1 MAFTVQ
7 REQRNHDFAQAGRR
21 ARSMLEQDKKT
32 IEAEEQRAKEYA
44 QKPVTKPI
52 SEPVPQKKKENIS
65 FWEKL
70 LSAFGDAGYS
80 ADTTTPLA
88 MTNQAI
94 TDDYRKSNM
103 QESKT
108 AEAGGNI
115 VKSAAKSAESAY
127 ENAAGTFLNKR
138 SGTQIMGVTV
148 ADNAVSQE
156 DKDKADAA
164 RKRNQESI
172 YAKADK
178 AAAAAA
184 EASEKAKDNLGGSK
198 AAGAFVDIASGGLQL
213 GADMALNA
221 LLPGAGLANMGLRS
235 YGSGSREAR
244 LDGASEGEQVAYG
257 AAAAAVDV
265 LTEKIFDVGKLFGG
279 GAADDVAEKLIGKL
293 AKTDAGRSVL
303 RALTNAVGEG
313 AEEAVADILNP
324 AIRTIYDKGA
334 AVKSSYTT
342 AEGAKEMLAQ
352 SAYDAMIGAALST
365 FGTAAG
371 IVKGIDAQK
380 NAALRAGEPAANVN
394 AEASAK
400 PADAETI
407 AAEAQADAAPVETAQ
422 DAPAAQ
428 EENAAPADIRETG
441 LETRIAGIKGNDT
454 ASVGNAS
461 TAMEN
466 TLWMRRGTQSEPGW
480 GETYGT
486 AQEAFNEAMK
496 RIDSGL
502 FSAMEKAVN
511 EAERGI
517 NAKENLRLIS
527 TMISA
532 AEFVR
537 HYDVSPAAAATVII
551 NSYHNDA
558 LDSIRDRRGDLTD
571 YALEQMRSIDNAV
584 ESYGSNPVS
593 ENDLSVAQNA
603 EYPGNAEDA
612 TGMREPAQN
621 PTQER
626 ATEAGQSTERDA
638 NRQPQEY
645 TPEDHIDNRSDEYIA
660 KRSTKSFQY
669 NHPELHE
676 HFERVAE
683 DLAPMIYGS
692 MRSDRYKRGKGT
704 ITNNSRVVQ
713 DVIDKTGLS
722 RPEILRALDA
732 IIKDNGAENY
742 ADAKRVEKAL
752 DSLLVDGYTKPNGE
766 YVAPDAAY
774 MEAKSQISGG
784 TDPYSWEYYRDNDL
798 SLLLGE
804 ITEEESYNDWR
815 AERDARE
822 AAKAAQE
829 QSQNSDNF
837 ADVQQR
843 ETETDAGQRG
853 TLPEGQGAKSAEF
866 GYDEAKTQARS
877 LKNLFEKGDRE
888 KLGLTEQDLSHK
900 VEHDAEAEAK
910 AQERFE
916 SDYEGEKAD
925 LFGEK
930 RDWDKT
936 DTLLADKIMGA
947 ELDKAHKSGSMDDYA
962 EVARLVKRWYAQGTD
977 VGQVMQMRQVLSK
990 SPKLMEAEAI
1000 ELLMDEKRTRKM
1012 SDEQRKKI
1020 LDSVSQNAERLLSIE
1035 KGDVDGV
1042 VDLIKDMSME
1052 RRTNSLWSNKMG
1064 RTMEKALEQA
1074 KKLPDGESFLRDIA
1088 ASQVRGIAYD
1098 YAKPS
1103 VLEQIKT
1110 YRYLSMLSKPA
1121 TPARNLIGNMVYD
1134 PVEAVSNNIG
1144 VGLDMLL
1151 SKCTGTRSVAVDM
1164 SYLSKAKRK
1173 GMGEARLKSYIE
1185 MGLDASVSNARG
1197 KYGTGGS
1204 RSYKMTGNFLE
1215 RFLSTWEKYSNYAM
1229 VTTDQM
1235 QKGGIQAEA
1244 QRGIDELEAKGKVAK
1259 GALDGRAEETAR
1271 ERTFQN
1277 DSKLAQ
1283 ATGVVRRGLNVFS
1296 IKDKRGGRFGVGDLI
1311 LPFTNV
1317 PGNIA
1322 SAAIQYSP
1330 AGFINAGAEVVKVL
1344 HKAKAGTL
1352 TAAEQAKAVTDFGR
1366 AFNGTMGIALFAVL
1380 AGAGVMNVAGDDD
1393 KDKEALEKSEGV
1405 SGTQLNLSALN
1416 RWIAGE
1422 STEWRDGDDLVSIGF
1437 LDPINAQMTYGA
1449 LLADCYE
1456 EDGKI
1461 TFGDV
1466 TRENL
1471 SSIYQSVMDLPAM
1484 SQFQEIENSLKY
1496 SKADNDGGKL
1506 ADATLRYGA
1515 SQVTSFIPNVVS
1527 GVAQGI
1533 DGTVRDTYN
1542 GDTVWE
1548 NSLNAMK
1555 SKIPWL
1561 RETLPAALDNW
1572 GQEKKYTGTAAENF
1586 LNATLNPG
1594 SVTKYRT
1601 SAVNQEL
1608 YRLDSLNI
1616 DVKYP
1621 EKKTPSD
1628 VSRNGKKVTLNQDEK
1643 RQYQMAYG
1651 QTAYDNIQKVI
1662 QSSVYKQSSD
1672 AEKAAA
1678 IQNLLKVATAAGKKK
1693 AKLDGSDTPSWT
1705 TKSSGSVADNAVYR
1719 AKLGTAKDT
1728 LPADARDRNGD
1739 VMQAIIKTVVGK
1751 RGGSDQLAL
1760 NVMAQEIESGTLAKV
1775 ETAYNGGY
1783 ELKQIVDF
1791 YQAMYAKKPGTSQK
1805 KYKKP
1810 DLYVWAMQ
1818 NGYTAKQFNQLW
1830 NLFGKTKK

>member
-1 MAFTVQ
+1 MASDFLKQ
-7 REQRNHDFAQAGRR
+7 YAKSSREKIDREYGKKAYGGSKYKMDKVWGQTAT
-21 ARSMLEQDKKT
+21 QDT
-32 IEAEEQRAKEYA
+32 AAK

-70 LSAFGDAGYS
+70 LNAFGDAGYS

-88 MTNQAI
+88 LTNQAI
-94 TDDYRKSNM
+94 SDDYRKSNM

-115 VKSAAKSAESAY
+115 AKSAYEGAKSAY

-148 ADNAVSQE
+148 ADNAVPQE
-156 DKDKADAA
+156 DKDKAEAA

-221 LLPGAGLANMGLRS
+221 LLPGVGLANMGLRS

-293 AKTDAGRSVL
+293 AKTDAGRSVV

-324 AIRTIYDKGA
+324 AIRAIYDKGA
-334 AVKSSYTT
+334 AAKSSYTT

-371 IVKGIDAQK
+371 IAKGIDAQK
-380 NAALRAGEPAANVN
+380 NAALRAGEPAASVN

-400 PADAETI
+400 PAEAENI
-407 AAEAQADAAPVETAQ
+407 AAEAQAEAAPVETAQ
-422 DAPAAQ
+422 VEDSQATVRTLLKKGIISNSEANRVLADA
-428 EENAAPADIRETG
+428 G
-441 LETRIAGIKGNDT
+441 LRTEFERQT
-454 ASVGNAS
+454 
-461 TAMEN
+461 
-466 TLWMRRGTQSEPGW
+466 
-480 GETYGT
+480 GETLTGT
-486 AQEAFNEAMK
+486 KADQRAQIK
-496 RIDSGL
+496 RVALTQNITGETAKSEEQSQKTG
-502 FSAMEKAVN
+502 EIVN
-511 EAERGI
+511 ESAE
-517 NAKENLRLIS
+517 
-527 TMISA
+527 
-532 AEFVR
+532 
-537 HYDVSPAAAATVII
+537 
-551 NSYHNDA
+551 
-558 LDSIRDRRGDLTD
+558 
-571 YALEQMRSIDNAV
+571 NAV
-584 ESYGSNPVS
+584 E
-593 ENDLSVAQNA
+593 A
-603 EYPGNAEDA
+603 
-612 TGMREPAQN
+612 
-621 PTQER
+621 
-626 ATEAGQSTERDA
+626 
-638 NRQPQEY
+638 
-645 TPEDHIDNRSDEYIA
+645 
-660 KRSTKSFQY
+660 
-669 NHPELHE
+669 
-676 HFERVAE
+676 
-683 DLAPMIYGS
+683 
-692 MRSDRYKRGKGT
+692 
-704 ITNNSRVVQ
+704 
-713 DVIDKTGLS
+713 
-722 RPEILRALDA
+722 
-732 IIKDNGAENY
+732 
-742 ADAKRVEKAL
+742 
-752 DSLLVDGYTKPNGE
+752 
-766 YVAPDAAY
+766 
-774 MEAKSQISGG
+774 
-784 TDPYSWEYYRDNDL
+784 
-798 SLLLGE
+798 
-804 ITEEESYNDWR
+804 
-815 AERDARE
+815 
-822 AAKAAQE
+822 
-829 QSQNSDNF
+829 QNSDNF

-843 ETETDAGQRG
+843 EAETDAGQRG

-866 GYDEAKTQARS
+866 GYDEARTQTHSTDGVLTDDERAMQGLRP
-877 LKNLFEKGDRE
+877 EDR
-888 KLGLTEQDLSHK
+888 THK
-900 VEHDAEAEAK
+900 VNHDEEVNAK

-925 LFGEK
+925 LFGTK
-930 RDWDKT
+930 QDWDDT
-936 DTLLADKIMGA
+936 DTVL
-947 ELDKAHKSGSMDDYA
+947 AHKIIVKEVAKARESGSKDAYA
-962 EVARLVKRWYAQGTD
+962 EVAKLMKEWDAHGTEA
-977 VGQVMQMRQVLSK
+977 GQALRQRRQFASD
-990 SPKLMEAEAI
+990 PALMEADAI
-1000 ELLMDEKRTRKM
+1000 QLLSDSERTRKM

-1020 LDSVSQNAERLLSIE
+1020 LDSVSQNAEKLRSIE

-1042 VDLIKDMSME
+1042 VDLIKGMSTE
-1052 RRTNSLWSNKMG
+1052 RRTNGLWSNKMG

-1074 KKLPDGESFLRDIA
+1074 KKLPGGEAFLRDVA

-1103 VLEQIKT
+1103 TLEQIKA

-1121 TPARNLIGNMVYD
+1121 TPGRNLVGNMVYD

-1151 SKCTGTRSVAVDM
+1151 SKYTGTRSVAADK
-1164 SYLSKAKRK
+1164 SYFSKTKRK
-1173 GMGEARLKSYIE
+1173 GMGEATLKSYIE
-1185 MGLDASVSNARG
+1185 TGLDASVSNAQG
-1197 KYGTGGS
+1197 KYETGGS
-1204 RSYKMTGNFLE
+1204 RSFKMTGNFLE

-1229 VTTDQM
+1229 VTSDQM

-1244 QRGIDELEAKGKVAK
+1244 QRGIDALEAKGKVAK

-1277 DSKLAQ
+1277 EGKLAQ
-1283 ATGVVRRGLNVFS
+1283 ATGVVRRALNVFS
-1296 IKDKRGGRFGVGDLI
+1296 IKDKRGGSFGVGDLI

-1344 HKAKAGTL
+1344 NKAKAGTL
-1352 TAAEQAKAVTDFGR
+1352 TASEQAKAVTDFGR
-1366 AFNGTMGIALFAVL
+1366 AFNGTMGIAFFAVL
-1380 AGAGVMNVAGDDD
+1380 AGAGIMNVAGDDD

-1449 LLADCYE
+1449 LLADCYKDE
-1456 EDGKI
+1456 GL
-1461 TFGDV
+1461 TFANVAGG
-1466 TRENL
+1466 NL
-1471 SSIYQSVMDLPAM
+1471 ESAFQSVMDLPAM

-1496 SKADNDGGKL
+1496 SKADTTGGKL
-1506 ADATLRYGA
+1506 ADATFRYGA
-1515 SQVTSFIPNVVS
+1515 SQATSFVPNVVS
-1527 GVAQGI
+1527 GVAQGV

-1548 NSLNAMK
+1548 NSLSAMK
-1555 SKIPWL
+1555 SKIPGL

-1608 YRLDSLNI
+1608 YRLGENI
-1616 DVKYP
+1616 DIKYP
-1621 EKKTPSD
+1621 EKKAPNSGNRD
-1628 VSRNGKKVTLNQDEK
+1628 GEKVSLDQDER

-1662 QSSVYKQSSD
+1662 RSSVYKQSSD

-1678 IQNLLKVATAAGKKK
+1678 IQNLLEVATSAGKKK
-1693 AKLDGSDTPSWT
+1693 AKLDGGDTPAWT
-1705 TKSSGSVADNAVYR
+1705 TKSTGTIGENAVYK
-1719 AKLGTAKDT
+1719 AMLGTAKDA
-1728 LPADARDRNGD
+1728 LPEDKRT
-1739 VMQAIIKTVVGK
+1739 KTGNVLQSVLKTAGNK
-1751 RGGSDQLAL
+1751 RGGDNLML
-1760 NVMAQEIESGTLAKV
+1760 NIMAQQLSEGTQDKF

-1791 YQAMYAKKPGTSQK
+1791 YQAKYATKPGTSQR
-1805 KYKKP
+1805 KYKKA
-1810 DLYVWAMQ
+1810 DLYAWAMQ

-1830 NLFGKTKK
+1830 KLFS

>member
-1 MAFTVQ
+1 MASDFLKQ
-7 REQRNHDFAQAGRR
+7 YAKSSREKIDREYGKKAYGGSKYKMDKVWGQTAT
-21 ARSMLEQDKKT
+21 QDT
-32 IEAEEQRAKEYA
+32 AAK

-70 LSAFGDAGYS
+70 LNAFGDAGYS

-88 MTNQAI
+88 LTNQAI
-94 TDDYRKSNM
+94 SDDYRKSNM

-115 VKSAAKSAESAY
+115 AKSAYEGAKSAY

-148 ADNAVSQE
+148 ADNAVPQE
-156 DKDKADAA
+156 DKDKAEAA

-221 LLPGAGLANMGLRS
+221 LLPGVGLANMGLRS

-293 AKTDAGRSVL
+293 AKTDAGRSVV

-324 AIRTIYDKGA
+324 AIRAIYDKGA
-334 AVKSSYTT
+334 AAKSSYTT

-352 SAYDAMIGAALST
+352 SAYDAMIGAVLST

-371 IVKGIDAQK
+371 IAKGIDAQK
-380 NAALRAGEPAANVN
+380 NAALRAGEPAASVN

-400 PADAETI
+400 PAEAENI
-407 AAEAQADAAPVETAQ
+407 AAEAQAEAAPVETAQ
-422 DAPAAQ
+422 VEDSQATVRTLLKKGIISNSEANRVLADA
-428 EENAAPADIRETG
+428 G
-441 LETRIAGIKGNDT
+441 LRTEFERQT
-454 ASVGNAS
+454 
-461 TAMEN
+461 
-466 TLWMRRGTQSEPGW
+466 
-480 GETYGT
+480 GETLTGT
-486 AQEAFNEAMK
+486 KADQRAQIK
-496 RIDSGL
+496 RVALTQNITGETAKSEEQSQKTG
-502 FSAMEKAVN
+502 EIVN
-511 EAERGI
+511 ESAE
-517 NAKENLRLIS
+517 
-527 TMISA
+527 
-532 AEFVR
+532 
-537 HYDVSPAAAATVII
+537 
-551 NSYHNDA
+551 
-558 LDSIRDRRGDLTD
+558 
-571 YALEQMRSIDNAV
+571 NAV
-584 ESYGSNPVS
+584 E
-593 ENDLSVAQNA
+593 A
-603 EYPGNAEDA
+603 
-612 TGMREPAQN
+612 
-621 PTQER
+621 
-626 ATEAGQSTERDA
+626 
-638 NRQPQEY
+638 
-645 TPEDHIDNRSDEYIA
+645 
-660 KRSTKSFQY
+660 
-669 NHPELHE
+669 
-676 HFERVAE
+676 
-683 DLAPMIYGS
+683 
-692 MRSDRYKRGKGT
+692 
-704 ITNNSRVVQ
+704 
-713 DVIDKTGLS
+713 
-722 RPEILRALDA
+722 
-732 IIKDNGAENY
+732 
-742 ADAKRVEKAL
+742 
-752 DSLLVDGYTKPNGE
+752 
-766 YVAPDAAY
+766 
-774 MEAKSQISGG
+774 
-784 TDPYSWEYYRDNDL
+784 
-798 SLLLGE
+798 
-804 ITEEESYNDWR
+804 
-815 AERDARE
+815 
-822 AAKAAQE
+822 
-829 QSQNSDNF
+829 QNSDNF

-843 ETETDAGQRG
+843 EAETDAGQRG

-866 GYDEAKTQARS
+866 GYDEARTQTHSTDGVLTDDERAMQGLRP
-877 LKNLFEKGDRE
+877 EDR
-888 KLGLTEQDLSHK
+888 THK
-900 VEHDAEAEAK
+900 VNHDEEVNAK

-925 LFGEK
+925 LFGTK
-930 RDWDKT
+930 QDWDDT
-936 DTLLADKIMGA
+936 DTVL
-947 ELDKAHKSGSMDDYA
+947 AHKIIVKEVAKARESGSKDAYA
-962 EVARLVKRWYAQGTD
+962 EVAKLMKEWDAHGTEA
-977 VGQVMQMRQVLSK
+977 GQALRQRRQFASD
-990 SPKLMEAEAI
+990 PALMEADAI
-1000 ELLMDEKRTRKM
+1000 QLLSDSERTRKM

-1020 LDSVSQNAERLLSIE
+1020 LDSVSQNAEKLRSIE

-1042 VDLIKDMSME
+1042 VDLIKGMSTE
-1052 RRTNSLWSNKMG
+1052 RRTNGLWSNKMG

-1074 KKLPDGESFLRDIA
+1074 KKLPGGEAFLRDVA

-1103 VLEQIKT
+1103 TLEQIKA

-1121 TPARNLIGNMVYD
+1121 TPGRNLVGNMVYD

-1151 SKCTGTRSVAVDM
+1151 SKYTGTRSVAADK
-1164 SYLSKAKRK
+1164 SYFSKTKRK
-1173 GMGEARLKSYIE
+1173 GMGEATLKSYIE
-1185 MGLDASVSNARG
+1185 TGLDASVSNAQG
-1197 KYGTGGS
+1197 KYETGGS
-1204 RSYKMTGNFLE
+1204 RSFKMTGNFLE

-1244 QRGIDELEAKGKVAK
+1244 QRGIDALEAKGKVAK
-1259 GALDGRAEETAR
+1259 GALDGRAEEIAR

-1277 DSKLAQ
+1277 EGKLAQ
-1283 ATGVVRRGLNVFS
+1283 ATGVVRRALNVFS
-1296 IKDKRGGRFGVGDLI
+1296 IKDKRGGSFGVGDLI

-1344 HKAKAGTL
+1344 NKAKAGTL
-1352 TAAEQAKAVTDFGR
+1352 TASEQAKAVTDFGR
-1366 AFNGTMGIALFAVL
+1366 AFNGTMGIAFFAVL
-1380 AGAGVMNVAGDDD
+1380 AGAGIMNVAGDDD

-1449 LLADCYE
+1449 LLADCYKDE
-1456 EDGKI
+1456 GL
-1461 TFGDV
+1461 TFANVAGG
-1466 TRENL
+1466 NL
-1471 SSIYQSVMDLPAM
+1471 ESAFQSVMDLPAM

-1496 SKADNDGGKL
+1496 SKADTTGGKL
-1506 ADATLRYGA
+1506 ADATFRYGA
-1515 SQVTSFIPNVVS
+1515 SQATSFVPNVVS
-1527 GVAQGI
+1527 GVAQGV

-1548 NSLNAMK
+1548 NSLSAMK
-1555 SKIPWL
+1555 SKIPGL

-1572 GQEKKYTGTAAENF
+1572 GQEKKYTCTAAENF

-1608 YRLDSLNI
+1608 YRLGENI
-1616 DVKYP
+1616 DIKYP
-1621 EKKTPSD
+1621 EKKAPNSGNRD
-1628 VSRNGKKVTLNQDEK
+1628 GEKVSLDQDER

-1662 QSSVYKQSSD
+1662 RSSVYKQSSD

-1678 IQNLLKVATAAGKKK
+1678 IQNLLEVATSAGKKK
-1693 AKLDGSDTPSWT
+1693 AKLDGGDTPAWT
-1705 TKSSGSVADNAVYR
+1705 TKSTGTIGENAVYK
-1719 AKLGTAKDT
+1719 AMLGTAKDA
-1728 LPADARDRNGD
+1728 LPEDKRT
-1739 VMQAIIKTVVGK
+1739 KTGNVLQSVLKTAGNK
-1751 RGGSDQLAL
+1751 RGGDNLML
-1760 NVMAQEIESGTLAKV
+1760 NIMAQQLSEGTQDKF

-1791 YQAMYAKKPGTSQK
+1791 YQAKYATKPGTSQR
-1805 KYKKP
+1805 KYKKA
-1810 DLYVWAMQ
+1810 DLYAWAMQ

-1830 NLFGKTKK
+1830 KLFS

>member
-1 MAFTVQ
+1 MASEFLKQ
-7 REQRNHDFAQAGRR
+7 YAKSSREKIDREYGKKAYGG
-21 ARSMLEQDKKT
+21 SKYKMDKVWGQT
-32 IEAEEQRAKEYA
+32 ATQETAAK
-44 QKPVTKPI
+44 QKPVTEPI

-70 LSAFGDAGYS
+70 LNAFGDAGYS

-88 MTNQAI
+88 LTNQAI
-94 TDDYRKSNM
+94 SDDYRESNM

-108 AEAGGNI
+108 AETGGNI
-115 VKSAAKSAESAY
+115 AKSAVKSAESAY

-148 ADNAVSQE
+148 ADNAVPQE
-156 DKDKADAA
+156 DKDKAEAA

-279 GAADDVAEKLIGKL
+279 GAADDVAEKLVGKL
-293 AKTDAGRSVL
+293 AKTDAGRSVV

-324 AIRTIYDKGA
+324 AIRAIYDKGA
-334 AVKSSYTT
+334 AAKSSYTT

-371 IVKGIDAQK
+371 IAKGIDAQK

-400 PADAETI
+400 PAEAENI
-407 AAEAQADAAPVETAQ
+407 AAEAQAEAAPVETAQ

-428 EENAAPADIRETG
+428 EKPQENSTLRMVEEAAG
-441 LETRIAGIKGNDT
+441 L
-454 ASVGNAS
+454 
-461 TAMEN
+461 
-466 TLWMRRGTQSEPGW
+466 
-480 GETYGT
+480 
-486 AQEAFNEAMK
+486 
-496 RIDSGL
+496 
-502 FSAMEKAVN
+502 
-511 EAERGI
+511 
-517 NAKENLRLIS
+517 
-527 TMISA
+527 
-532 AEFVR
+532 
-537 HYDVSPAAAATVII
+537 
-551 NSYHNDA
+551 
-558 LDSIRDRRGDLTD
+558 
-571 YALEQMRSIDNAV
+571 
-584 ESYGSNPVS
+584 
-593 ENDLSVAQNA
+593 
-603 EYPGNAEDA
+603 
-612 TGMREPAQN
+612 REPAQS
-621 PTQER
+621 PARER
-626 ATEAGQSTERDA
+626 ATEAGRSEERDA

-645 TPEDHIDNRSDEYIA
+645 TPEDHIDNRTDEYVA

-683 DLAPMIYGS
+683 DLTTMIYGS
-692 MRSDRYKRGKGT
+692 MQSDRHKRGEGT

-713 DVIDKTGLS
+713 HVIDKTDLS

-742 ADAKRVEKAL
+742 ANAKRVEKAL

-766 YVAPDAAY
+766 YAAPDAAY

-784 TDPYSWEYYRDNDL
+784 TDPYSWEYYRDNGL
-798 SLLLGE
+798 SLMLGE
-804 ITEEESYNDWR
+804 ITEEEAYNDWR
-815 AERDARE
+815 AQHDARE

-829 QSQNSDNF
+829 QSQKTGEIVNESAENAVESQNSDNF

-866 GYDEAKTQARS
+866 GYAEAQTQTRSTDGVLTDDEHAMEGLRP
-877 LKNLFEKGDRE
+877 EDR
-888 KLGLTEQDLSHK
+888 THK
-900 VEHDAEAEAK
+900 VNHDEEVNAK

-930 RDWDKT
+930 QDWNDT
-936 DTLLADKIMGA
+936 DTVL
-947 ELDKAHKSGSMDDYA
+947 AHKIIVKEVAKARESGSKDAYA
-962 EVARLVKRWYAQGTD
+962 EVAKLMKEWDAHGTEA
-977 VGQVMQMRQVLSK
+977 GQALRQRRQLASD
-990 SPKLMEAEAI
+990 PALMEADAI
-1000 ELLMDEKRTRKM
+1000 QLLNDSERTRKM

-1020 LDSVSQNAERLLSIE
+1020 LDSVSQNAEKLRSIE

-1042 VDLIKDMSME
+1042 VDLIKDMSTE
-1052 RRTNSLWSNKMG
+1052 RRTNGLWSNKMG

-1074 KKLPDGESFLRDIA
+1074 KKLPGGEAFLRDVA

-1103 VLEQIKT
+1103 TLEQIKT

-1121 TPARNLIGNMVYD
+1121 TAARNLVGNMVYD

-1151 SKCTGTRSVAVDM
+1151 SKYTGTRSVAADK

-1173 GMGEARLKSYIE
+1173 GMGEATLKSYIE
-1185 MGLDASVSNARG
+1185 TGLDASVSNAQG
-1197 KYGTGGS
+1197 KYETGGS
-1204 RSYKMTGNFLE
+1204 RSFKMTGNFLE

-1229 VTTDQM
+1229 VTSDQM

-1244 QRGIDELEAKGKVAK
+1244 QRGIDALEAKGKVAK
-1259 GALDGRAEETAR
+1259 GALDGRAEETTR

-1277 DSKLAQ
+1277 EGKLAQ
-1283 ATGVVRRGLNVFS
+1283 ATGVVRRALNVFS
-1296 IKDKRGGRFGVGDLI
+1296 IKDKRGGSFGVGDLI

-1344 HKAKAGTL
+1344 NKAKAGTL
-1352 TAAEQAKAVTDFGR
+1352 TASEQAKAVTDFGR
-1366 AFNGTMGIALFAVL
+1366 AFNGTMGIAFFAVL
-1380 AGAGVMNVAGDDD
+1380 AGAGIMNVAGDDD

-1449 LLADCYE
+1449 LLADCYKDE
-1456 EDGKI
+1456 GL
-1461 TFGDV
+1461 TFANVAGG
-1466 TRENL
+1466 NL
-1471 SSIYQSVMDLPAM
+1471 ESAFQSVMDLPAM

-1496 SKADNDGGKL
+1496 SKADTTGGKL
-1506 ADATLRYGA
+1506 ADATFRYGA
-1515 SQVTSFIPNVVS
+1515 SQATSFVPNVVS
-1527 GVAQGI
+1527 GVAQGV

-1548 NSLNAMK
+1548 NSLSAMK
-1555 SKIPWL
+1555 SKIPGL

-1608 YRLDSLNI
+1608 YRLGENI
-1616 DVKYP
+1616 DIKYP
-1621 EKKTPSD
+1621 EKKAPNSGNRD
-1628 VSRNGKKVTLNQDEK
+1628 GEKVSLDQDER

-1662 QSSVYKQSSD
+1662 RSSVYKQSSD

-1678 IQNLLKVATAAGKKK
+1678 IQNLLEVATSAGKKK
-1693 AKLDGSDTPSWT
+1693 AKLDGGDTPAWT
-1705 TKSSGSVADNAVYR
+1705 TKSTGTIGENAVYK
-1719 AKLGTAKDT
+1719 AMLGTAKDA
-1728 LPADARDRNGD
+1728 LPEDKRT
-1739 VMQAIIKTVVGK
+1739 KTGNVLQSVLKTAGNK
-1751 RGGSDQLAL
+1751 RGGDNLML
-1760 NVMAQEIESGTLAKV
+1760 NIMAQQLSEGTQDKF

-1791 YQAMYAKKPGTSQK
+1791 YQAKYATKPGTSQR
-1805 KYKKP
+1805 KYKKA
-1810 DLYVWAMQ
+1810 DLYAWAMQ

-1830 NLFGKTKK
+1830 KLFS

>member
-1 MAFTVQ
+1 MASDFLKQ
-7 REQRNHDFAQAGRR
+7 YAKSSREKIDREYGKKAYGGSKYKMDKVWGQTAT
-21 ARSMLEQDKKT
+21 QDT
-32 IEAEEQRAKEYA
+32 AAK

-70 LSAFGDAGYS
+70 LNAFGDAGYS

-88 MTNQAI
+88 LTNQAI
-94 TDDYRKSNM
+94 SDDYRKSNM

-115 VKSAAKSAESAY
+115 AKSAYEGAKSAY

-148 ADNAVSQE
+148 ADNVVPQE
-156 DKDKADAA
+156 DKDKAEAA

-221 LLPGAGLANMGLRS
+221 LLPGVGLANMGLRS

-293 AKTDAGRSVL
+293 AKTDAGRSVV

-324 AIRTIYDKGA
+324 AIRAIYDKGA
-334 AVKSSYTT
+334 AAKSSYTT

-352 SAYDAMIGAALST
+352 SAYDAMIGAVLST

-371 IVKGIDAQK
+371 IAKGIDAQK
-380 NAALRAGEPAANVN
+380 NAALRAGEPAASVN

-400 PADAETI
+400 PAEAENI
-407 AAEAQADAAPVETAQ
+407 AAEAQAEAAPVETAQ
-422 DAPAAQ
+422 VEDSQATVRTLLKKGIISNSEANRVLADA
-428 EENAAPADIRETG
+428 G
-441 LETRIAGIKGNDT
+441 LRTEFERQT
-454 ASVGNAS
+454 
-461 TAMEN
+461 
-466 TLWMRRGTQSEPGW
+466 
-480 GETYGT
+480 GETLTGT
-486 AQEAFNEAMK
+486 KADQRAQIK
-496 RIDSGL
+496 RVALTQNITGETAKSEEQSQKTG
-502 FSAMEKAVN
+502 EIVN
-511 EAERGI
+511 ESAE
-517 NAKENLRLIS
+517 
-527 TMISA
+527 
-532 AEFVR
+532 
-537 HYDVSPAAAATVII
+537 
-551 NSYHNDA
+551 
-558 LDSIRDRRGDLTD
+558 
-571 YALEQMRSIDNAV
+571 NAV
-584 ESYGSNPVS
+584 E
-593 ENDLSVAQNA
+593 A
-603 EYPGNAEDA
+603 
-612 TGMREPAQN
+612 
-621 PTQER
+621 
-626 ATEAGQSTERDA
+626 
-638 NRQPQEY
+638 
-645 TPEDHIDNRSDEYIA
+645 
-660 KRSTKSFQY
+660 
-669 NHPELHE
+669 
-676 HFERVAE
+676 
-683 DLAPMIYGS
+683 
-692 MRSDRYKRGKGT
+692 
-704 ITNNSRVVQ
+704 
-713 DVIDKTGLS
+713 
-722 RPEILRALDA
+722 
-732 IIKDNGAENY
+732 
-742 ADAKRVEKAL
+742 
-752 DSLLVDGYTKPNGE
+752 
-766 YVAPDAAY
+766 
-774 MEAKSQISGG
+774 
-784 TDPYSWEYYRDNDL
+784 
-798 SLLLGE
+798 
-804 ITEEESYNDWR
+804 
-815 AERDARE
+815 
-822 AAKAAQE
+822 
-829 QSQNSDNF
+829 QNSDNF

-843 ETETDAGQRG
+843 EAETDAGQRG

-866 GYDEAKTQARS
+866 GYDEARTQTHSTDGVLTDDERAMQGLRP
-877 LKNLFEKGDRE
+877 EDR
-888 KLGLTEQDLSHK
+888 THK
-900 VEHDAEAEAK
+900 VNHDEEVNAK

-925 LFGEK
+925 LFGTK
-930 RDWDKT
+930 QDWDDT
-936 DTLLADKIMGA
+936 DTVL
-947 ELDKAHKSGSMDDYA
+947 AHKIIVKEVAKARESGSKDAYA
-962 EVARLVKRWYAQGTD
+962 EVAKLMKEWDAHGTEA
-977 VGQVMQMRQVLSK
+977 GQALRQRRQFASD
-990 SPKLMEAEAI
+990 PALMEADAI
-1000 ELLMDEKRTRKM
+1000 QLLSDSERTRKM

-1020 LDSVSQNAERLLSIE
+1020 LDSVSQNAEKLRSIE

-1042 VDLIKDMSME
+1042 VDLIKGMSTE
-1052 RRTNSLWSNKMG
+1052 RRTNGLWSNKMG

-1074 KKLPDGESFLRDIA
+1074 KKLPGGEAFLRDVA

-1103 VLEQIKT
+1103 TLEQIKA

-1121 TPARNLIGNMVYD
+1121 TPGRNLVGNMVYD

-1151 SKCTGTRSVAVDM
+1151 SKYTGTRSVAADK
-1164 SYLSKAKRK
+1164 SYFSKTKRK
-1173 GMGEARLKSYIE
+1173 GMGEATLKSYIE
-1185 MGLDASVSNARG
+1185 TGLDASVSNAQG
-1197 KYGTGGS
+1197 KYETGGS
-1204 RSYKMTGNFLE
+1204 RSFKMTGNFLE

-1244 QRGIDELEAKGKVAK
+1244 QRGIDALEAKGKVAK
-1259 GALDGRAEETAR
+1259 GALDGRAEEIAR

-1277 DSKLAQ
+1277 EGKLAQ
-1283 ATGVVRRGLNVFS
+1283 ATGVVRRALNVFS
-1296 IKDKRGGRFGVGDLI
+1296 IKDKRGGSFGVGDLI

-1344 HKAKAGTL
+1344 NKAKAGTL
-1352 TAAEQAKAVTDFGR
+1352 TASEQAKAVTDFGR
-1366 AFNGTMGIALFAVL
+1366 AFNGTMGIAFFAVL
-1380 AGAGVMNVAGDDD
+1380 AGAGIMNVAGDDD

-1449 LLADCYE
+1449 LLADCYKDE
-1456 EDGKI
+1456 GL
-1461 TFGDV
+1461 TFANVAGG
-1466 TRENL
+1466 NL
-1471 SSIYQSVMDLPAM
+1471 ESAFQSVMDLPAM

-1496 SKADNDGGKL
+1496 SKADTTGGKL
-1506 ADATLRYGA
+1506 ADATFRYGA
-1515 SQVTSFIPNVVS
+1515 SQATSFVPNVVS
-1527 GVAQGI
+1527 GVAQGV

-1548 NSLNAMK
+1548 NSLSAMK
-1555 SKIPWL
+1555 SKIPGL

-1608 YRLDSLNI
+1608 YRLGENI
-1616 DVKYP
+1616 DIKYP
-1621 EKKTPSD
+1621 EKKAPNSGNRD
-1628 VSRNGKKVTLNQDEK
+1628 GEKVSLDQDER

-1662 QSSVYKQSSD
+1662 RSSVYKQSSD

-1678 IQNLLKVATAAGKKK
+1678 IQNLLEVATSAGKKK
-1693 AKLDGSDTPSWT
+1693 AKLDGGDTPAWT
-1705 TKSSGSVADNAVYR
+1705 TKSTGTIGENAVYK
-1719 AKLGTAKDT
+1719 AMLGTAKDA
-1728 LPADARDRNGD
+1728 LPEDKRT
-1739 VMQAIIKTVVGK
+1739 KTGNVLQSVLKTAGNK
-1751 RGGSDQLAL
+1751 RGGDNLML
-1760 NVMAQEIESGTLAKV
+1760 NIMAQQLSEGTQDKF

-1791 YQAMYAKKPGTSQK
+1791 YQAKYATKPGTSQR
-1805 KYKKP
+1805 KYKKA
-1810 DLYVWAMQ
+1810 DLYAWAMQ

-1830 NLFGKTKK
+1830 KLFS

>member
-1 MAFTVQ
+1 MASDFLKQ
-7 REQRNHDFAQAGRR
+7 YAKSSREKIDREYGKKAYGGSKYKMDKVWGQTAT
-21 ARSMLEQDKKT
+21 QDT
-32 IEAEEQRAKEYA
+32 AAK

-70 LSAFGDAGYS
+70 LNAFGDAGYS

-88 MTNQAI
+88 LTNQAI
-94 TDDYRKSNM
+94 SDDYRKSNM

-115 VKSAAKSAESAY
+115 AKSAYEGAKSAY

-148 ADNAVSQE
+148 ADNAVPQE
-156 DKDKADAA
+156 DKDKAEAA

-221 LLPGAGLANMGLRS
+221 LLPGVGLANMGLRS

-293 AKTDAGRSVL
+293 AKTDAGRSVV

-324 AIRTIYDKGA
+324 AIRAIYDKGA
-334 AVKSSYTT
+334 AAKSSYTT

-352 SAYDAMIGAALST
+352 SAYDAMIGAVLST

-371 IVKGIDAQK
+371 IAKGIDAQK
-380 NAALRAGEPAANVN
+380 NAALRAGEPAASVN

-400 PADAETI
+400 PAEAENI
-407 AAEAQADAAPVETAQ
+407 AAEAQAEAAPVETAQ
-422 DAPAAQ
+422 VEDSQATVRTLLKKGIISNSEANRVLADA
-428 EENAAPADIRETG
+428 G
-441 LETRIAGIKGNDT
+441 LRTEFERQT
-454 ASVGNAS
+454 
-461 TAMEN
+461 
-466 TLWMRRGTQSEPGW
+466 
-480 GETYGT
+480 GETLTGT
-486 AQEAFNEAMK
+486 KADQRAQIK
-496 RIDSGL
+496 RVALTQNITGETAKSEEQSQKTG
-502 FSAMEKAVN
+502 EIVN
-511 EAERGI
+511 ESAE
-517 NAKENLRLIS
+517 
-527 TMISA
+527 
-532 AEFVR
+532 
-537 HYDVSPAAAATVII
+537 
-551 NSYHNDA
+551 
-558 LDSIRDRRGDLTD
+558 
-571 YALEQMRSIDNAV
+571 NAV
-584 ESYGSNPVS
+584 E
-593 ENDLSVAQNA
+593 A
-603 EYPGNAEDA
+603 
-612 TGMREPAQN
+612 
-621 PTQER
+621 
-626 ATEAGQSTERDA
+626 
-638 NRQPQEY
+638 
-645 TPEDHIDNRSDEYIA
+645 
-660 KRSTKSFQY
+660 
-669 NHPELHE
+669 
-676 HFERVAE
+676 
-683 DLAPMIYGS
+683 
-692 MRSDRYKRGKGT
+692 
-704 ITNNSRVVQ
+704 
-713 DVIDKTGLS
+713 
-722 RPEILRALDA
+722 
-732 IIKDNGAENY
+732 
-742 ADAKRVEKAL
+742 
-752 DSLLVDGYTKPNGE
+752 
-766 YVAPDAAY
+766 
-774 MEAKSQISGG
+774 
-784 TDPYSWEYYRDNDL
+784 
-798 SLLLGE
+798 
-804 ITEEESYNDWR
+804 
-815 AERDARE
+815 
-822 AAKAAQE
+822 
-829 QSQNSDNF
+829 QNSDNF

-843 ETETDAGQRG
+843 EAETDAGQRG

-866 GYDEAKTQARS
+866 GYDEARTQTHSTDGVLTDDERAMQGLRP
-877 LKNLFEKGDRE
+877 EDR
-888 KLGLTEQDLSHK
+888 THK
-900 VEHDAEAEAK
+900 VNHDEEVNAK

-925 LFGEK
+925 LFGTK
-930 RDWDKT
+930 QDWDDT
-936 DTLLADKIMGA
+936 DTVL
-947 ELDKAHKSGSMDDYA
+947 AHKIIVKEVAKARESGSKDAYA
-962 EVARLVKRWYAQGTD
+962 EVAKLMKEWDAHGTEA
-977 VGQVMQMRQVLSK
+977 GQALRQRRQFASD
-990 SPKLMEAEAI
+990 PALMEADAI
-1000 ELLMDEKRTRKM
+1000 QLLSDSERTRKM

-1020 LDSVSQNAERLLSIE
+1020 LDSVSQNAEKLRSIE

-1042 VDLIKDMSME
+1042 VDLIKGMSTE
-1052 RRTNSLWSNKMG
+1052 RRTNGLWSNKMG

-1074 KKLPDGESFLRDIA
+1074 KKLPGGEAFLRDVA

-1103 VLEQIKT
+1103 TLEQIKA

-1121 TPARNLIGNMVYD
+1121 TPGRNLVGNMVYD
-1134 PVEAVSNNIG
+1134 PVEAVSNNIV

-1151 SKCTGTRSVAVDM
+1151 SKYTGTRSVAADK
-1164 SYLSKAKRK
+1164 SYFSKTKRK
-1173 GMGEARLKSYIE
+1173 GMGEATLKSYIE
-1185 MGLDASVSNARG
+1185 TGLDASVSNAQG
-1197 KYGTGGS
+1197 KYETGGS
-1204 RSYKMTGNFLE
+1204 RSFKMTGNFLE

-1244 QRGIDELEAKGKVAK
+1244 QRGIDALEAKGKVAK
-1259 GALDGRAEETAR
+1259 GALDGRAEEIAR

-1277 DSKLAQ
+1277 EGKLAQ
-1283 ATGVVRRGLNVFS
+1283 ATGVVRRALNVFS
-1296 IKDKRGGRFGVGDLI
+1296 IKDKRGGSFGVGDLI

-1344 HKAKAGTL
+1344 NKAKAGTL
-1352 TAAEQAKAVTDFGR
+1352 TASEQAKAVTDFGR
-1366 AFNGTMGIALFAVL
+1366 AFNGTMGIAFFAVL
-1380 AGAGVMNVAGDDD
+1380 AGAGIMNVAGDDD

-1449 LLADCYE
+1449 LLADCYKDE
-1456 EDGKI
+1456 GL
-1461 TFGDV
+1461 TFANVAGG
-1466 TRENL
+1466 NL
-1471 SSIYQSVMDLPAM
+1471 ESAFQSVMDLPAM

-1496 SKADNDGGKL
+1496 SKADTTGGKL
-1506 ADATLRYGA
+1506 ADATFRYGA
-1515 SQVTSFIPNVVS
+1515 SQATSFVPNVVS
-1527 GVAQGI
+1527 GVAQGV

-1548 NSLNAMK
+1548 NSLSAMK
-1555 SKIPWL
+1555 SKIPGL

-1608 YRLDSLNI
+1608 YRLGENI
-1616 DVKYP
+1616 DIKYP
-1621 EKKTPSD
+1621 EKKAPNSGNRD
-1628 VSRNGKKVTLNQDEK
+1628 GEKVSLDQDER

-1662 QSSVYKQSSD
+1662 RSSVYKQSSD

-1678 IQNLLKVATAAGKKK
+1678 IQNLLEVATSAGKKK
-1693 AKLDGSDTPSWT
+1693 AKLDGGDTPAWT
-1705 TKSSGSVADNAVYR
+1705 TKSTGTIGENAVYK
-1719 AKLGTAKDT
+1719 AMLGTAKDA
-1728 LPADARDRNGD
+1728 LPEDKRT
-1739 VMQAIIKTVVGK
+1739 KTGNVLQSVLKTAGNK
-1751 RGGSDQLAL
+1751 RGGDNLML
-1760 NVMAQEIESGTLAKV
+1760 NIMAQQLSEGTQDKF

-1791 YQAMYAKKPGTSQK
+1791 YQAKYATKPGTSQR
-1805 KYKKP
+1805 KYKKA
-1810 DLYVWAMQ
+1810 DLYAWAMQ

-1830 NLFGKTKK
+1830 KLFS

>member
-1 MAFTVQ
+1 MASDFLKQ
-7 REQRNHDFAQAGRR
+7 YAKSSREKIDREYGKKAYGGSKYKMDKVWGQTAT
-21 ARSMLEQDKKT
+21 QDT
-32 IEAEEQRAKEYA
+32 AAK

-70 LSAFGDAGYS
+70 LNAFGDAGYS

-88 MTNQAI
+88 LTNQAI
-94 TDDYRKSNM
+94 SDDYRKSNM

-115 VKSAAKSAESAY
+115 AKSAYEGAKSAY

-148 ADNAVSQE
+148 ADNAVPQE
-156 DKDKADAA
+156 DKDKAEAA

-221 LLPGAGLANMGLRS
+221 LLPGVGLANMGLRS

-293 AKTDAGRSVL
+293 AKTDAGRSVV

-324 AIRTIYDKGA
+324 AIRAIYDKGA
-334 AVKSSYTT
+334 AAKSSYTT

-352 SAYDAMIGAALST
+352 SAYDAMIGAVLST

-371 IVKGIDAQK
+371 IAKGIDAQK
-380 NAALRAGEPAANVN
+380 NAALRAGEPAASVN

-400 PADAETI
+400 PAEAENI
-407 AAEAQADAAPVETAQ
+407 AAEAQAEAAPVETAQ
-422 DAPAAQ
+422 VEDSQATVRTLLKKGIISNSEANRVLADA
-428 EENAAPADIRETG
+428 G
-441 LETRIAGIKGNDT
+441 LRTEFERQT
-454 ASVGNAS
+454 
-461 TAMEN
+461 
-466 TLWMRRGTQSEPGW
+466 
-480 GETYGT
+480 GETLTGT
-486 AQEAFNEAMK
+486 KADQRAQIK
-496 RIDSGL
+496 RVALTQNITGETAKSEEQSQKTG
-502 FSAMEKAVN
+502 EIVN
-511 EAERGI
+511 ESAE
-517 NAKENLRLIS
+517 
-527 TMISA
+527 
-532 AEFVR
+532 
-537 HYDVSPAAAATVII
+537 
-551 NSYHNDA
+551 
-558 LDSIRDRRGDLTD
+558 
-571 YALEQMRSIDNAV
+571 NAV
-584 ESYGSNPVS
+584 E
-593 ENDLSVAQNA
+593 A
-603 EYPGNAEDA
+603 
-612 TGMREPAQN
+612 
-621 PTQER
+621 
-626 ATEAGQSTERDA
+626 
-638 NRQPQEY
+638 
-645 TPEDHIDNRSDEYIA
+645 
-660 KRSTKSFQY
+660 
-669 NHPELHE
+669 
-676 HFERVAE
+676 
-683 DLAPMIYGS
+683 
-692 MRSDRYKRGKGT
+692 
-704 ITNNSRVVQ
+704 
-713 DVIDKTGLS
+713 
-722 RPEILRALDA
+722 
-732 IIKDNGAENY
+732 
-742 ADAKRVEKAL
+742 
-752 DSLLVDGYTKPNGE
+752 
-766 YVAPDAAY
+766 
-774 MEAKSQISGG
+774 
-784 TDPYSWEYYRDNDL
+784 
-798 SLLLGE
+798 
-804 ITEEESYNDWR
+804 
-815 AERDARE
+815 
-822 AAKAAQE
+822 
-829 QSQNSDNF
+829 QNSDNF

-843 ETETDAGQRG
+843 EAETDAGQRG

-866 GYDEAKTQARS
+866 GYDEARTQTHSTDGVLTDDERAMQGLRP
-877 LKNLFEKGDRE
+877 EDR
-888 KLGLTEQDLSHK
+888 THK
-900 VEHDAEAEAK
+900 VNHDEEVNAK

-925 LFGEK
+925 LFGTK
-930 RDWDKT
+930 QDWDDT
-936 DTLLADKIMGA
+936 DTVL
-947 ELDKAHKSGSMDDYA
+947 AHKIIVKEVAKARESGSKDAYA
-962 EVARLVKRWYAQGTD
+962 EVAKLMKEWDAHGTEA
-977 VGQVMQMRQVLSK
+977 GQALRQRRQFASD
-990 SPKLMEAEAI
+990 PALMEADAI
-1000 ELLMDEKRTRKM
+1000 QLLSDSKRTRKM

-1020 LDSVSQNAERLLSIE
+1020 LDSVSQNAEKLRSIE

-1042 VDLIKDMSME
+1042 VDLIKGMSTE
-1052 RRTNSLWSNKMG
+1052 RRTNGLWSNKMG

-1074 KKLPDGESFLRDIA
+1074 KKLPGGEAFLRDVA

-1103 VLEQIKT
+1103 TLEQIKA

-1121 TPARNLIGNMVYD
+1121 TPGRNLVGNMVYD

-1151 SKCTGTRSVAVDM
+1151 SKYTGTRSVAADK
-1164 SYLSKAKRK
+1164 SYFSKTKRK
-1173 GMGEARLKSYIE
+1173 GMGEATLKSYIE
-1185 MGLDASVSNARG
+1185 TGLDASVSNAQG
-1197 KYGTGGS
+1197 KYETGGS
-1204 RSYKMTGNFLE
+1204 RSFKMTGNFLE

-1244 QRGIDELEAKGKVAK
+1244 QRGIDALEAKGKVAK
-1259 GALDGRAEETAR
+1259 GALDGRAEEIAR

-1277 DSKLAQ
+1277 EGKLAQ
-1283 ATGVVRRGLNVFS
+1283 ATGVVRRALNVFS
-1296 IKDKRGGRFGVGDLI
+1296 IKDKRGGSFGVGDLI

-1344 HKAKAGTL
+1344 NKAKAGTL
-1352 TAAEQAKAVTDFGR
+1352 TASEQAKAVTDFGR
-1366 AFNGTMGIALFAVL
+1366 AFNGTMGIAFFAVL
-1380 AGAGVMNVAGDDD
+1380 AGAGIMNVAGDDD

-1449 LLADCYE
+1449 LLADCYKDE
-1456 EDGKI
+1456 GL
-1461 TFGDV
+1461 TFANVAGG
-1466 TRENL
+1466 NL
-1471 SSIYQSVMDLPAM
+1471 ESAFQSVMDLPAM

-1496 SKADNDGGKL
+1496 SKADTTGGKL
-1506 ADATLRYGA
+1506 ADATFRYGA
-1515 SQVTSFIPNVVS
+1515 SQATSFVPNVVS
-1527 GVAQGI
+1527 GVAQGV

-1548 NSLNAMK
+1548 NSLSAMK
-1555 SKIPWL
+1555 SKIPGL

-1608 YRLDSLNI
+1608 YRLGENI
-1616 DVKYP
+1616 DIKYP
-1621 EKKTPSD
+1621 EKKAPNSGNRD
-1628 VSRNGKKVTLNQDEK
+1628 GEKVSLDQDER

-1662 QSSVYKQSSD
+1662 RSSVYKQSSD

-1678 IQNLLKVATAAGKKK
+1678 IQNLLEVATSAGKKK
-1693 AKLDGSDTPSWT
+1693 AKLDGGDTPAWT
-1705 TKSSGSVADNAVYR
+1705 TKSTGTIGENAVYK
-1719 AKLGTAKDT
+1719 AMLGTAKDA
-1728 LPADARDRNGD
+1728 LPEDKRT
-1739 VMQAIIKTVVGK
+1739 KTGNVLQSVLKTAGNK
-1751 RGGSDQLAL
+1751 RGGDNLML
-1760 NVMAQEIESGTLAKV
+1760 NIMAQQLSEGTQDKF

-1791 YQAMYAKKPGTSQK
+1791 YQAKYATKPGTSQR
-1805 KYKKP
+1805 KYKKA
-1810 DLYVWAMQ
+1810 DLYAWAMQ

-1830 NLFGKTKK
+1830 KLFS

>member
-1 MAFTVQ
+1 MASEFLKQ
-7 REQRNHDFAQAGRR
+7 YAKSSREKIDREYGKKAYGG
-21 ARSMLEQDKKT
+21 SKYKMDKVWGQT
-32 IEAEEQRAKEYA
+32 ATQETAAK
-44 QKPVTKPI
+44 QKPVTEPI

-70 LSAFGDAGYS
+70 LNAFGDAGYS

-88 MTNQAI
+88 LTNQAI
-94 TDDYRKSNM
+94 SDDYRESNM

-108 AEAGGNI
+108 AETGGNI
-115 VKSAAKSAESAY
+115 AKSAVKSAESAY

-148 ADNAVSQE
+148 ADNAVPQE
-156 DKDKADAA
+156 DKDKAEAA

-279 GAADDVAEKLIGKL
+279 GAADDVAEKLVGKL
-293 AKTDAGRSVL
+293 AKTDAGRSVV

-324 AIRTIYDKGA
+324 AIRAIYDKGA
-334 AVKSSYTT
+334 AAKSSYTT

-371 IVKGIDAQK
+371 IAKGIDAQK

-400 PADAETI
+400 PAEAENI
-407 AAEAQADAAPVETAQ
+407 AAEAQAEAAPVETAQ

-428 EENAAPADIRETG
+428 EKPQENSTLRMVEEAAG
-441 LETRIAGIKGNDT
+441 L
-454 ASVGNAS
+454 
-461 TAMEN
+461 
-466 TLWMRRGTQSEPGW
+466 
-480 GETYGT
+480 
-486 AQEAFNEAMK
+486 
-496 RIDSGL
+496 
-502 FSAMEKAVN
+502 
-511 EAERGI
+511 
-517 NAKENLRLIS
+517 
-527 TMISA
+527 
-532 AEFVR
+532 
-537 HYDVSPAAAATVII
+537 
-551 NSYHNDA
+551 
-558 LDSIRDRRGDLTD
+558 
-571 YALEQMRSIDNAV
+571 
-584 ESYGSNPVS
+584 
-593 ENDLSVAQNA
+593 
-603 EYPGNAEDA
+603 
-612 TGMREPAQN
+612 REPAQS
-621 PTQER
+621 PARER
-626 ATEAGQSTERDA
+626 ATEAGRSEERDA

-645 TPEDHIDNRSDEYIA
+645 TPEDHIDNRTDEHVA

-669 NHPELHE
+669 NRPELHE

-683 DLAPMIYGS
+683 DLTTMIYGS
-692 MRSDRYKRGKGT
+692 MQSDRHKRGEGT

-713 DVIDKTGLS
+713 HVIDKTDLS

-742 ADAKRVEKAL
+742 ANAKRVEKAL

-766 YVAPDAAY
+766 YAAPDAAY

-784 TDPYSWEYYRDNDL
+784 TDPYSREYYRDNDL
-798 SLLLGE
+798 SLMLGE
-804 ITEEESYNDWR
+804 ITEEEAYNDWR
-815 AERDARE
+815 AQHDARE

-829 QSQNSDNF
+829 QSQKTGEIVNESAENAVESQNSDNF

-866 GYDEAKTQARS
+866 GYAEAQTQTRSTDGVLTDDEHAMEGLRP
-877 LKNLFEKGDRE
+877 EDR
-888 KLGLTEQDLSHK
+888 THK
-900 VEHDAEAEAK
+900 VNHDEEVNAK

-930 RDWDKT
+930 QDWNDT
-936 DTLLADKIMGA
+936 DTVL
-947 ELDKAHKSGSMDDYA
+947 AHKIIVKEVAKARESGSKDAYA
-962 EVARLVKRWYAQGTD
+962 EVAKLMKEWDAHGTEA
-977 VGQVMQMRQVLSK
+977 GQALRQRRQLASD
-990 SPKLMEAEAI
+990 PALMEADAI
-1000 ELLMDEKRTRKM
+1000 QLLNDSERTRKM

-1020 LDSVSQNAERLLSIE
+1020 LDSVSQNAEKLRSIE

-1042 VDLIKDMSME
+1042 VDLIKDMSTE
-1052 RRTNSLWSNKMG
+1052 RRTNGLWSNKMG

-1074 KKLPDGESFLRDIA
+1074 KKLPGGEAFLRDVA

-1103 VLEQIKT
+1103 TLEQIKT

-1121 TPARNLIGNMVYD
+1121 TAARNLVGNMVYD

-1151 SKCTGTRSVAVDM
+1151 SKYTGTRSVAADK

-1173 GMGEARLKSYIE
+1173 GMGEATLKSYIE
-1185 MGLDASVSNARG
+1185 TGLDASVSNAQG
-1197 KYGTGGS
+1197 KYETGGS
-1204 RSYKMTGNFLE
+1204 RSFKMTGNFLE

-1229 VTTDQM
+1229 VTSDQM

-1244 QRGIDELEAKGKVAK
+1244 QRGIDALEAKGKVAK

-1277 DSKLAQ
+1277 EGKLAQ
-1283 ATGVVRRGLNVFS
+1283 ATGVVRRALNVFS
-1296 IKDKRGGRFGVGDLI
+1296 IKDKRGGSFGVGDLI

-1344 HKAKAGTL
+1344 NKAKAGTL
-1352 TAAEQAKAVTDFGR
+1352 TASEQAKAVTDFGR
-1366 AFNGTMGIALFAVL
+1366 AFNGTMGIAFFAVL
-1380 AGAGVMNVAGDDD
+1380 AGAGIMNVAGDDD

-1449 LLADCYE
+1449 LLADCYKDE
-1456 EDGKI
+1456 GL
-1461 TFGDV
+1461 TFANVAGG
-1466 TRENL
+1466 NL
-1471 SSIYQSVMDLPAM
+1471 ESAFQSVMDLPAM

-1496 SKADNDGGKL
+1496 SKADTTGGKL
-1506 ADATLRYGA
+1506 ADATFRYGA
-1515 SQVTSFIPNVVS
+1515 SQATSFVPNVVS
-1527 GVAQGI
+1527 GVAQGV

-1548 NSLNAMK
+1548 NSLSAMK
-1555 SKIPWL
+1555 SKIPGL

-1608 YRLDSLNI
+1608 YRLGENI
-1616 DVKYP
+1616 DIKYP
-1621 EKKTPSD
+1621 EKKAPNSGNRD
-1628 VSRNGKKVTLNQDEK
+1628 GEKVSLDQDER

-1662 QSSVYKQSSD
+1662 RSSVYKQSSD

-1678 IQNLLKVATAAGKKK
+1678 IQNLLEVATSAGKKK
-1693 AKLDGSDTPSWT
+1693 AKLDGGDTPAWT
-1705 TKSSGSVADNAVYR
+1705 TKSTGTIGENAVYK
-1719 AKLGTAKDT
+1719 AMLGTAKDA
-1728 LPADARDRNGD
+1728 LPEDKRT
-1739 VMQAIIKTVVGK
+1739 KTGNVLQSVLKTAGNK
-1751 RGGSDQLAL
+1751 RGGDNLML
-1760 NVMAQEIESGTLAKV
+1760 NIMAQQLSEGTQDKF

-1791 YQAMYAKKPGTSQK
+1791 YQAKYATKPGTSQR
-1805 KYKKP
+1805 KYKKA
-1810 DLYVWAMQ
+1810 DLYAWAMQ

-1830 NLFGKTKK
+1830 KLFS

>member
-1 MAFTVQ
+1 MASDFLKQ
-7 REQRNHDFAQAGRR
+7 YAKSSREKIDREYGKKAYGGSKYKMDKVWGQTAT
-21 ARSMLEQDKKT
+21 QDT
-32 IEAEEQRAKEYA
+32 AAK

-70 LSAFGDAGYS
+70 LNAFGDAGYS

-88 MTNQAI
+88 LTNQAI
-94 TDDYRKSNM
+94 SDDYRKSNM

-115 VKSAAKSAESAY
+115 AKSAYEGAKSAY

-148 ADNAVSQE
+148 ADNAVPQE
-156 DKDKADAA
+156 DKDKAEAA

-221 LLPGAGLANMGLRS
+221 LLPGVGLANMGLRS

-293 AKTDAGRSVL
+293 AKTDAGRSVV

-324 AIRTIYDKGA
+324 AIRAIYDKGA
-334 AVKSSYTT
+334 AAKSSYTT

-352 SAYDAMIGAALST
+352 SAYDAMIGAVLST

-371 IVKGIDAQK
+371 IAKGIDAQK
-380 NAALRAGEPAANVN
+380 NAALRAGEPAASVN

-400 PADAETI
+400 PAEAENI
-407 AAEAQADAAPVETAQ
+407 AAEAQAEAAPVETAQ
-422 DAPAAQ
+422 VEDSQATVRTLLKKGIISNSEANRVLADA
-428 EENAAPADIRETG
+428 G
-441 LETRIAGIKGNDT
+441 LRTEFERQT
-454 ASVGNAS
+454 
-461 TAMEN
+461 
-466 TLWMRRGTQSEPGW
+466 
-480 GETYGT
+480 GETLTGT
-486 AQEAFNEAMK
+486 KADQRAQIK
-496 RIDSGL
+496 RVALTQNITGETAKSEEQSQKTG
-502 FSAMEKAVN
+502 EIVN
-511 EAERGI
+511 ESAE
-517 NAKENLRLIS
+517 
-527 TMISA
+527 
-532 AEFVR
+532 
-537 HYDVSPAAAATVII
+537 
-551 NSYHNDA
+551 
-558 LDSIRDRRGDLTD
+558 
-571 YALEQMRSIDNAV
+571 NAV
-584 ESYGSNPVS
+584 E
-593 ENDLSVAQNA
+593 A
-603 EYPGNAEDA
+603 
-612 TGMREPAQN
+612 
-621 PTQER
+621 
-626 ATEAGQSTERDA
+626 
-638 NRQPQEY
+638 
-645 TPEDHIDNRSDEYIA
+645 
-660 KRSTKSFQY
+660 
-669 NHPELHE
+669 
-676 HFERVAE
+676 
-683 DLAPMIYGS
+683 
-692 MRSDRYKRGKGT
+692 
-704 ITNNSRVVQ
+704 
-713 DVIDKTGLS
+713 
-722 RPEILRALDA
+722 
-732 IIKDNGAENY
+732 
-742 ADAKRVEKAL
+742 
-752 DSLLVDGYTKPNGE
+752 
-766 YVAPDAAY
+766 
-774 MEAKSQISGG
+774 
-784 TDPYSWEYYRDNDL
+784 
-798 SLLLGE
+798 
-804 ITEEESYNDWR
+804 
-815 AERDARE
+815 
-822 AAKAAQE
+822 
-829 QSQNSDNF
+829 QNSDNF

-843 ETETDAGQRG
+843 EAETDAGQRG

-866 GYDEAKTQARS
+866 GYDEARTQTHSTDGVLTDDERAMQGLRP
-877 LKNLFEKGDRE
+877 EDR
-888 KLGLTEQDLSHK
+888 THK
-900 VEHDAEAEAK
+900 VNHDEEVNAK

-925 LFGEK
+925 LFGTK
-930 RDWDKT
+930 QDWDDT
-936 DTLLADKIMGA
+936 DTVL
-947 ELDKAHKSGSMDDYA
+947 AHKIIVKEVAKARESGSKDAYA
-962 EVARLVKRWYAQGTD
+962 EVAKLMKEWDAHGTEA
-977 VGQVMQMRQVLSK
+977 GQALRQRRQFASD
-990 SPKLMEAEAI
+990 PALMEADAI
-1000 ELLMDEKRTRKM
+1000 QLLSDSERTRKM

-1020 LDSVSQNAERLLSIE
+1020 LDSVSQNAEKLRSIE

-1042 VDLIKDMSME
+1042 VDLIKGMSTE
-1052 RRTNSLWSNKMG
+1052 RRTNGLWSNKMG

-1074 KKLPDGESFLRDIA
+1074 KKLPGGEAFLRDVA

-1103 VLEQIKT
+1103 TLEQIKA

-1121 TPARNLIGNMVYD
+1121 TPGRNLVGNMVYD

-1144 VGLDMLL
+1144 VGLDTLL
-1151 SKCTGTRSVAVDM
+1151 SKYTGTRSVAADK
-1164 SYLSKAKRK
+1164 SYFSKTKRK
-1173 GMGEARLKSYIE
+1173 GMGEATLKSYIE
-1185 MGLDASVSNARG
+1185 TGLDASVSNAQG
-1197 KYGTGGS
+1197 KYETGGS
-1204 RSYKMTGNFLE
+1204 RSFKMTGNFLE

-1244 QRGIDELEAKGKVAK
+1244 QRGIDALEAKGKVAK
-1259 GALDGRAEETAR
+1259 GALDGRAEEIAR

-1277 DSKLAQ
+1277 EGKLAQ
-1283 ATGVVRRGLNVFS
+1283 ATGVVRRALNVFS
-1296 IKDKRGGRFGVGDLI
+1296 IKDKRGGSFGVGDLI

-1344 HKAKAGTL
+1344 NKAKAGTL
-1352 TAAEQAKAVTDFGR
+1352 TASEQAKAVTDFGR
-1366 AFNGTMGIALFAVL
+1366 AFNGTMGIAFFAVL
-1380 AGAGVMNVAGDDD
+1380 AGAGIMNVAGDDD

-1449 LLADCYE
+1449 LLADCYKDE
-1456 EDGKI
+1456 GL
-1461 TFGDV
+1461 TFANVAGG
-1466 TRENL
+1466 NL
-1471 SSIYQSVMDLPAM
+1471 ESAFQSVMDLPAM

-1496 SKADNDGGKL
+1496 SKADTTGGKL
-1506 ADATLRYGA
+1506 ADATFRYGA
-1515 SQVTSFIPNVVS
+1515 SQATSFVPNVVS
-1527 GVAQGI
+1527 GVAQGV

-1548 NSLNAMK
+1548 NSLSAMK
-1555 SKIPWL
+1555 SKIPGL

-1608 YRLDSLNI
+1608 YRLGENI
-1616 DVKYP
+1616 DIKYP
-1621 EKKTPSD
+1621 EKKAPNSGNRD
-1628 VSRNGKKVTLNQDEK
+1628 GEKVSLDQDER

-1662 QSSVYKQSSD
+1662 RSSVYKQSSD

-1678 IQNLLKVATAAGKKK
+1678 IQNLLEVATSAGKKK
-1693 AKLDGSDTPSWT
+1693 AKLDGGDTPAWT
-1705 TKSSGSVADNAVYR
+1705 TKSTGTIGENAVYK
-1719 AKLGTAKDT
+1719 AMLGTAKDA
-1728 LPADARDRNGD
+1728 LPEDKRT
-1739 VMQAIIKTVVGK
+1739 KTGNVLQSVLKTAGNK
-1751 RGGSDQLAL
+1751 RGGDNLML
-1760 NVMAQEIESGTLAKV
+1760 NIMAQQLSEGTQDKF

-1791 YQAMYAKKPGTSQK
+1791 YQAKYATKPGTSQR
-1805 KYKKP
+1805 KYKKA
-1810 DLYVWAMQ
+1810 DLYAWAMQ

-1830 NLFGKTKK
+1830 KLFS

>member
-1 MAFTVQ
+1 MASDFLKQ
-7 REQRNHDFAQAGRR
+7 YAKSSREKIDREYGKKAYGGSKYKMDKVWGQTAT
-21 ARSMLEQDKKT
+21 QDT
-32 IEAEEQRAKEYA
+32 AAK

-70 LSAFGDAGYS
+70 LNAFGDAGYS

-88 MTNQAI
+88 LTNQSI
-94 TDDYRKSNM
+94 SDDYRKSNM

-115 VKSAAKSAESAY
+115 AKSAYEGAKSAY

-148 ADNAVSQE
+148 ADNAVPQE
-156 DKDKADAA
+156 DKDKAEAA

-221 LLPGAGLANMGLRS
+221 LLPGVGLANMGLRS

-265 LTEKIFDVGKLFGG
+265 LTEKIFDVGELFGG

-293 AKTDAGRSVL
+293 AKTDAGRSVV

-313 AEEAVADILNP
+313 AEDAVADILNP
-324 AIRTIYDKGA
+324 ALRAIYDKGA
-334 AVKSSYTT
+334 AAKSSYTT

-352 SAYDAMIGAALST
+352 SAYDAMIGAVLST

-371 IVKGIDAQK
+371 IAKGIDAQK
-380 NAALRAGEPAANVN
+380 NAALRAGEPAASVN

-400 PADAETI
+400 PAEAENI
-407 AAEAQADAAPVETAQ
+407 AAEAQAEAAPVETAQ
-422 DAPAAQ
+422 VEDSQATVRTLLKKGIISNSEANRVLADA
-428 EENAAPADIRETG
+428 G
-441 LETRIAGIKGNDT
+441 LRTEFERQT
-454 ASVGNAS
+454 
-461 TAMEN
+461 
-466 TLWMRRGTQSEPGW
+466 
-480 GETYGT
+480 GETLTGT
-486 AQEAFNEAMK
+486 KADQRAQIK
-496 RIDSGL
+496 RVALTQNITGETAKSEEQSQKTG
-502 FSAMEKAVN
+502 EIVN
-511 EAERGI
+511 ESAE
-517 NAKENLRLIS
+517 
-527 TMISA
+527 
-532 AEFVR
+532 
-537 HYDVSPAAAATVII
+537 
-551 NSYHNDA
+551 
-558 LDSIRDRRGDLTD
+558 
-571 YALEQMRSIDNAV
+571 NAV
-584 ESYGSNPVS
+584 E
-593 ENDLSVAQNA
+593 A
-603 EYPGNAEDA
+603 
-612 TGMREPAQN
+612 
-621 PTQER
+621 
-626 ATEAGQSTERDA
+626 
-638 NRQPQEY
+638 
-645 TPEDHIDNRSDEYIA
+645 
-660 KRSTKSFQY
+660 
-669 NHPELHE
+669 
-676 HFERVAE
+676 
-683 DLAPMIYGS
+683 
-692 MRSDRYKRGKGT
+692 
-704 ITNNSRVVQ
+704 
-713 DVIDKTGLS
+713 
-722 RPEILRALDA
+722 
-732 IIKDNGAENY
+732 
-742 ADAKRVEKAL
+742 
-752 DSLLVDGYTKPNGE
+752 
-766 YVAPDAAY
+766 
-774 MEAKSQISGG
+774 
-784 TDPYSWEYYRDNDL
+784 
-798 SLLLGE
+798 
-804 ITEEESYNDWR
+804 
-815 AERDARE
+815 
-822 AAKAAQE
+822 
-829 QSQNSDNF
+829 QNSDNF

-843 ETETDAGQRG
+843 EAETDAGQRG

-866 GYDEAKTQARS
+866 GYDEARTQTHSTDGVLTDDERAMQGLRP
-877 LKNLFEKGDRE
+877 EDR
-888 KLGLTEQDLSHK
+888 THK
-900 VEHDAEAEAK
+900 VNHDEEVNAK

-925 LFGEK
+925 LFGTK
-930 RDWDKT
+930 QDWDDT
-936 DTLLADKIMGA
+936 DTVL
-947 ELDKAHKSGSMDDYA
+947 AHKIIVKEVAKARESGSKDAYA
-962 EVARLVKRWYAQGTD
+962 EVAKLMKEWDAHGTEA
-977 VGQVMQMRQVLSK
+977 GQALRQRRQFASD
-990 SPKLMEAEAI
+990 PALMEADAI
-1000 ELLMDEKRTRKM
+1000 QLLSDSERTRKM

-1020 LDSVSQNAERLLSIE
+1020 LDSVSQNAEKLRSIE

-1042 VDLIKDMSME
+1042 VDLIKGMSTE
-1052 RRTNSLWSNKMG
+1052 RRTNGLWSNKMG

-1074 KKLPDGESFLRDIA
+1074 KKLPGGEAFLRDVA

-1103 VLEQIKT
+1103 TLEQIKA

-1121 TPARNLIGNMVYD
+1121 TPGRNLVGNMVYD

-1151 SKCTGTRSVAVDM
+1151 SKYTGTRSVAADK
-1164 SYLSKAKRK
+1164 SYFSKTKRK
-1173 GMGEARLKSYIE
+1173 GMGEATLKSYIE
-1185 MGLDASVSNARG
+1185 TGLDASVSNAQG
-1197 KYGTGGS
+1197 KYETGGS
-1204 RSYKMTGNFLE
+1204 RSFKMTGNFLE

-1244 QRGIDELEAKGKVAK
+1244 QRGIDALEAKGKVAK
-1259 GALDGRAEETAR
+1259 GALDGRAEEIAR

-1277 DSKLAQ
+1277 EGKLAQ
-1283 ATGVVRRGLNVFS
+1283 ATGVVRRALNVFS
-1296 IKDKRGGRFGVGDLI
+1296 IKDKRGGSFGVGDLI

-1344 HKAKAGTL
+1344 NKAKAGTL
-1352 TAAEQAKAVTDFGR
+1352 TASEQAKAVTDFGR
-1366 AFNGTMGIALFAVL
+1366 AFNGTMGIAFFAVL
-1380 AGAGVMNVAGDDD
+1380 AGAGIMNVAGDDD

-1437 LDPINAQMTYGA
+1437 LDPINEQMTYGA
-1449 LLADCYE
+1449 LLADCYKDE
-1456 EDGKI
+1456 GL
-1461 TFGDV
+1461 TFANVAGG
-1466 TRENL
+1466 NL
-1471 SSIYQSVMDLPAM
+1471 ESAFQSVMDLPAM

-1496 SKADNDGGKL
+1496 SKADTTGGKL
-1506 ADATLRYGA
+1506 ADATFRYGA
-1515 SQVTSFIPNVVS
+1515 SQATSFVPNVVS
-1527 GVAQGI
+1527 GVAQGV

-1548 NSLNAMK
+1548 NSLSAMK
-1555 SKIPWL
+1555 SKIPGL

-1586 LNATLNPG
+1586 LNATLKPG

-1608 YRLDSLNI
+1608 YRLGENI
-1616 DVKYP
+1616 DIKYP
-1621 EKKTPSD
+1621 EKKAPNSGNRD
-1628 VSRNGKKVTLNQDEK
+1628 GEKVSLDQDER

-1662 QSSVYKQSSD
+1662 RSSVYKQSSD

-1678 IQNLLKVATAAGKKK
+1678 IQNLLEVATSAGKKK
-1693 AKLDGSDTPSWT
+1693 AKLDGGDTPAST
-1705 TKSSGSVADNAVYR
+1705 TKSTGTIGENAVYK
-1719 AKLGTAKDT
+1719 AMLGTAKDA
-1728 LPADARDRNGD
+1728 LPEDKRT
-1739 VMQAIIKTVVGK
+1739 KTGNVLQSVLKTAGNK
-1751 RGGSDQLAL
+1751 RGGDNLML
-1760 NVMAQEIESGTLAKV
+1760 NIMAQQLSEGTQDKF

-1791 YQAMYAKKPGTSQK
+1791 YQAKYATKPGTSQR
-1805 KYKKP
+1805 KYKKA
-1810 DLYVWAMQ
+1810 DLYAWAMQ

-1830 NLFGKTKK
+1830 KLFS

>member
-1 MAFTVQ
+1 MASEFLKQ
-7 REQRNHDFAQAGRR
+7 YAKSSREKIDREYGKKAYGG
-21 ARSMLEQDKKT
+21 SKYKMDKVWGQT
-32 IEAEEQRAKEYA
+32 ATQETAAK
-44 QKPVTKPI
+44 QKPVTEPI

-70 LSAFGDAGYS
+70 LNAFGDAGYS

-88 MTNQAI
+88 LTNQAI
-94 TDDYRKSNM
+94 SDDYRESNM

-108 AEAGGNI
+108 AETGGNI
-115 VKSAAKSAESAY
+115 AKSAVKSAESAY

-148 ADNAVSQE
+148 ADNAVPQE
-156 DKDKADAA
+156 DKDKAEAA

-279 GAADDVAEKLIGKL
+279 GAADDVAEKLVGKL
-293 AKTDAGRSVL
+293 AKTDAGRSVV

-324 AIRTIYDKGA
+324 AIRAIYDKGA
-334 AVKSSYTT
+334 AAKSSYTT

-371 IVKGIDAQK
+371 IAKGIDAQK

-400 PADAETI
+400 PAEAENI
-407 AAEAQADAAPVETAQ
+407 AAEAQAEAAPVETAQ

-428 EENAAPADIRETG
+428 EKPQENSTLRMVEEAAG
-441 LETRIAGIKGNDT
+441 L
-454 ASVGNAS
+454 
-461 TAMEN
+461 
-466 TLWMRRGTQSEPGW
+466 
-480 GETYGT
+480 
-486 AQEAFNEAMK
+486 
-496 RIDSGL
+496 
-502 FSAMEKAVN
+502 
-511 EAERGI
+511 
-517 NAKENLRLIS
+517 
-527 TMISA
+527 
-532 AEFVR
+532 
-537 HYDVSPAAAATVII
+537 
-551 NSYHNDA
+551 
-558 LDSIRDRRGDLTD
+558 
-571 YALEQMRSIDNAV
+571 
-584 ESYGSNPVS
+584 
-593 ENDLSVAQNA
+593 
-603 EYPGNAEDA
+603 
-612 TGMREPAQN
+612 REPAQS
-621 PTQER
+621 PARER
-626 ATEAGQSTERDA
+626 ATEAGRSEERDA

-645 TPEDHIDNRSDEYIA
+645 TPEDHIDNRTDEYVA

-683 DLAPMIYGS
+683 DLTTMIYGS
-692 MRSDRYKRGKGT
+692 MQSDRHKRGEGT

-713 DVIDKTGLS
+713 HVIDKTDLS

-742 ADAKRVEKAL
+742 ANAKRVEKAL

-766 YVAPDAAY
+766 YAAPDAAY

-784 TDPYSWEYYRDNDL
+784 TDPYSWEYYRDNGL
-798 SLLLGE
+798 SLMLGE
-804 ITEEESYNDWR
+804 ITEEEAYNDWR
-815 AERDARE
+815 AQHDARE

-829 QSQNSDNF
+829 QSQKTGEIVNESAENAVESQNSDNF

-866 GYDEAKTQARS
+866 GYAEAQTQTRSTDGVLTDDEHAMEGLRP
-877 LKNLFEKGDRE
+877 EDR
-888 KLGLTEQDLSHK
+888 THK
-900 VEHDAEAEAK
+900 VNHDEEVNAK

-930 RDWDKT
+930 QDWNDT
-936 DTLLADKIMGA
+936 DTVL
-947 ELDKAHKSGSMDDYA
+947 AHKIIVKEVAKARESGSKDAYA
-962 EVARLVKRWYAQGTD
+962 EVAKLMKEWDAHGTEA
-977 VGQVMQMRQVLSK
+977 GQALRQRRQLASD
-990 SPKLMEAEAI
+990 PALMEADAI
-1000 ELLMDEKRTRKM
+1000 QLLNDSERTRKM

-1020 LDSVSQNAERLLSIE
+1020 LDSVSQNAEKLRSIE

-1042 VDLIKDMSME
+1042 VDLIKDMSTE
-1052 RRTNSLWSNKMG
+1052 RRTNGLWSNKMG

-1074 KKLPDGESFLRDIA
+1074 KKLPGGEAFLRDVA

-1103 VLEQIKT
+1103 TLEQIKT

-1121 TPARNLIGNMVYD
+1121 TAARNLVGNMVYD

-1151 SKCTGTRSVAVDM
+1151 SKYTGTRSVAADK

-1173 GMGEARLKSYIE
+1173 GMGEATLKSYIE
-1185 MGLDASVSNARG
+1185 TGLDASVSNAQG
-1197 KYGTGGS
+1197 KYETGGS
-1204 RSYKMTGNFLE
+1204 RSFKMTGNFLE

-1229 VTTDQM
+1229 VTSDQM

-1244 QRGIDELEAKGKVAK
+1244 QRGIDALEAKGKVAK

-1277 DSKLAQ
+1277 EGKLAQ
-1283 ATGVVRRGLNVFS
+1283 ATGVVRRALNVFS
-1296 IKDKRGGRFGVGDLI
+1296 IKDKRGGSFGVGDLI

-1317 PGNIA
+1317 PGNMA

-1344 HKAKAGTL
+1344 NKAKAGTL
-1352 TAAEQAKAVTDFGR
+1352 TASEQAKAVTDFGR
-1366 AFNGTMGIALFAVL
+1366 AFNGTMGIAFFAVL
-1380 AGAGVMNVAGDDD
+1380 AGAGIMNVAGDDD

-1449 LLADCYE
+1449 LLADCYKDE
-1456 EDGKI
+1456 GL
-1461 TFGDV
+1461 TFANVAGG
-1466 TRENL
+1466 NL
-1471 SSIYQSVMDLPAM
+1471 ESAFQSVMDLPAM

-1496 SKADNDGGKL
+1496 SKADTTGGKL
-1506 ADATLRYGA
+1506 ADATFRYGA
-1515 SQVTSFIPNVVS
+1515 SQATSFVPNVVS
-1527 GVAQGI
+1527 GVAQGV

-1548 NSLNAMK
+1548 NSLSAMK
-1555 SKIPWL
+1555 SKIPGL

-1608 YRLDSLNI
+1608 YRLGENI
-1616 DVKYP
+1616 DIKYP
-1621 EKKTPSD
+1621 EKKAPNSGNRD
-1628 VSRNGKKVTLNQDEK
+1628 GEKVSLDQDER

-1662 QSSVYKQSSD
+1662 RSSVYKQSSD

-1678 IQNLLKVATAAGKKK
+1678 IQNLLEVATSAGKKK
-1693 AKLDGSDTPSWT
+1693 AKLDGGDTPAWT
-1705 TKSSGSVADNAVYR
+1705 TKSTGTIGENAVYK
-1719 AKLGTAKDT
+1719 AMLGTAKDA
-1728 LPADARDRNGD
+1728 LPEDKRT
-1739 VMQAIIKTVVGK
+1739 KTGNVLQSVLKTAGNK
-1751 RGGSDQLAL
+1751 RGGDNLML
-1760 NVMAQEIESGTLAKV
+1760 NIMAQQLSEGTQDKF

-1791 YQAMYAKKPGTSQK
+1791 YQAKYATKPGTSQR
-1805 KYKKP
+1805 KYKKA
-1810 DLYVWAMQ
+1810 DLYAWAMQ

-1830 NLFGKTKK
+1830 KLFS

>member
-1 MAFTVQ
+1 MASDFLKQ
-7 REQRNHDFAQAGRR
+7 YAKSSREKIDREYGKKAYGG
-21 ARSMLEQDKKT
+21 SKYKMDKVWGQT
-32 IEAEEQRAKEYA
+32 ATQGTAAK
-44 QKPVTKPI
+44 QKPVTEPI

-70 LSAFGDAGYS
+70 LNAFGDAGYS

-88 MTNQAI
+88 LTNQAI
-94 TDDYRKSNM
+94 SDDYRKSNM

-115 VKSAAKSAESAY
+115 AKSAVKSAESAY

-148 ADNAVSQE
+148 ADNAVPQE
-156 DKDKADAA
+156 DKDKAEAA

-293 AKTDAGRSVL
+293 AKTDAGRSVV

-324 AIRTIYDKGA
+324 AIRAIYDKGA
-334 AVKSSYTT
+334 AAKSSYTT

-371 IVKGIDAQK
+371 IAKGVDAQK
-380 NAALRAGEPAANVN
+380 NSALRAGEPVASVN
-394 AEASAK
+394 ASMNTETSAK
-400 PADAETI
+400 PAEAETI
-407 AAEAQADAAPVETAQ
+407 AAEAQAEATPVETTQ
-422 DAPAAQ
+422 DVPAAQ
-428 EENAAPADIRETG
+428 EKPQENSTLRMVEEAAG
-441 LETRIAGIKGNDT
+441 L
-454 ASVGNAS
+454 
-461 TAMEN
+461 
-466 TLWMRRGTQSEPGW
+466 
-480 GETYGT
+480 
-486 AQEAFNEAMK
+486 
-496 RIDSGL
+496 
-502 FSAMEKAVN
+502 
-511 EAERGI
+511 
-517 NAKENLRLIS
+517 
-527 TMISA
+527 
-532 AEFVR
+532 
-537 HYDVSPAAAATVII
+537 
-551 NSYHNDA
+551 
-558 LDSIRDRRGDLTD
+558 
-571 YALEQMRSIDNAV
+571 
-584 ESYGSNPVS
+584 
-593 ENDLSVAQNA
+593 
-603 EYPGNAEDA
+603 
-612 TGMREPAQN
+612 REPAQS
-621 PTQER
+621 PAQER
-626 ATEAGQSTERDA
+626 ATEAWQSAERDA
-638 NRQPQEY
+638 NSQPQEY

-683 DLAPMIYGS
+683 DLTPMIYGS
-692 MRSDRYKRGKGT
+692 MQSDRHKRGKGT

-713 DVIDKTGLS
+713 HVIDKTGLS

-732 IIKDNGAENY
+732 IIKDNGVENY
-742 ADAKRVEKAL
+742 ADAKRVEKVL

-798 SLLLGE
+798 SLMLGE
-804 ITEEESYNDWR
+804 ITEEEAYNDWR

-829 QSQNSDNF
+829 QSQNSGNF

-843 ETETDAGQRG
+843 EAETDAGQRAA
-853 TLPEGQGAKSAEF
+853 LPEGHGAKSAEF
-866 GYDEAKTQARS
+866 GYDEARTQTRS
-877 LKNLFEKGDRE
+877 TDGVLTDDERAMEGLRPEDR
-888 KLGLTEQDLSHK
+888 THK
-900 VEHDAEAEAK
+900 VNHDAEVNAK

-930 RDWDKT
+930 QDWDDT
-936 DTLLADKIMGA
+936 DTVL
-947 ELDKAHKSGSMDDYA
+947 AHKIIVKEVAKARESGSKDAYA
-962 EVARLVKRWYAQGTD
+962 EVAKLMKEWDAHGTEA
-977 VGQVMQMRQVLSK
+977 GQALRQRRQLASD
-990 SPKLMEAEAI
+990 PALMEADAI
-1000 ELLMDEKRTRKM
+1000 QLLNDSERTRKM

-1020 LDSVSQNAERLLSIE
+1020 LDSVSQNAEKLRSIE

-1042 VDLIKDMSME
+1042 VDLIKDMSTE
-1052 RRTNSLWSNKMG
+1052 RRTNGLWSNKMG

-1074 KKLPDGESFLRDIA
+1074 KKLPGGEAFLRDVA

-1103 VLEQIKT
+1103 TLEQIKA

-1121 TPARNLIGNMVYD
+1121 TPGRNLAGNMVYD

-1151 SKCTGTRSVAVDM
+1151 SKYTGTRSVAADK
-1164 SYLSKAKRK
+1164 SYFSKAKRK
-1173 GMGEARLKSYIE
+1173 GMGEAALKSYIE
-1185 MGLDASVSNARG
+1185 TGLDASVSNAQG
-1197 KYGTGGS
+1197 KYETGGS
-1204 RSYKMTGNFLE
+1204 RSFKMVGNFLE

-1244 QRGIDELEAKGKVAK
+1244 QRGIDALEAKGKVAK

-1277 DSKLAQ
+1277 EGKLAQ
-1283 ATGVVRRGLNVFS
+1283 ATSAVRRALNVFS
-1296 IKDKRGGRFGVGDLI
+1296 IKDKRGGSFGVGDLI

-1344 HKAKAGTL
+1344 NKAKAGTL

-1393 KDKEALEKSEGV
+1393 KDKEALEKSEGIT
-1405 SGTQLNLSALN
+1405 GTQLNLSALN
-1416 RWIAGE
+1416 RLIAGE

-1449 LLADCYE
+1449 LLADCYK

-1515 SQVTSFIPNVVS
+1515 SQVTSFIPNIVS
-1527 GVAQGI
+1527 GIGQGV
-1533 DGTVRDTYN
+1533 DGKVRDTYN
-1542 GDTVWE
+1542 GDTTGE
-1548 NSLNAMK
+1548 NAWSAVKNK
-1555 SKIPWL
+1555 TIFL
-1561 RETLPAALDNW
+1561 RKTNPVALDNW
-1572 GQEKKYTGTAAENF
+1572 GNEKTYGDSAAMNF

-1601 SAVNQEL
+1601 DAVNQEL

-1678 IQNLLKVATAAGKKK
+1678 IQNLLEVATAAGKKK
-1693 AKLDGSDTPSWT
+1693 AKLDGGDTPSWT
-1705 TKSSGSVADNAVYR
+1705 TKSDGSVADNAVYR

-1760 NVMAQEIESGTLAKV
+1760 NVMAQQLKEGTQEKV

-1791 YQAMYAKKPGTSQK
+1791 YQKKYAKKPGTSQK
-1805 KYKKP
+1805 KYKKE
-1810 DLYVWAMQ
+1810 DLYAWAMQ

-1830 NLFGKTKK
+1830 KLFPG

>member
-1 MAFTVQ
+1 MASDFLKQ
-7 REQRNHDFAQAGRR
+7 YAKSSREKIDREYGKKAYGGSKYKMDKVWGQTAT
-21 ARSMLEQDKKT
+21 QDT
-32 IEAEEQRAKEYA
+32 AAK

-70 LSAFGDAGYS
+70 LNAFGDAGYS

-88 MTNQAI
+88 LTNQAI
-94 TDDYRKSNM
+94 SDDYRKSNM

-115 VKSAAKSAESAY
+115 AKSAYEGAKSAY

-148 ADNAVSQE
+148 ADNAVPQE
-156 DKDKADAA
+156 DKDKAEAA

-221 LLPGAGLANMGLRS
+221 LLPGVGLANMGLRS

-293 AKTDAGRSVL
+293 AKTDAGRSVV

-324 AIRTIYDKGA
+324 AIRAIYDKGA
-334 AVKSSYTT
+334 AAKSSYTT

-352 SAYDAMIGAALST
+352 SAYDAMIGAVLST

-371 IVKGIDAQK
+371 IAKGIDAQK
-380 NAALRAGEPAANVN
+380 NAALRAGEPAASVN

-400 PADAETI
+400 PAEAENI
-407 AAEAQADAAPVETAQ
+407 AAEAQAEAAPVETAQ
-422 DAPAAQ
+422 VEDSQATVRTLLKKGIISNSEANRVLADA
-428 EENAAPADIRETG
+428 G
-441 LETRIAGIKGNDT
+441 LRTEFERQT
-454 ASVGNAS
+454 
-461 TAMEN
+461 
-466 TLWMRRGTQSEPGW
+466 
-480 GETYGT
+480 GETLTGT
-486 AQEAFNEAMK
+486 KADQRAQIK
-496 RIDSGL
+496 RVALTQNITGETAKSEEQSQKTG
-502 FSAMEKAVN
+502 EIVN
-511 EAERGI
+511 ESAE
-517 NAKENLRLIS
+517 
-527 TMISA
+527 
-532 AEFVR
+532 
-537 HYDVSPAAAATVII
+537 
-551 NSYHNDA
+551 
-558 LDSIRDRRGDLTD
+558 
-571 YALEQMRSIDNAV
+571 NAV
-584 ESYGSNPVS
+584 E
-593 ENDLSVAQNA
+593 A
-603 EYPGNAEDA
+603 
-612 TGMREPAQN
+612 
-621 PTQER
+621 
-626 ATEAGQSTERDA
+626 
-638 NRQPQEY
+638 
-645 TPEDHIDNRSDEYIA
+645 
-660 KRSTKSFQY
+660 
-669 NHPELHE
+669 
-676 HFERVAE
+676 
-683 DLAPMIYGS
+683 
-692 MRSDRYKRGKGT
+692 
-704 ITNNSRVVQ
+704 
-713 DVIDKTGLS
+713 
-722 RPEILRALDA
+722 
-732 IIKDNGAENY
+732 
-742 ADAKRVEKAL
+742 
-752 DSLLVDGYTKPNGE
+752 
-766 YVAPDAAY
+766 
-774 MEAKSQISGG
+774 
-784 TDPYSWEYYRDNDL
+784 
-798 SLLLGE
+798 
-804 ITEEESYNDWR
+804 
-815 AERDARE
+815 
-822 AAKAAQE
+822 
-829 QSQNSDNF
+829 QNSDNF

-843 ETETDAGQRG
+843 EAETDAGQRG

-866 GYDEAKTQARS
+866 GYDEARTQTHSTDGVLTDDERAMQGLRP
-877 LKNLFEKGDRE
+877 EDR
-888 KLGLTEQDLSHK
+888 THK
-900 VEHDAEAEAK
+900 VNHDEEVNAK

-925 LFGEK
+925 LFGTK
-930 RDWDKT
+930 QDWDDT
-936 DTLLADKIMGA
+936 DTVL
-947 ELDKAHKSGSMDDYA
+947 AHKIIVKEVAKARESGSKDAYA
-962 EVARLVKRWYAQGTD
+962 EVAKLMKEWDAHGTEA
-977 VGQVMQMRQVLSK
+977 GQALRQRRQFASD
-990 SPKLMEAEAI
+990 PALMEADAI
-1000 ELLMDEKRTRKM
+1000 QLLSDSERTRKM

-1020 LDSVSQNAERLLSIE
+1020 LDSVSQNAEKLRSIE

-1042 VDLIKDMSME
+1042 VDLIKGMSTE
-1052 RRTNSLWSNKMG
+1052 RRTNGLWSNKMG

-1074 KKLPDGESFLRDIA
+1074 KKLPGGEAFLRDVA

-1103 VLEQIKT
+1103 TLEQIKA

-1121 TPARNLIGNMVYD
+1121 TPGRNLVGNMVYD

-1151 SKCTGTRSVAVDM
+1151 SKYTGTRSVAADK
-1164 SYLSKAKRK
+1164 SYFSKTKRK
-1173 GMGEARLKSYIE
+1173 GMGEATLKSYIE
-1185 MGLDASVSNARG
+1185 TGLDASVSNAQG
-1197 KYGTGGS
+1197 KYETGGS
-1204 RSYKMTGNFLE
+1204 RSFKMTGNFLE

-1244 QRGIDELEAKGKVAK
+1244 QRGIDALEAKGKVAK
-1259 GALDGRAEETAR
+1259 GALDGRAEEIAR

-1277 DSKLAQ
+1277 EGKLAQ
-1283 ATGVVRRGLNVFS
+1283 ATGVVRRALNVFS
-1296 IKDKRGGRFGVGDLI
+1296 IKDKRGGSFGVGDLI

-1344 HKAKAGTL
+1344 NKAKAGTL
-1352 TAAEQAKAVTDFGR
+1352 TASEQAKAVTDFGR
-1366 AFNGTMGIALFAVL
+1366 AFNGTMGIAFFAVL
-1380 AGAGVMNVAGDDD
+1380 AGAGIMNVAGDDD

-1405 SGTQLNLSALN
+1405 SGTQLNLSALY

-1449 LLADCYE
+1449 LLADCYKDE
-1456 EDGKI
+1456 GL
-1461 TFGDV
+1461 TFANVAGG
-1466 TRENL
+1466 NL
-1471 SSIYQSVMDLPAM
+1471 ESAFQSVMDLPAM

-1496 SKADNDGGKL
+1496 SKADTTGGKL
-1506 ADATLRYGA
+1506 ADATFRYGA
-1515 SQVTSFIPNVVS
+1515 SQATSFVPNVVS
-1527 GVAQGI
+1527 GVAQGV

-1548 NSLNAMK
+1548 NSLSAMK
-1555 SKIPWL
+1555 SKIPGL

-1608 YRLDSLNI
+1608 YRLGENI
-1616 DVKYP
+1616 DIKYP
-1621 EKKTPSD
+1621 EKKAPNSGNRD
-1628 VSRNGKKVTLNQDEK
+1628 GEKVSLDQDER

-1662 QSSVYKQSSD
+1662 RSSVYKQSSD

-1678 IQNLLKVATAAGKKK
+1678 IQNLLEVATSAGKKK
-1693 AKLDGSDTPSWT
+1693 AKLDGGDTPAWT
-1705 TKSSGSVADNAVYR
+1705 TKSTGTIGENAVYK
-1719 AKLGTAKDT
+1719 AMLGTAKDA
-1728 LPADARDRNGD
+1728 LPEDKRT
-1739 VMQAIIKTVVGK
+1739 KTGNVLQSVLKTAGNK
-1751 RGGSDQLAL
+1751 RGGDNLML
-1760 NVMAQEIESGTLAKV
+1760 NIMAQQLSEGTQDKF

-1791 YQAMYAKKPGTSQK
+1791 YQAKYATKPGTSQR
-1805 KYKKP
+1805 KYKKA
-1810 DLYVWAMQ
+1810 DLYAWAMQ

-1830 NLFGKTKK
+1830 KLFS

>member
-1 MAFTVQ
+1 MAFKKATISIDDWLKSTGATE
-7 REQRNHDFAQAGRR
+7 RPRAQ
-21 ARSMLEQDKKT
+21 QDT
-32 IEAEEQRAKEYA
+32 ADA
-44 QKPVTKPI
+44 QKPVAKPI

-70 LSAFGDAGYS
+70 LNAFGDAGYS

-88 MTNQAI
+88 LTNQAI
-94 TDDYRKSNM
+94 SDDYRKSNM

-115 VKSAAKSAESAY
+115 AKSAYEGAKSAY

-148 ADNAVSQE
+148 ADNAVPQE
-156 DKDKADAA
+156 GKDKAEAA

-235 YGSGSREAR
+235 YGSGAREAR
-244 LDGASEGEQVAYG
+244 LDSASEGEQVAYG

-293 AKTDAGRSVL
+293 AKTDAGRSVV

-313 AEEAVADILNP
+313 AEEAMADILNP
-324 AIRTIYDKGA
+324 AIRAIYDKGA
-334 AVKSSYTT
+334 AAKSRYTT

-371 IVKGIDAQK
+371 IAKGVDAQK
-380 NAALRAGEPAANVN
+380 NAALRAGEPAASVST
-394 AEASAK
+394 EASAK
-400 PADAETI
+400 PAEAENIAAKAQAETTP
-407 AAEAQADAAPVETAQ
+407 AETAQ
-422 DAPAAQ
+422 DVPAAQ
-428 EENAAPADIRETG
+428 EKPQENSMLRMVEEAAG
-441 LETRIAGIKGNDT
+441 L
-454 ASVGNAS
+454 
-461 TAMEN
+461 
-466 TLWMRRGTQSEPGW
+466 
-480 GETYGT
+480 
-486 AQEAFNEAMK
+486 
-496 RIDSGL
+496 
-502 FSAMEKAVN
+502 
-511 EAERGI
+511 
-517 NAKENLRLIS
+517 
-527 TMISA
+527 
-532 AEFVR
+532 
-537 HYDVSPAAAATVII
+537 
-551 NSYHNDA
+551 
-558 LDSIRDRRGDLTD
+558 
-571 YALEQMRSIDNAV
+571 
-584 ESYGSNPVS
+584 
-593 ENDLSVAQNA
+593 
-603 EYPGNAEDA
+603 
-612 TGMREPAQN
+612 REPA
-621 PTQER
+621 QER
-626 ATEAGQSTERDA
+626 ATEAGQSAERDA
-638 NRQPQEY
+638 NRRPQEY
-645 TPEDHIDNRSDEYIA
+645 TPEDHIDNRADEYVA

-683 DLAPMIYGS
+683 DLTTMIYGS
-692 MRSDRYKRGKGT
+692 MQSDRHKRGKGT

-713 DVIDKTGLS
+713 HVIDKTGLS

-774 MEAKSQISGG
+774 TEAKSQISGG

-798 SLLLGE
+798 SLILGE

-829 QSQNSDNF
+829 QPQNSDNF

-843 ETETDAGQRG
+843 DAETGAGQRG

-866 GYDEAKTQARS
+866 GYDEARTQTRS
-877 LKNLFEKGDRE
+877 TDRVLTDAE
-888 KLGLTEQDLSHK
+888 RRMEGLRPEDRTHK
-900 VEHDAEAEAK
+900 VNHDAEVDAK
-910 AQERFE
+910 AQERYE

-930 RDWDKT
+930 QDWDDT
-936 DTLLADKIMGA
+936 DTVL
-947 ELDKAHKSGSMDDYA
+947 AHKIIVKEVAKARESGSKDAYA
-962 EVARLVKRWYAQGTD
+962 EVAKLMKEWDAHGTEA
-977 VGQVMQMRQVLSK
+977 GQALRQRRQLASD
-990 SPKLMEAEAI
+990 PALMEADAI
-1000 ELLMDEKRTRKM
+1000 QLLNDSERTRKM

-1020 LDSVSQNAERLLSIE
+1020 LDSVSQNAEKLHSIE

-1042 VDLIKDMSME
+1042 VDLIKDMSTE
-1052 RRTNSLWSNKMG
+1052 RRTNGLWSNKMG
-1064 RTMEKALEQA
+1064 KTMEKALEQA
-1074 KKLPDGESFLRDIA
+1074 KKLPGGEAFLRDVA

-1103 VLEQIKT
+1103 TLEQIKSF
-1110 YRYLSMLSKPA
+1110 RYLSMLSKPA
-1121 TPARNLIGNMVYD
+1121 TAARNLVGNMVYD

-1151 SKCTGTRSVAVDM
+1151 SKYTGTRSVAVDK
-1164 SYLSKAKRK
+1164 SYLSKTKRK
-1173 GMGEARLKSYIE
+1173 GMGEATLKSYIE
-1185 MGLDASVSNARG
+1185 TGLDASVSNAQG
-1197 KYGTGGS
+1197 KYETGGS
-1204 RSYKMTGNFLE
+1204 RSFKMTGNFLE

-1229 VTTDQM
+1229 VTSDQM

-1244 QRGIDELEAKGKVAK
+1244 QRGIDALEAKGKVAK

-1277 DSKLAQ
+1277 EGKLS
-1283 ATGVVRRGLNVFS
+1283 GVMGGMRNALNKLS
-1296 IKDKRGGRFGVGDLI
+1296 IKDKQGGSIGLGDI
-1311 LPFTNV
+1311 MLPFTNV

-1344 HKAKAGTL
+1344 NKAKAGTL

-1393 KDKEALEKSEGV
+1393 EDKEALEKSEGV

-1449 LLADCYE
+1449 LLADCYKDE
-1456 EDGKI
+1456 GL
-1461 TFGDV
+1461 TFANVAGG
-1466 TRENL
+1466 NL
-1471 SSIYQSVMDLPAM
+1471 ESAFQSVMDLPAM
-1484 SQFQEIENSLKY
+1484 SQFQEIANGYKY
-1496 SKADNDGGKL
+1496 SKADTAGGKV
-1506 ADATLRYGA
+1506 AEAALRYGA
-1515 SQVTSFIPNVVS
+1515 SQATSFIPNIVS
-1527 GVAQGI
+1527 GVAQGV

-1548 NSLNAMK
+1548 NGLSAMK
-1555 SKIPWL
+1555 SKIPGL

-1608 YRLDSLNI
+1608 YRLGENI
-1616 DVKYP
+1616 DIKYP
-1621 EKKTPSD
+1621 EKKAPNSGNRD
-1628 VSRNGKKVTLNQDEK
+1628 GEKVPLDQDER

-1662 QSSVYKQSSD
+1662 RSSVYKQSSD

-1678 IQNLLKVATAAGKKK
+1678 IQNLLEVATAAGKKK
-1693 AKLDGSDTPSWT
+1693 AKLDGGDTPAWT

-1728 LPADARDRNGD
+1728 LPDNARDRNGD

-1760 NVMAQEIESGTLAKV
+1760 NVMAQKLTENTQAKV
-1775 ETAYNGGY
+1775 ETAYEGGY
-1783 ELKQIVDF
+1783 SLQQIADF
-1791 YQAMYAKKPGTSQK
+1791 YQAKTAKTEDGKN
-1805 KYKKP
+1805 KYKKA
-1810 DLYVWAMQ
+1810 DLQAWALQ
-1818 NGYTAKQFNQLW
+1818 NGYTATQFNQLW
-1830 NLFGKTKK
+1830 KLFG

>member
-1 MAFTVQ
+1 MASEFLKQ
-7 REQRNHDFAQAGRR
+7 YAKSSREKIDREYGKKAYGG
-21 ARSMLEQDKKT
+21 SKYKMDKVWGQT
-32 IEAEEQRAKEYA
+32 ATQETAAK
-44 QKPVTKPI
+44 QKPVTEPI

-70 LSAFGDAGYS
+70 LNAFGDAGYS

-88 MTNQAI
+88 LTNQAI
-94 TDDYRKSNM
+94 SDDYRESNM

-108 AEAGGNI
+108 AETGGNI
-115 VKSAAKSAESAY
+115 AKSAVKSAESAY

-148 ADNAVSQE
+148 ADNAVPQE
-156 DKDKADAA
+156 DKDKAEAA

-235 YGSGSREAR
+235 YGNGSREAR

-279 GAADDVAEKLIGKL
+279 GAADDVAEKLVGKL
-293 AKTDAGRSVL
+293 AKTDAGRSVV

-324 AIRTIYDKGA
+324 AIRAIYDKGA
-334 AVKSSYTT
+334 AAKSSYTT

-371 IVKGIDAQK
+371 IAKGIDAQK

-400 PADAETI
+400 PAEAENI
-407 AAEAQADAAPVETAQ
+407 AAEAQAEAAPVETAQ

-428 EENAAPADIRETG
+428 EKPQENSTLRMVEEAAG
-441 LETRIAGIKGNDT
+441 L
-454 ASVGNAS
+454 
-461 TAMEN
+461 
-466 TLWMRRGTQSEPGW
+466 
-480 GETYGT
+480 
-486 AQEAFNEAMK
+486 
-496 RIDSGL
+496 
-502 FSAMEKAVN
+502 
-511 EAERGI
+511 
-517 NAKENLRLIS
+517 
-527 TMISA
+527 
-532 AEFVR
+532 
-537 HYDVSPAAAATVII
+537 
-551 NSYHNDA
+551 
-558 LDSIRDRRGDLTD
+558 
-571 YALEQMRSIDNAV
+571 
-584 ESYGSNPVS
+584 
-593 ENDLSVAQNA
+593 
-603 EYPGNAEDA
+603 
-612 TGMREPAQN
+612 REPAQS
-621 PTQER
+621 PARER
-626 ATEAGQSTERDA
+626 ATEAGRSEERDA

-645 TPEDHIDNRSDEYIA
+645 TPEDHIDNRTDEYVA

-669 NHPELHE
+669 NRPELHE

-683 DLAPMIYGS
+683 DLTTMIYGS
-692 MRSDRYKRGKGT
+692 MQSDRHKRGEGT

-713 DVIDKTGLS
+713 HVIDKTDLS

-742 ADAKRVEKAL
+742 ANAKRVEKAL

-766 YVAPDAAY
+766 YAAPDAAY

-784 TDPYSWEYYRDNDL
+784 TDPYSREYYRDNDL
-798 SLLLGE
+798 SLMLGE
-804 ITEEESYNDWR
+804 ITEEEAYNDWR
-815 AERDARE
+815 AQHDARE

-829 QSQNSDNF
+829 QSQKTGEIVNESAENAVESQNSDNF

-866 GYDEAKTQARS
+866 GYAEAQTQTRSTDGVLTDDEHAMEGLRP
-877 LKNLFEKGDRE
+877 EDR
-888 KLGLTEQDLSHK
+888 THK
-900 VEHDAEAEAK
+900 VNHDEEVNAK

-930 RDWDKT
+930 QDWNDT
-936 DTLLADKIMGA
+936 DTVL
-947 ELDKAHKSGSMDDYA
+947 AHKIIVKEVAKARESGSKDAYA
-962 EVARLVKRWYAQGTD
+962 EVAKLMKEWDAHGTEA
-977 VGQVMQMRQVLSK
+977 GQALRQRRQLASD
-990 SPKLMEAEAI
+990 PALMEADAI
-1000 ELLMDEKRTRKM
+1000 QLLNDSERTRKM

-1020 LDSVSQNAERLLSIE
+1020 LDSVSQNAEKLRSIE

-1042 VDLIKDMSME
+1042 VDLIKDMSTE
-1052 RRTNSLWSNKMG
+1052 RRTNGLWSNKMG

-1074 KKLPDGESFLRDIA
+1074 KKLPGGEAFLRDVA

-1103 VLEQIKT
+1103 TLEQIKT

-1121 TPARNLIGNMVYD
+1121 TAARNLVGNMVYD

-1151 SKCTGTRSVAVDM
+1151 SKYTGTRSVAADK

-1173 GMGEARLKSYIE
+1173 GMGEATLKSYIE
-1185 MGLDASVSNARG
+1185 TGLDASVSNAQG
-1197 KYGTGGS
+1197 KYETGGS
-1204 RSYKMTGNFLE
+1204 RSFKMTGNFLE

-1229 VTTDQM
+1229 VTSDQM

-1244 QRGIDELEAKGKVAK
+1244 QRGIDALEAKGKVAK

-1277 DSKLAQ
+1277 EGKLAQ
-1283 ATGVVRRGLNVFS
+1283 ATGVVRRALNVFS
-1296 IKDKRGGRFGVGDLI
+1296 IKDKRGGSFGVGDLI

-1344 HKAKAGTL
+1344 NKAKAGTL
-1352 TAAEQAKAVTDFGR
+1352 TASEQAKAVTDFGR
-1366 AFNGTMGIALFAVL
+1366 AFNGTMGIAFFAVL
-1380 AGAGVMNVAGDDD
+1380 AGAGIMNVAGDDD

-1449 LLADCYE
+1449 LLADCYKDE
-1456 EDGKI
+1456 GL
-1461 TFGDV
+1461 TFANVAGG
-1466 TRENL
+1466 NL
-1471 SSIYQSVMDLPAM
+1471 ESAFQSVMDLPAM

-1496 SKADNDGGKL
+1496 SKADTTGGKL
-1506 ADATLRYGA
+1506 ADATFRYGA
-1515 SQVTSFIPNVVS
+1515 SQATSFVPNVVS
-1527 GVAQGI
+1527 GVAQGV

-1548 NSLNAMK
+1548 NSLSAMK
-1555 SKIPWL
+1555 SKIPGL

-1608 YRLDSLNI
+1608 YRLGENI
-1616 DVKYP
+1616 DIKYP
-1621 EKKTPSD
+1621 EKKAPNSGNRD
-1628 VSRNGKKVTLNQDEK
+1628 GEKVSLDQDER

-1662 QSSVYKQSSD
+1662 RSSVYKQSSD

-1678 IQNLLKVATAAGKKK
+1678 IQNLLEVATSAGKKK
-1693 AKLDGSDTPSWT
+1693 AKLDGGDTPAWT
-1705 TKSSGSVADNAVYR
+1705 TKSTGTIGENAVYK
-1719 AKLGTAKDT
+1719 AMLGTAKDA
-1728 LPADARDRNGD
+1728 LPEDKRT
-1739 VMQAIIKTVVGK
+1739 KTGNVLQSVLKTAGNK
-1751 RGGSDQLAL
+1751 RGGDNLML
-1760 NVMAQEIESGTLAKV
+1760 NIMAQQLSEGTQDKF

-1791 YQAMYAKKPGTSQK
+1791 YLAKYATKPGTSQR
-1805 KYKKP
+1805 KYKKA
-1810 DLYVWAMQ
+1810 DLYAWAMQ

-1830 NLFGKTKK
+1830 KLFS

>member
-1 MAFTVQ
+1 MASDFLKQ
-7 REQRNHDFAQAGRR
+7 YAKSSREKIDREYGKKAYGGSKYKMDKVWGQTAT
-21 ARSMLEQDKKT
+21 QDT
-32 IEAEEQRAKEYA
+32 AAK

-70 LSAFGDAGYS
+70 LNAFGDAGYS

-88 MTNQAI
+88 LTNQAI
-94 TDDYRKSNM
+94 SDDYRKSNM

-115 VKSAAKSAESAY
+115 AKSAYEGAKSAY

-148 ADNAVSQE
+148 ADNAVPQE
-156 DKDKADAA
+156 DKDKAEAA

-221 LLPGAGLANMGLRS
+221 LLPGVGLANMGLRS

-293 AKTDAGRSVL
+293 AKTDAGRSVV

-324 AIRTIYDKGA
+324 AIRAIYDKGA
-334 AVKSSYTT
+334 AAKSSYTT

-352 SAYDAMIGAALST
+352 SAYDAMIGAVLST

-371 IVKGIDAQK
+371 IAKGIDAQK
-380 NAALRAGEPAANVN
+380 NAALRAGEPAASVN

-400 PADAETI
+400 PAEAENI
-407 AAEAQADAAPVETAQ
+407 AAEAQAEAAPVETAQ
-422 DAPAAQ
+422 VEDSQATVRTLLKKGIISNSEANRVLADA
-428 EENAAPADIRETG
+428 G
-441 LETRIAGIKGNDT
+441 LRTEFERQT
-454 ASVGNAS
+454 
-461 TAMEN
+461 
-466 TLWMRRGTQSEPGW
+466 
-480 GETYGT
+480 GETLTGT
-486 AQEAFNEAMK
+486 KADQRAQIK
-496 RIDSGL
+496 RVALTQNITGETAKSEEQSQKTG
-502 FSAMEKAVN
+502 EIVN
-511 EAERGI
+511 E
-517 NAKENLRLIS
+517 S
-527 TMISA
+527 T
-532 AEFVR
+532 E
-537 HYDVSPAAAATVII
+537 
-551 NSYHNDA
+551 
-558 LDSIRDRRGDLTD
+558 
-571 YALEQMRSIDNAV
+571 NAV
-584 ESYGSNPVS
+584 E
-593 ENDLSVAQNA
+593 A
-603 EYPGNAEDA
+603 
-612 TGMREPAQN
+612 
-621 PTQER
+621 
-626 ATEAGQSTERDA
+626 
-638 NRQPQEY
+638 
-645 TPEDHIDNRSDEYIA
+645 
-660 KRSTKSFQY
+660 
-669 NHPELHE
+669 
-676 HFERVAE
+676 
-683 DLAPMIYGS
+683 
-692 MRSDRYKRGKGT
+692 
-704 ITNNSRVVQ
+704 
-713 DVIDKTGLS
+713 
-722 RPEILRALDA
+722 
-732 IIKDNGAENY
+732 
-742 ADAKRVEKAL
+742 
-752 DSLLVDGYTKPNGE
+752 
-766 YVAPDAAY
+766 
-774 MEAKSQISGG
+774 
-784 TDPYSWEYYRDNDL
+784 
-798 SLLLGE
+798 
-804 ITEEESYNDWR
+804 
-815 AERDARE
+815 
-822 AAKAAQE
+822 
-829 QSQNSDNF
+829 QNSDNF

-843 ETETDAGQRG
+843 EAETDAGQRG

-866 GYDEAKTQARS
+866 GYDEARTQTHSTDGVLTDDERAMQGLRP
-877 LKNLFEKGDRE
+877 EDR
-888 KLGLTEQDLSHK
+888 THK
-900 VEHDAEAEAK
+900 VNHDEEVNAK

-925 LFGEK
+925 LFGTK
-930 RDWDKT
+930 QDWDDT
-936 DTLLADKIMGA
+936 DTVL
-947 ELDKAHKSGSMDDYA
+947 AHKIIVKEVAKARESGSKDAYA
-962 EVARLVKRWYAQGTD
+962 EVAKLMKEWDAHGTEA
-977 VGQVMQMRQVLSK
+977 GQALRQRRQFASD
-990 SPKLMEAEAI
+990 PALMEADAI
-1000 ELLMDEKRTRKM
+1000 QLLSDSERTRKM

-1020 LDSVSQNAERLLSIE
+1020 LDSVSQNAEKLRSIE

-1042 VDLIKDMSME
+1042 VDLIKGMSTE
-1052 RRTNSLWSNKMG
+1052 RRTNGLWSNKMG

-1074 KKLPDGESFLRDIA
+1074 KKLPGGEAFLRDVA

-1103 VLEQIKT
+1103 TLEQIKA

-1121 TPARNLIGNMVYD
+1121 TPGRNLVGNMVYD

-1151 SKCTGTRSVAVDM
+1151 SKYTGTRSVAADK
-1164 SYLSKAKRK
+1164 SYFSKTKRK
-1173 GMGEARLKSYIE
+1173 GMGEATLKSYIE
-1185 MGLDASVSNARG
+1185 TGLDASVSNAQG
-1197 KYGTGGS
+1197 KYETGGS
-1204 RSYKMTGNFLE
+1204 RSFKMTGNFLE

-1244 QRGIDELEAKGKVAK
+1244 QRGIDALEAKGKVAK
-1259 GALDGRAEETAR
+1259 GALDGRAEEIAR

-1277 DSKLAQ
+1277 EGKLAQ
-1283 ATGVVRRGLNVFS
+1283 ATGVVRRALNVFS
-1296 IKDKRGGRFGVGDLI
+1296 IKDKRGGSFGVGDLI

-1344 HKAKAGTL
+1344 NKAKAGTL
-1352 TAAEQAKAVTDFGR
+1352 TASEQAKAVTDFGR
-1366 AFNGTMGIALFAVL
+1366 AFNGTMGIAFFAVL
-1380 AGAGVMNVAGDDD
+1380 AGAGIMNVAGDDD

-1449 LLADCYE
+1449 LLADCYKDE
-1456 EDGKI
+1456 GL
-1461 TFGDV
+1461 TFANVAGG
-1466 TRENL
+1466 NL
-1471 SSIYQSVMDLPAM
+1471 ESAFQSVMDLPAM

-1496 SKADNDGGKL
+1496 SKADTTGGKL
-1506 ADATLRYGA
+1506 ADATFRYGA
-1515 SQVTSFIPNVVS
+1515 SQATSFVPNVVS
-1527 GVAQGI
+1527 GVAQGV

-1548 NSLNAMK
+1548 NSLSAMK
-1555 SKIPWL
+1555 SKIPGL

-1608 YRLDSLNI
+1608 YRLGENI
-1616 DVKYP
+1616 DIKYP
-1621 EKKTPSD
+1621 EKKAPNSGNRD
-1628 VSRNGKKVTLNQDEK
+1628 GEKVSLDQDER

-1662 QSSVYKQSSD
+1662 RSSVYKQSSD

-1678 IQNLLKVATAAGKKK
+1678 IQNLLEVATSAGKKK
-1693 AKLDGSDTPSWT
+1693 AKLDGGDTPAWT
-1705 TKSSGSVADNAVYR
+1705 TKSTGTIGENAVYK
-1719 AKLGTAKDT
+1719 AMLGTAKDA
-1728 LPADARDRNGD
+1728 LPEDKRT
-1739 VMQAIIKTVVGK
+1739 KTGNVLQSVLKTAGNK
-1751 RGGSDQLAL
+1751 RGGDNLML
-1760 NVMAQEIESGTLAKV
+1760 NIMAQQLSEGTQDKF

-1791 YQAMYAKKPGTSQK
+1791 YQAKYATKPGTSQR
-1805 KYKKP
+1805 KYKKA
-1810 DLYVWAMQ
+1810 DLYAWAMQ

-1830 NLFGKTKK
+1830 KLFS

>member
-1 MAFTVQ
+1 MASDFLKQ
-7 REQRNHDFAQAGRR
+7 YAKSSREKIDREYGKKAYGGSKYNMDKVWGQA
-21 ARSMLEQDKKT
+21 ETQDT
-32 IEAEEQRAKEYA
+32 ADA

-70 LSAFGDAGYS
+70 LNAFGDAGYS

-88 MTNQAI
+88 LTNQAI
-94 TDDYRKSNM
+94 SDDYRKSNM

-115 VKSAAKSAESAY
+115 VKSAVKSAESAY

-156 DKDKADAA
+156 DKDKAEAA
-164 RKRNQESI
+164 RQRNQANV

-178 AAAAAA
+178 AAEAAA
-184 EASEKAKDNLGGSK
+184 EASEKAKENLGGSK

-213 GADMALNA
+213 GADMAINA

-324 AIRTIYDKGA
+324 AIRAIYDNGA
-334 AVKSSYTT
+334 AAKSRYTT

-380 NAALRAGEPAANVN
+380 NADLRAGEPAASVN

-400 PADAETI
+400 PAEAETI
-407 AAEAQADAAPVETAQ
+407 AAEAQAEAAPVETSQ

-428 EENAAPADIRETG
+428 EKPQENSTLRMVEEAAG
-441 LETRIAGIKGNDT
+441 L
-454 ASVGNAS
+454 
-461 TAMEN
+461 
-466 TLWMRRGTQSEPGW
+466 
-480 GETYGT
+480 
-486 AQEAFNEAMK
+486 
-496 RIDSGL
+496 
-502 FSAMEKAVN
+502 
-511 EAERGI
+511 
-517 NAKENLRLIS
+517 
-527 TMISA
+527 
-532 AEFVR
+532 
-537 HYDVSPAAAATVII
+537 
-551 NSYHNDA
+551 
-558 LDSIRDRRGDLTD
+558 
-571 YALEQMRSIDNAV
+571 
-584 ESYGSNPVS
+584 
-593 ENDLSVAQNA
+593 
-603 EYPGNAEDA
+603 
-612 TGMREPAQN
+612 REPAQN
-621 PTQER
+621 PAQER
-626 ATEAGQSTERDA
+626 ATEADQSEERYA

-645 TPEDHIDNRSDEYIA
+645 TPEDHIDNRTDEYIA

-692 MRSDRYKRGKGT
+692 MQSDRYKRGKGT

-713 DVIDKTGLS
+713 DVIDETGLS

-766 YVAPDAAY
+766 YVAPDEVY

-798 SLLLGE
+798 SLILGE
-804 ITEEESYNDWR
+804 ITEEEAYNDWR

-843 ETETDAGQRG
+843 EAETDAGHRG

-877 LKNLFEKGDRE
+877 LKNLFEKGDRK

-910 AQERFE
+910 AQERFD
-916 SDYEGEKAD
+916 SDYLAEKAD

-990 SPKLMEAEAI
+990 SPKLMEAAAI

-1012 SDEQRKKI
+1012 TAEKRKEL
-1020 LDSVSQNAERLLSIE
+1020 LDAVTENADRLKDIPD
-1035 KGDVDGV
+1035 GDTAGV
-1042 VDLIKDMSME
+1042 VSLIKDLSAE
-1052 RRTNSLWSNKMG
+1052 RRTNGLWSNKMG
-1064 RTMEKALEQA
+1064 KTMEKALEQA
-1074 KKLPDGESFLRDIA
+1074 KKLPDGEAFLRGIA
-1088 ASQVRGIAYD
+1088 ASQVIGIAYD

-1103 VLEQIKT
+1103 TLEQIKT

-1121 TPARNLIGNMVYD
+1121 TAARNLIGNMVYD

-1151 SKCTGTRSVAVDM
+1151 SKYTGTRSVAADK
-1164 SYLSKAKRK
+1164 SYFSKTKRK
-1173 GMGEARLKSYIE
+1173 SMGEATLKSYIE
-1185 MGLDASVSNARG
+1185 TGLDASVFNAQG
-1197 KYGTGGS
+1197 KYETGGS
-1204 RSYKMTGNFLE
+1204 RSFKMTGNFLE

-1229 VTTDQM
+1229 VTSDQM

-1244 QRGIDELEAKGKVAK
+1244 QRGIDALEAKGKVAK

-1277 DSKLAQ
+1277 ESKLS
-1283 ATGVVRRGLNVFS
+1283 GVMGGMRNALNKLS
-1296 IKDKRGGRFGVGDLI
+1296 IKDKQGGSIGLGDI
-1311 LPFTNV
+1311 MLPFTNV

-1344 HKAKAGTL
+1344 NKAKAGTL

-1393 KDKEALEKSEGV
+1393 KDKEALEKSEGIT
-1405 SGTQLNLSALN
+1405 GTQLNLSALN

-1449 LLADCYE
+1449 LLADCYKDE
-1456 EDGKI
+1456 GL
-1461 TFGDV
+1461 TFANVAGG
-1466 TRENL
+1466 NL
-1471 SSIYQSVMDLPAM
+1471 ESAFQSVMDLPAM
-1484 SQFQEIENSLKY
+1484 SQFQEIANGYKY
-1496 SKADNDGGKL
+1496 SKADTTGGKV
-1506 ADATLRYGA
+1506 AEAALRYGA
-1515 SQVTSFIPNVVS
+1515 SQATSFVPNIVS
-1527 GVAQGI
+1527 GVAQGV

-1542 GDTVWE
+1542 GDTAWE
-1548 NSLNAMK
+1548 NGLNAMK
-1555 SKIPWL
+1555 SKIPGL
-1561 RETLPAALDNW
+1561 RETLPDALDNW

-1608 YRLDSLNI
+1608 YRLGENI
-1616 DVKYP
+1616 DIKYP
-1621 EKKTPSD
+1621 VKKAPNSGNRDGEK
-1628 VSRNGKKVTLNQDEK
+1628 VSLDQDER

-1678 IQNLLKVATAAGKKK
+1678 IQNLLEVATAAGKKK
-1693 AKLDGSDTPSWT
+1693 AKLDGGETPAWT

-1728 LPADARDRNGD
+1728 LPANARDRNGD

-1751 RGGSDQLAL
+1751 RGGSEQLAL
-1760 NVMAQEIESGTLAKV
+1760 NVMAQKLTENTQAKV

-1791 YQAMYAKKPGTSQK
+1791 YQAKYATKPGTSQR
-1805 KYKKP
+1805 KYKKA
-1810 DLYVWAMQ
+1810 DLYAWAMQ

-1830 NLFGKTKK
+1830 KLFS

>member
-1 MAFTVQ
+1 MASDFLKQ
-7 REQRNHDFAQAGRR
+7 YAKSSREKIDREYGKKAYGGSKYKMDKVWGQTAT
-21 ARSMLEQDKKT
+21 QDT
-32 IEAEEQRAKEYA
+32 AAK

-70 LSAFGDAGYS
+70 LNAFGDAGYS

-88 MTNQAI
+88 LTNQAI
-94 TDDYRKSNM
+94 SDDYRKSNM

-115 VKSAAKSAESAY
+115 AKSAYEGAKSAY

-148 ADNAVSQE
+148 ADNAVPQE
-156 DKDKADAA
+156 DKDKAEAA

-221 LLPGAGLANMGLRS
+221 LLPGVGLANMGLRS

-293 AKTDAGRSVL
+293 AKTDAGRSVV

-324 AIRTIYDKGA
+324 AIRAIYDKGA
-334 AVKSSYTT
+334 AAKSSYTT

-352 SAYDAMIGAALST
+352 SAYDAMIGAVLST

-371 IVKGIDAQK
+371 IAKGIDAQK
-380 NAALRAGEPAANVN
+380 NAALRAGEPAASVN

-400 PADAETI
+400 PAEAENI
-407 AAEAQADAAPVETAQ
+407 AAEAQAEAAPVETAQ
-422 DAPAAQ
+422 VEDSQATVRTLLKKGIISNSEANRVLADA
-428 EENAAPADIRETG
+428 G
-441 LETRIAGIKGNDT
+441 LRTEFERQT
-454 ASVGNAS
+454 
-461 TAMEN
+461 
-466 TLWMRRGTQSEPGW
+466 
-480 GETYGT
+480 GETLTGT
-486 AQEAFNEAMK
+486 KADQRAQIK
-496 RIDSGL
+496 RVALTQNITGETAKSEEQSQKTG
-502 FSAMEKAVN
+502 EIVN
-511 EAERGI
+511 ESAE
-517 NAKENLRLIS
+517 
-527 TMISA
+527 
-532 AEFVR
+532 
-537 HYDVSPAAAATVII
+537 
-551 NSYHNDA
+551 
-558 LDSIRDRRGDLTD
+558 
-571 YALEQMRSIDNAV
+571 NAV
-584 ESYGSNPVS
+584 E
-593 ENDLSVAQNA
+593 A
-603 EYPGNAEDA
+603 
-612 TGMREPAQN
+612 
-621 PTQER
+621 
-626 ATEAGQSTERDA
+626 
-638 NRQPQEY
+638 
-645 TPEDHIDNRSDEYIA
+645 
-660 KRSTKSFQY
+660 
-669 NHPELHE
+669 
-676 HFERVAE
+676 
-683 DLAPMIYGS
+683 
-692 MRSDRYKRGKGT
+692 
-704 ITNNSRVVQ
+704 
-713 DVIDKTGLS
+713 
-722 RPEILRALDA
+722 
-732 IIKDNGAENY
+732 
-742 ADAKRVEKAL
+742 
-752 DSLLVDGYTKPNGE
+752 
-766 YVAPDAAY
+766 
-774 MEAKSQISGG
+774 
-784 TDPYSWEYYRDNDL
+784 
-798 SLLLGE
+798 
-804 ITEEESYNDWR
+804 
-815 AERDARE
+815 
-822 AAKAAQE
+822 
-829 QSQNSDNF
+829 QNSDNF

-843 ETETDAGQRG
+843 EAETDAGQRG

-866 GYDEAKTQARS
+866 GYDEARTQTHSTDGVLTDDERAMQGLRP
-877 LKNLFEKGDRE
+877 EDR
-888 KLGLTEQDLSHK
+888 THK
-900 VEHDAEAEAK
+900 VNHDEEVNAK

-925 LFGEK
+925 LFGTK
-930 RDWDKT
+930 QDWDDT
-936 DTLLADKIMGA
+936 DTVL
-947 ELDKAHKSGSMDDYA
+947 AHKIIVKEVAKARESGSKDAYA
-962 EVARLVKRWYAQGTD
+962 EVAKLMKEWDAHGTEA
-977 VGQVMQMRQVLSK
+977 GQALRQRRQFASD
-990 SPKLMEAEAI
+990 PALMEADAI
-1000 ELLMDEKRTRKM
+1000 QLLSDSERTRKM

-1020 LDSVSQNAERLLSIE
+1020 LDSVSQNAEKLRSIE

-1042 VDLIKDMSME
+1042 VDLIKGMSTE
-1052 RRTNSLWSNKMG
+1052 RRTNGLWSNKMG

-1074 KKLPDGESFLRDIA
+1074 KKLPGGEAFLRDVA

-1103 VLEQIKT
+1103 TLEQIKA

-1121 TPARNLIGNMVYD
+1121 TPGRNLVGNMVYD

-1151 SKCTGTRSVAVDM
+1151 SKYTGTRSVAADK
-1164 SYLSKAKRK
+1164 SYFSKTKRK
-1173 GMGEARLKSYIE
+1173 GMGEATLKSYIE
-1185 MGLDASVSNARG
+1185 TGLDASVSNAQG
-1197 KYGTGGS
+1197 KYETGGS
-1204 RSYKMTGNFLE
+1204 RSFKMTGNFLE

-1244 QRGIDELEAKGKVAK
+1244 QRGIDALEAKGKVAK
-1259 GALDGRAEETAR
+1259 GALDGRAEEIAR

-1277 DSKLAQ
+1277 EGKLAQ
-1283 ATGVVRRGLNVFS
+1283 ATGVVRRALNVFS
-1296 IKDKRGGRFGVGDLI
+1296 IKDKRGGSFGVGDLI

-1344 HKAKAGTL
+1344 NKAKAGTL
-1352 TAAEQAKAVTDFGR
+1352 TASEQAKAVTDFGR
-1366 AFNGTMGIALFAVL
+1366 AFNGTMGIAFFAVL
-1380 AGAGVMNVAGDDD
+1380 AGAGIMNVAGDDD

-1449 LLADCYE
+1449 LLADCYKDE
-1456 EDGKI
+1456 GL
-1461 TFGDV
+1461 TFANVAGG
-1466 TRENL
+1466 NL
-1471 SSIYQSVMDLPAM
+1471 ESAFQSVMDLPAM

-1496 SKADNDGGKL
+1496 SKADTTGGKL
-1506 ADATLRYGA
+1506 ADATFRYGA
-1515 SQVTSFIPNVVS
+1515 SQATSFVPNVVS
-1527 GVAQGI
+1527 GVAQGV

-1548 NSLNAMK
+1548 NSLSAMK
-1555 SKIPWL
+1555 SKIPGL

-1608 YRLDSLNI
+1608 YRLGENI
-1616 DVKYP
+1616 DIKYP
-1621 EKKTPSD
+1621 EKKAPNSGNRD
-1628 VSRNGKKVTLNQDEK
+1628 GEKVSLDQDER

-1662 QSSVYKQSSD
+1662 RSSVYKQSSD

-1678 IQNLLKVATAAGKKK
+1678 IQNLLEVATSAGKKK
-1693 AKLDGSDTPSWT
+1693 AKLDGGDTPAWT
-1705 TKSSGSVADNAVYR
+1705 TKSTGTIGENAVYK
-1719 AKLGTAKDT
+1719 AMLGTAKDA
-1728 LPADARDRNGD
+1728 LPEDKRT
-1739 VMQAIIKTVVGK
+1739 KTGNVLQSVLKTAGNK
-1751 RGGSDQLAL
+1751 RGGDNLML
-1760 NVMAQEIESGTLAKV
+1760 NIMAQQLSEGTQDKF
-1775 ETAYNGGY
+1775 ET
-1783 ELKQIVDF
+1783 VDF
-1791 YQAMYAKKPGTSQK
+1791 YQAKYATKPGTSQR
-1805 KYKKP
+1805 KYKKA
-1810 DLYVWAMQ
+1810 DLYAWAMQ

-1830 NLFGKTKK
+1830 KLFS

>member
-1 MAFTVQ
+1 MASDFLKQ
-7 REQRNHDFAQAGRR
+7 YAKSSREKIDKEFGKKAYGGSKYDMSKVWGQPTQATQ
-21 ARSMLEQDKKT
+21 AANTTQNT
-32 IEAEEQRAKEYA
+32 
-44 QKPVTKPI
+44 QKPIT
-52 SEPVPQKKKENIS
+52 EPVPQKKKENIS

-70 LSAFGDAGYS
+70 LNAFGDAGYS

-88 MTNQAI
+88 LTNQAI
-94 TDDYRKSNM
+94 TDDYRESNM

-115 VKSAAKSAESAY
+115 AKSAVKSAESAY

-148 ADNAVSQE
+148 ADDAVPQA
-156 DKDKADAA
+156 DKDKAEAA

-235 YGSGSREAR
+235 YGGGSREAR

-293 AKTDAGRSVL
+293 AKTDAGRSVV

-324 AIRTIYDKGA
+324 AIRAIYDKGA
-334 AVKSSYTT
+334 AAKSSYTT
-342 AEGAKEMLAQ
+342 AEGAKEMLVQ

-365 FGTAAG
+365 FGTTAG
-371 IVKGIDAQK
+371 IMKGVDAQK
-380 NAALRAGEPAANVN
+380 NAALRTGEPAANVN

-400 PADAETI
+400 PAEAENI
-407 AAEAQADAAPVETAQ
+407 AAEAQAETAQ
-422 DAPAAQ
+422 DVPAAQ
-428 EENAAPADIRETG
+428 EKPQENSMLRMVEEAAG
-441 LETRIAGIKGNDT
+441 L
-454 ASVGNAS
+454 
-461 TAMEN
+461 
-466 TLWMRRGTQSEPGW
+466 
-480 GETYGT
+480 
-486 AQEAFNEAMK
+486 
-496 RIDSGL
+496 
-502 FSAMEKAVN
+502 
-511 EAERGI
+511 
-517 NAKENLRLIS
+517 
-527 TMISA
+527 
-532 AEFVR
+532 
-537 HYDVSPAAAATVII
+537 
-551 NSYHNDA
+551 
-558 LDSIRDRRGDLTD
+558 
-571 YALEQMRSIDNAV
+571 
-584 ESYGSNPVS
+584 
-593 ENDLSVAQNA
+593 
-603 EYPGNAEDA
+603 
-612 TGMREPAQN
+612 REPAQS
-621 PTQER
+621 PAQER
-626 ATEAGQSTERDA
+626 ATEAGQSEERDA
-638 NRQPQEY
+638 NRKPQEY
-645 TPEDHIDNRSDEYIA
+645 TPEDHIDNRTDEYVA

-683 DLAPMIYGS
+683 DLTTMIYGS
-692 MRSDRYKRGKGT
+692 MQSDRHKRGKGT

-713 DVIDKTGLS
+713 HVIDKTGLS

-774 MEAKSQISGG
+774 TEAKSQISGG

-798 SLLLGE
+798 SLILGE

-843 ETETDAGQRG
+843 EAETDAGQRG

-866 GYDEAKTQARS
+866 GYDEARTQTRS
-877 LKNLFEKGDRE
+877 TDGVLTDDERAIEGLRPEDR
-888 KLGLTEQDLSHK
+888 THK
-900 VEHDAEAEAK
+900 VNRDAEVNAK

-925 LFGEK
+925 LFSEK
-930 RDWDKT
+930 QDWDDT
-936 DTLLADKIMGA
+936 DTVL
-947 ELDKAHKSGSMDDYA
+947 AHKIIVKEVAKARESGSKDAYA
-962 EVARLVKRWYAQGTD
+962 EVAKLMKEWDAHGTEA
-977 VGQVMQMRQVLSK
+977 GQALRQRRQLASD
-990 SPKLMEAEAI
+990 PALMEADAI
-1000 ELLMDEKRTRKM
+1000 QLLNDSERTRKM

-1020 LDSVSQNAERLLSIE
+1020 LDSVSQNAEKLRSIE

-1042 VDLIKDMSME
+1042 VDLIKDMSTE
-1052 RRTNSLWSNKMG
+1052 RRTNGLWSNKMG
-1064 RTMEKALEQA
+1064 KTMEKALEQA
-1074 KKLPDGESFLRDIA
+1074 KKLPGGEAFLRDVA

-1103 VLEQIKT
+1103 TLEQIKA

-1121 TPARNLIGNMVYD
+1121 TAARNLVGNMVYD

-1151 SKCTGTRSVAVDM
+1151 SKYTGTRSVAADK
-1164 SYLSKAKRK
+1164 SYFSKAKRK
-1173 GMGEARLKSYIE
+1173 GMGEATLKSYIE
-1185 MGLDASVSNARG
+1185 TGLDASVSNAQG
-1197 KYGTGGS
+1197 KYETGGS
-1204 RSYKMTGNFLE
+1204 RSFKMTGNFLE

-1244 QRGIDELEAKGKVAK
+1244 QRGIDTLEAKGKVAK

-1277 DSKLAQ
+1277 DSKIAQ
-1283 ATGVVRRGLNVFS
+1283 ATSVARRALNVFS
-1296 IKDKRGGRFGVGDLI
+1296 IKDKRGGSFGVGDLI

-1322 SAAIQYSP
+1322 SAAVQYSP

-1344 HKAKAGTL
+1344 RKAKAGTL

-1380 AGAGVMNVAGDDD
+1380 AGAGIMNVAGDDD

-1449 LLADCYE
+1449 LLADCYK

-1496 SKADNDGGKL
+1496 SKADTTGGKI

-1515 SQVTSFIPNVVS
+1515 SQATSFIPNIVS
-1527 GVAQGI
+1527 GVAQGV

-1542 GDTVWE
+1542 GDTAWE
-1548 NSLNAMK
+1548 NGLSAMK
-1555 SKIPWL
+1555 SKIPGL

-1608 YRLDSLNI
+1608 YRLGENI
-1616 DVKYP
+1616 DIKYP
-1621 EKKTPSD
+1621 EKKAPNSGNRD
-1628 VSRNGKKVTLNQDEK
+1628 GEKVPLDQDER

-1662 QSSVYKQSSD
+1662 RSSVYKQSSD

-1678 IQNLLKVATAAGKKK
+1678 IQNLLEVATAAGKKK
-1693 AKLDGSDTPSWT
+1693 AKLDGGDTPAWT

-1719 AKLGTAKDT
+1719 AKLGTAKGT
-1728 LPADARDRNGD
+1728 LPANARDRNGD

-1760 NVMAQEIESGTLAKV
+1760 NVMAQKLTENTQAKV
-1775 ETAYNGGY
+1775 ETAYDGGY
-1783 ELKQIVDF
+1783 SLQQIADF
-1791 YQAMYAKKPGTSQK
+1791 YQAKTAKTDDGKN
-1805 KYKKP
+1805 KYKKA
-1810 DLYVWAMQ
+1810 DLQVWALQ
-1818 NGYTAKQFNQLW
+1818 NGYTAAQFNQLW
-1830 NLFGKTKK
+1830 KLFG

>member
-1 MAFTVQ
+1 MASDFLKQ
-7 REQRNHDFAQAGRR
+7 YAKSSREKIDREYGKKAYGGSKYKMDKVWGQTAT
-21 ARSMLEQDKKT
+21 QDT
-32 IEAEEQRAKEYA
+32 AAK

-70 LSAFGDAGYS
+70 LNAFGDAGYS

-88 MTNQAI
+88 LTNQAI
-94 TDDYRKSNM
+94 SDDYRKSNM

-115 VKSAAKSAESAY
+115 AKSAYEGAKSAY

-148 ADNAVSQE
+148 ADNAVPQE
-156 DKDKADAA
+156 DKDKAEAA

-221 LLPGAGLANMGLRS
+221 LLPGVGLANMGLRS

-293 AKTDAGRSVL
+293 AKTDAGRSVV

-324 AIRTIYDKGA
+324 AIRAIYDKGA
-334 AVKSSYTT
+334 AAKSSYTT

-352 SAYDAMIGAALST
+352 SAYDAMIGAVLST

-371 IVKGIDAQK
+371 IAKGIDAQK
-380 NAALRAGEPAANVN
+380 NAALRAGEPAASVN

-400 PADAETI
+400 PAEAENI
-407 AAEAQADAAPVETAQ
+407 AAEAQAEAAPVETAQ
-422 DAPAAQ
+422 VEDSQATVRTLLKKGIISNSEANRVLADA
-428 EENAAPADIRETG
+428 G
-441 LETRIAGIKGNDT
+441 LRTEFERQT
-454 ASVGNAS
+454 
-461 TAMEN
+461 
-466 TLWMRRGTQSEPGW
+466 
-480 GETYGT
+480 GETLTGT
-486 AQEAFNEAMK
+486 KADQRAQIK
-496 RIDSGL
+496 RVALTQNITGETAKSEEQSQKTG
-502 FSAMEKAVN
+502 EIVN
-511 EAERGI
+511 ESAE
-517 NAKENLRLIS
+517 
-527 TMISA
+527 
-532 AEFVR
+532 
-537 HYDVSPAAAATVII
+537 
-551 NSYHNDA
+551 
-558 LDSIRDRRGDLTD
+558 
-571 YALEQMRSIDNAV
+571 NAV
-584 ESYGSNPVS
+584 E
-593 ENDLSVAQNA
+593 A
-603 EYPGNAEDA
+603 
-612 TGMREPAQN
+612 
-621 PTQER
+621 
-626 ATEAGQSTERDA
+626 
-638 NRQPQEY
+638 
-645 TPEDHIDNRSDEYIA
+645 
-660 KRSTKSFQY
+660 
-669 NHPELHE
+669 
-676 HFERVAE
+676 
-683 DLAPMIYGS
+683 
-692 MRSDRYKRGKGT
+692 
-704 ITNNSRVVQ
+704 
-713 DVIDKTGLS
+713 
-722 RPEILRALDA
+722 
-732 IIKDNGAENY
+732 
-742 ADAKRVEKAL
+742 
-752 DSLLVDGYTKPNGE
+752 
-766 YVAPDAAY
+766 
-774 MEAKSQISGG
+774 
-784 TDPYSWEYYRDNDL
+784 
-798 SLLLGE
+798 
-804 ITEEESYNDWR
+804 
-815 AERDARE
+815 
-822 AAKAAQE
+822 
-829 QSQNSDNF
+829 QNSDNF

-843 ETETDAGQRG
+843 EAETDAGQRG

-866 GYDEAKTQARS
+866 GYDEARTQTHSTDGVLTDDERAMQGLRP
-877 LKNLFEKGDRE
+877 EDR
-888 KLGLTEQDLSHK
+888 THK
-900 VEHDAEAEAK
+900 VNHDEEVNAK

-925 LFGEK
+925 LFGTK
-930 RDWDKT
+930 QDWDDT
-936 DTLLADKIMGA
+936 DTVL
-947 ELDKAHKSGSMDDYA
+947 AHKIIVKEVAKARESGSKDAYA
-962 EVARLVKRWYAQGTD
+962 EVAKLMKEWDAHGTEA
-977 VGQVMQMRQVLSK
+977 GQALRQRRQFASD
-990 SPKLMEAEAI
+990 PALMEADAI
-1000 ELLMDEKRTRKM
+1000 QLLSDSERTRKM

-1020 LDSVSQNAERLLSIE
+1020 LDSVSQNAEKLRSIE

-1042 VDLIKDMSME
+1042 VDLIKGMSTE
-1052 RRTNSLWSNKMG
+1052 RRTNGLWSNKMG

-1074 KKLPDGESFLRDIA
+1074 KKLPGGEAFLRDVA

-1103 VLEQIKT
+1103 TLEQIKA

-1121 TPARNLIGNMVYD
+1121 TPGRNLVGNMVYD

-1151 SKCTGTRSVAVDM
+1151 SKYTGTRSVAADK
-1164 SYLSKAKRK
+1164 SYFSKTKRK
-1173 GMGEARLKSYIE
+1173 GMGEATLKSYIE
-1185 MGLDASVSNARG
+1185 TGLDASVSNAQG
-1197 KYGTGGS
+1197 KYETGGS
-1204 RSYKMTGNFLE
+1204 RSFKMTGNFLE

-1244 QRGIDELEAKGKVAK
+1244 QRGIDALEAKGKVAK
-1259 GALDGRAEETAR
+1259 GALDGRAEEIAR
-1271 ERTFQN
+1271 ERTFQ
-1277 DSKLAQ
+1277 SEGKLAQ
-1283 ATGVVRRGLNVFS
+1283 ATGVVRRALNVFS
-1296 IKDKRGGRFGVGDLI
+1296 IKDKRGGSFGVGDLI

-1344 HKAKAGTL
+1344 NKAKAGTL
-1352 TAAEQAKAVTDFGR
+1352 TASEQAKAVTDFGR
-1366 AFNGTMGIALFAVL
+1366 AFNGTMGIAFFAVL
-1380 AGAGVMNVAGDDD
+1380 AGAGIMNVAGDDD

-1449 LLADCYE
+1449 LLADCYKDE
-1456 EDGKI
+1456 GL
-1461 TFGDV
+1461 TFANVAGG
-1466 TRENL
+1466 NL
-1471 SSIYQSVMDLPAM
+1471 ESAFQSVMDLPAM

-1496 SKADNDGGKL
+1496 SKADTTGGKL
-1506 ADATLRYGA
+1506 ADATFRYGA
-1515 SQVTSFIPNVVS
+1515 SQATSFVPNVVS
-1527 GVAQGI
+1527 GVAQGV

-1548 NSLNAMK
+1548 NSLSAMK
-1555 SKIPWL
+1555 SKIPGL

-1608 YRLDSLNI
+1608 YRLGENI
-1616 DVKYP
+1616 DIKYP
-1621 EKKTPSD
+1621 EKKAPNSGNRD
-1628 VSRNGKKVTLNQDEK
+1628 GEKVSLDQDER

-1662 QSSVYKQSSD
+1662 RSSVYKQSSD

-1678 IQNLLKVATAAGKKK
+1678 IQNLLEVATSAGKKK
-1693 AKLDGSDTPSWT
+1693 AKLDGGDTSAWT
-1705 TKSSGSVADNAVYR
+1705 TKSTGTIGEDAVYK
-1719 AKLGTAKDT
+1719 AMLGTAKDA
-1728 LPADARDRNGD
+1728 LPEDKRT
-1739 VMQAIIKTVVGK
+1739 KTGNVLQSVLKTAGNK
-1751 RGGSDQLAL
+1751 RGGDNLML
-1760 NVMAQEIESGTLAKV
+1760 NIMAQQLSEGTQDKF

-1791 YQAMYAKKPGTSQK
+1791 YQAKYATKPGTSQR
-1805 KYKKP
+1805 KYKKA
-1810 DLYVWAMQ
+1810 DLYAWAMQ

-1830 NLFGKTKK
+1830 KLFS

>member
-1 MAFTVQ
+1 MAFKKATISIDDWLKSTGAAE
-7 REQRNHDFAQAGRR
+7 RPRAQ
-21 ARSMLEQDKKT
+21 QD
-32 IEAEEQRAKEYA
+32 AAAK

-70 LSAFGDAGYS
+70 LNAFGDAGYS
-80 ADTTTPLA
+80 ADTSAPLG
-88 MTNQAI
+88 MMNQAI
-94 TDDYRKSNM
+94 SDDYRSSGM

-115 VKSAAKSAESAY
+115 AKSAYEGAKSAY

-148 ADNAVSQE
+148 SDDAVPQAD
-156 DKDKADAA
+156 KGKAEAA
-164 RKRNQESI
+164 RQRNQESI

-293 AKTDAGRSVL
+293 AKTDAGRSVV

-324 AIRTIYDKGA
+324 AIRAIYDKGA
-334 AVKSSYTT
+334 VAKSSYTT

-365 FGTAAG
+365 FGTTAG
-371 IVKGIDAQK
+371 IMKGVDAQK
-380 NAALRAGEPAANVN
+380 NAALRAGEPAASVT

-400 PADAETI
+400 TAEAETI
-407 AAEAQADAAPVETAQ
+407 AAEAQAEATPAETVQ
-422 DAPAAQ
+422 DVPAAQ
-428 EENAAPADIRETG
+428 EGPQENSMLRMVEEAAG
-441 LETRIAGIKGNDT
+441 L
-454 ASVGNAS
+454 
-461 TAMEN
+461 
-466 TLWMRRGTQSEPGW
+466 
-480 GETYGT
+480 
-486 AQEAFNEAMK
+486 
-496 RIDSGL
+496 
-502 FSAMEKAVN
+502 
-511 EAERGI
+511 
-517 NAKENLRLIS
+517 
-527 TMISA
+527 
-532 AEFVR
+532 
-537 HYDVSPAAAATVII
+537 
-551 NSYHNDA
+551 
-558 LDSIRDRRGDLTD
+558 
-571 YALEQMRSIDNAV
+571 
-584 ESYGSNPVS
+584 
-593 ENDLSVAQNA
+593 
-603 EYPGNAEDA
+603 
-612 TGMREPAQN
+612 REPAQS
-621 PTQER
+621 PVQER
-626 ATEAGQSTERDA
+626 ATEAGQSAEQDA

-645 TPEDHIDNRSDEYIA
+645 TPEDHIDNRTDEYVA

-669 NHPELHE
+669 NYPELHK

-683 DLAPMIYGS
+683 DLTTMIYGS
-692 MRSDRYKRGKGT
+692 MQGDRHKRGKGT

-713 DVIDKTGLS
+713 HVIDKTGLS

-732 IIKDNGAENY
+732 IIKDNGVENY

-766 YVAPDAAY
+766 YAAPDAAY

-798 SLLLGE
+798 SLILGE

-822 AAKAAQE
+822 AAKAAQK

-843 ETETDAGQRG
+843 EAETDAGQRG

-866 GYDEAKTQARS
+866 GYDEARTQTRS
-877 LKNLFEKGDRE
+877 TDGVLTDDERAMEGLRPEDR
-888 KLGLTEQDLSHK
+888 THK
-900 VEHDAEAEAK
+900 VNRDEEVNAK

-930 RDWDKT
+930 QDWDDT
-936 DTLLADKIMGA
+936 DTVL
-947 ELDKAHKSGSMDDYA
+947 AHKIIFKEVTKARESGSKDAYA
-962 EVARLVKRWYAQGTD
+962 EVAKLMKEWDAHGTEA
-977 VGQVMQMRQVLSK
+977 GQALRQRRQLASD
-990 SPKLMEAEAI
+990 PALMEADAI
-1000 ELLMDEKRTRKM
+1000 QLLNDSERTRKM

-1020 LDSVSQNAERLLSIE
+1020 LDSVSQNAEKLRSIE

-1042 VDLIKDMSME
+1042 VGLIKDMSTE
-1052 RRTNSLWSNKMG
+1052 RRTNGLWSNKMG

-1074 KKLPDGESFLRDIA
+1074 KKLPDGEAFLRDVA
-1088 ASQVRGIAYD
+1088 ASQVRSIAYD

-1103 VLEQIKT
+1103 TLEQIKA

-1121 TPARNLIGNMVYD
+1121 TPERNLVGNMVYD

-1144 VGLDMLL
+1144 VWLDMLL
-1151 SKCTGTRSVAVDM
+1151 SKYTGTRSVAVDK
-1164 SYLSKAKRK
+1164 SYLSKTKRK
-1173 GMGEARLKSYIE
+1173 GMGEATLKSYIE
-1185 MGLDASVSNARG
+1185 TGLDASVSNAQG
-1197 KYGTGGS
+1197 KYETGGS
-1204 RSYKMTGNFLE
+1204 RSFKMTGNFLE

-1229 VTTDQM
+1229 VTSDQM

-1244 QRGIDELEAKGKVAK
+1244 QRGIDALEAKGKVAK
-1259 GALDGRAEETAR
+1259 GALDGRAEEIAR

-1277 DSKLAQ
+1277 DGKIAQ
-1283 ATGVVRRGLNVFS
+1283 AMSGARRALNVFS
-1296 IKDKRGGRFGVGDLI
+1296 IKGKHGGSFGVGDLI

-1330 AGFINAGAEVVKVL
+1330 AGFINAGAEVIKVL
-1344 HKAKAGTL
+1344 NKAKAGTL
-1352 TAAEQAKAVTDFGR
+1352 TASEQAKAVTDFGR
-1366 AFNGTMGIALFAVL
+1366 AFNGTMGIAFFAVL
-1380 AGAGVMNVAGDDD
+1380 AGAGIMNVAGDDD
-1393 KDKEALEKSEGV
+1393 KDKKALEKSEGV

-1456 EDGKI
+1456 DDGKI

-1496 SKADNDGGKL
+1496 SKADTTGGKL
-1506 ADATLRYGA
+1506 ADATFRYGA
-1515 SQVTSFIPNVVS
+1515 SQATSFIPNIVS
-1527 GVAQGI
+1527 GVAQGV

-1542 GDTVWE
+1542 GDTAWE
-1548 NSLNAMK
+1548 NGLSAMK
-1555 SKIPWL
+1555 SKIPGL

-1608 YRLDSLNI
+1608 YRLGENI
-1616 DVKYP
+1616 DIKYP
-1621 EKKTPSD
+1621 EKKAPNSGNRD
-1628 VSRNGKKVTLNQDEK
+1628 GEKVPLDQGER

-1678 IQNLLKVATAAGKKK
+1678 IQNLLEVATAAGKKK
-1693 AKLDGSDTPSWT
+1693 AKLDGGDTPAWT

-1728 LPADARDRNGD
+1728 LPDDARDRNGD

-1760 NVMAQEIESGTLAKV
+1760 NVMAQKLTENTQAKV
-1775 ETAYNGGY
+1775 ETAYEGGY

-1791 YQAMYAKKPGTSQK
+1791 YQAKYAKKPGTSQR
-1805 KYKKP
+1805 KYKKA
-1810 DLYVWAMQ
+1810 DLYAWAMQ

-1830 NLFGKTKK
+1830 KLFS

>member
-1 MAFTVQ
+1 MASDFLKQYAKSSREKIDKEFGKKAYGGSEYDMSKVWGQPTQATQAANTTQNTQKPITGPVSRKPKLLDSILDLLKSGVPDDAAEDAFGTV
-7 REQRNHDFAQAGRR
+7 RPASEHGRVFNTMNAAGKGTTSANLNALGFLLDSDDNGEDAAQDAFGAASLPNLRTGKNTDAKTLSKEPEAVRR
-21 ARSMLEQDKKT
+21 ARESASDWAYQKAGDFGK
-32 IEAEEQRAKEYA
+32 EAAESEARAKEGLG
-44 QKPVTKPI
+44 K
-52 SEPVPQKKKENIS
+52 
-65 FWEKL
+65 
-70 LSAFGDAGYS
+70 FG
-80 ADTTTPLA
+80 
-88 MTNQAI
+88 
-94 TDDYRKSNM
+94 
-103 QESKT
+103 T
-108 AEAGGNI
+108 AAVDIGI
-115 VKSAAKSAESAY
+115 
-127 ENAAGTFLNKR
+127 AGT
-138 SGTQIMGVTV
+138 QM
-148 ADNAVSQE
+148 
-156 DKDKADAA
+156 
-164 RKRNQESI
+164 
-172 YAKADK
+172 
-178 AAAAAA
+178 
-184 EASEKAKDNLGGSK
+184 LGD
-198 AAGAFVDIASGGLQL
+198 V
-213 GADMALNA
+213 ALNA
-221 LLPGAGLANMGLRS
+221 VLPGAGLAAMGARS
-235 YGSGSREAR
+235 FGNATQEAREA
-244 LDGASEGEQVAYG
+244 GASMQEQFNYG
-257 AAAAAVDV
+257 MTRALADV
-265 LTEKIFDVGKLFGG
+265 LSEKLFDVGKLFGG
-279 GAADDVAEKLIGKL
+279 GAADDIAERLIGKL
-293 AKTDAGRSVL
+293 AKSDTGRSL
-303 RALTNAVGEG
+303 ARALTNAAGEG
-313 AEEAVADILNP
+313 AEEAIVDVLEP
-324 AIRTIYDKGA
+324 AIRAIYDNGEA
-334 AVKSSYTT
+334 AKKNYTT

-365 FGTAAG
+365 FGTTAG
-371 IVKGIDAQK
+371 IVKGVDAQK
-380 NAALRAGEPAANVN
+380 NASLRAGEPAASVN

-400 PADAETI
+400 PAEAENI
-407 AAEAQADAAPVETAQ
+407 AAEAQAEDAPVETAQ

-428 EENAAPADIRETG
+428 EKPQENSTLRMVEEAAG
-441 LETRIAGIKGNDT
+441 L
-454 ASVGNAS
+454 
-461 TAMEN
+461 
-466 TLWMRRGTQSEPGW
+466 
-480 GETYGT
+480 
-486 AQEAFNEAMK
+486 
-496 RIDSGL
+496 
-502 FSAMEKAVN
+502 
-511 EAERGI
+511 
-517 NAKENLRLIS
+517 
-527 TMISA
+527 
-532 AEFVR
+532 
-537 HYDVSPAAAATVII
+537 
-551 NSYHNDA
+551 
-558 LDSIRDRRGDLTD
+558 
-571 YALEQMRSIDNAV
+571 
-584 ESYGSNPVS
+584 
-593 ENDLSVAQNA
+593 
-603 EYPGNAEDA
+603 
-612 TGMREPAQN
+612 REPAQS
-621 PTQER
+621 PAQER
-626 ATEAGQSTERDA
+626 ATEAGQSAERDA

-645 TPEDHIDNRSDEYIA
+645 TPEDHIDNRTDEYIA

-692 MRSDRYKRGKGT
+692 MQSDRYKRGKGT

-798 SLLLGE
+798 SLMLGE

-829 QSQNSDNF
+829 QSQNGDNF

-843 ETETDAGQRG
+843 EAEMDAGQRG

-866 GYDEAKTQARS
+866 GYDEARTQARS

-910 AQERFE
+910 AQERFDA
-916 SDYEGEKAD
+916 DYLAEKAD

-947 ELDKAHKSGSMDDYA
+947 ELDKARKSGSMDDYA

-990 SPKLMEAEAI
+990 SPKLMEASAI
-1000 ELLMDEKRTRKM
+1000 EMLMDEKRTRKM

-1020 LDSVSQNAERLLSIE
+1020 LDSVSQNAEKLSSIE

-1042 VDLIKDMSME
+1042 VDLIKDMSTE

-1064 RTMEKALEQA
+1064 KTMEKALEQA
-1074 KKLPDGESFLRDIA
+1074 KKLPDGEAFLRDIA
-1088 ASQVRGIAYD
+1088 ASQVLGIAYD

-1121 TPARNLIGNMVYD
+1121 TPGRNLIGNMVYD

-1144 VGLDMLL
+1144 VWLDMLL
-1151 SKCTGTRSVAVDM
+1151 SKYTGTRSVSVDK
-1164 SYLSKAKRK
+1164 SYLSKTKRK

-1235 QKGGIQAEA
+1235 QKGGIQAEV
-1244 QRGIDELEAKGKVAK
+1244 QRGIDALEAKGKVAK

-1283 ATGVVRRGLNVFS
+1283 ATGILRRGLNVFS
-1296 IKDKRGGRFGVGDLI
+1296 IKDKHGGSFGVGDLI

-1344 HKAKAGTL
+1344 RKAKAGTL

-1449 LLADCYE
+1449 LLADCYKD
-1456 EDGKI
+1456 DGKI

-1496 SKADNDGGKL
+1496 SKADTTGGKL

-1515 SQVTSFIPNVVS
+1515 SQATSFIPNIVS
-1527 GVAQGI
+1527 GVAQGV

-1542 GDTVWE
+1542 GDTAWE
-1548 NSLNAMK
+1548 NGLNAMK
-1555 SKIPWL
+1555 SKLPWL

-1608 YRLDSLNI
+1608 YRLGENI
-1616 DVKYP
+1616 DIKYP
-1621 EKKTPSD
+1621 VKKAPNSGNRDGEK
-1628 VSRNGKKVTLNQDEK
+1628 VSLNQDER

-1662 QSSVYKQSSD
+1662 HSSVYKQSSD

-1678 IQNLLKVATAAGKKK
+1678 IQNLLEVATAAGKKK
-1693 AKLDGSDTPSWT
+1693 AKLDGGDTPAWT
-1705 TKSSGSVADNAVYR
+1705 TKSGGSVADNAVYR

-1760 NVMAQEIESGTLAKV
+1760 NVMAQKLTENTQAKV

-1791 YQAMYAKKPGTSQK
+1791 YQAKYATKPGTSQR
-1805 KYKKP
+1805 KYKKA
-1810 DLYVWAMQ
+1810 DLYAWAMQ

-1830 NLFGKTKK
+1830 KLFS

>member
-1 MAFTVQ
+1 MASDFLKQ
-7 REQRNHDFAQAGRR
+7 YAKSSREKIDREYGKKAYGGSKYKMDKVWGQTAT
-21 ARSMLEQDKKT
+21 QDT
-32 IEAEEQRAKEYA
+32 AAK

-70 LSAFGDAGYS
+70 LNAFGDAGYS

-88 MTNQAI
+88 LTNQAI
-94 TDDYRKSNM
+94 SDDYRKSNM

-115 VKSAAKSAESAY
+115 AKSAYEGAKSAY

-148 ADNAVSQE
+148 ADNAVPQE
-156 DKDKADAA
+156 DKDKAEAA

-221 LLPGAGLANMGLRS
+221 LLPGVGLANMGLRS

-293 AKTDAGRSVL
+293 AKTDAGRSVV

-324 AIRTIYDKGA
+324 AIRAIYDKGA
-334 AVKSSYTT
+334 AAKSSYTT

-352 SAYDAMIGAALST
+352 SAYDAMIGAVLST

-371 IVKGIDAQK
+371 IAKGIDAQK
-380 NAALRAGEPAANVN
+380 NAALRAGEPAASVN

-400 PADAETI
+400 PAEAENI
-407 AAEAQADAAPVETAQ
+407 AAEAQAEAAPVETAQ
-422 DAPAAQ
+422 VEDSQATVRTLLKKGIISNSEANRVLADA
-428 EENAAPADIRETG
+428 G
-441 LETRIAGIKGNDT
+441 LRTEFERQT
-454 ASVGNAS
+454 
-461 TAMEN
+461 
-466 TLWMRRGTQSEPGW
+466 
-480 GETYGT
+480 GETLTGT
-486 AQEAFNEAMK
+486 KADQRAQIK
-496 RIDSGL
+496 RVALTQNITGETAKSEEQSQKTG
-502 FSAMEKAVN
+502 EIVN
-511 EAERGI
+511 ESAE
-517 NAKENLRLIS
+517 
-527 TMISA
+527 
-532 AEFVR
+532 
-537 HYDVSPAAAATVII
+537 
-551 NSYHNDA
+551 
-558 LDSIRDRRGDLTD
+558 
-571 YALEQMRSIDNAV
+571 NAV
-584 ESYGSNPVS
+584 E
-593 ENDLSVAQNA
+593 A
-603 EYPGNAEDA
+603 
-612 TGMREPAQN
+612 
-621 PTQER
+621 
-626 ATEAGQSTERDA
+626 
-638 NRQPQEY
+638 
-645 TPEDHIDNRSDEYIA
+645 
-660 KRSTKSFQY
+660 
-669 NHPELHE
+669 
-676 HFERVAE
+676 
-683 DLAPMIYGS
+683 
-692 MRSDRYKRGKGT
+692 
-704 ITNNSRVVQ
+704 
-713 DVIDKTGLS
+713 
-722 RPEILRALDA
+722 
-732 IIKDNGAENY
+732 
-742 ADAKRVEKAL
+742 
-752 DSLLVDGYTKPNGE
+752 
-766 YVAPDAAY
+766 
-774 MEAKSQISGG
+774 
-784 TDPYSWEYYRDNDL
+784 
-798 SLLLGE
+798 
-804 ITEEESYNDWR
+804 
-815 AERDARE
+815 
-822 AAKAAQE
+822 
-829 QSQNSDNF
+829 QNSDNF

-843 ETETDAGQRG
+843 EAETDAGQRG

-866 GYDEAKTQARS
+866 GYDEARTQTHSTDGVLTDDERAMQGLRP
-877 LKNLFEKGDRE
+877 EDR
-888 KLGLTEQDLSHK
+888 THK
-900 VEHDAEAEAK
+900 VNHDEEVNAK

-925 LFGEK
+925 LFGTK
-930 RDWDKT
+930 QDWDDT
-936 DTLLADKIMGA
+936 DTVL
-947 ELDKAHKSGSMDDYA
+947 AHKIIVKEVAKARESGSKDAYA
-962 EVARLVKRWYAQGTD
+962 EVAKLMKEWDAHGTEA
-977 VGQVMQMRQVLSK
+977 GQALRQRRQFASD
-990 SPKLMEAEAI
+990 PALMEADAI
-1000 ELLMDEKRTRKM
+1000 QLLSDSERTRKM

-1020 LDSVSQNAERLLSIE
+1020 LDSVSQNAEKLRSIE

-1042 VDLIKDMSME
+1042 VDLSKGMSTE
-1052 RRTNSLWSNKMG
+1052 RRTNGLWSNKMG

-1074 KKLPDGESFLRDIA
+1074 KKLPGGEAFLRDVA

-1103 VLEQIKT
+1103 TLEQIKA

-1121 TPARNLIGNMVYD
+1121 TPGRNLVGNMVYD

-1151 SKCTGTRSVAVDM
+1151 SKYTGTRSVAADK
-1164 SYLSKAKRK
+1164 SYFSKTKRK
-1173 GMGEARLKSYIE
+1173 GMGEATLKSYIE
-1185 MGLDASVSNARG
+1185 TGLDASVSNAQG
-1197 KYGTGGS
+1197 KYETGGS
-1204 RSYKMTGNFLE
+1204 RSFKMTGNFLE

-1244 QRGIDELEAKGKVAK
+1244 QRGIDALEAKGKVAK
-1259 GALDGRAEETAR
+1259 GALDGRAEEIAR

-1277 DSKLAQ
+1277 EGKLAQ
-1283 ATGVVRRGLNVFS
+1283 ATGVVRRALNVFS
-1296 IKDKRGGRFGVGDLI
+1296 IKDKRGGSFGVGDLI

-1344 HKAKAGTL
+1344 NKAKAGTL
-1352 TAAEQAKAVTDFGR
+1352 TASEQAKAVTDFGR
-1366 AFNGTMGIALFAVL
+1366 AFNGTMGIAFFAVL
-1380 AGAGVMNVAGDDD
+1380 AGAGIMNVAGDDD

-1449 LLADCYE
+1449 LLADCYKDE
-1456 EDGKI
+1456 GL
-1461 TFGDV
+1461 TFANVAGG
-1466 TRENL
+1466 NL
-1471 SSIYQSVMDLPAM
+1471 ESAFQSVMDLPAM

-1496 SKADNDGGKL
+1496 SKADTTGGKL
-1506 ADATLRYGA
+1506 ADATFRYGA
-1515 SQVTSFIPNVVS
+1515 SQATSFVPNVVS
-1527 GVAQGI
+1527 GVAQGV

-1548 NSLNAMK
+1548 NSLSAMK
-1555 SKIPWL
+1555 SKIPGL

-1608 YRLDSLNI
+1608 YRLGENI
-1616 DVKYP
+1616 DIKYP
-1621 EKKTPSD
+1621 EKKAPNSGNRD
-1628 VSRNGKKVTLNQDEK
+1628 GEKVSLDQDER

-1662 QSSVYKQSSD
+1662 RSSVYKQSSD

-1678 IQNLLKVATAAGKKK
+1678 IQNLLEVATSAGKKK
-1693 AKLDGSDTPSWT
+1693 AKLDGGDTPAWT
-1705 TKSSGSVADNAVYR
+1705 TKSTGTIGENAVYK
-1719 AKLGTAKDT
+1719 AMLGTAKDA
-1728 LPADARDRNGD
+1728 LPEDKRT
-1739 VMQAIIKTVVGK
+1739 KTGNVLQSVLKTAGNK
-1751 RGGSDQLAL
+1751 RGGDNLML
-1760 NVMAQEIESGTLAKV
+1760 NIMAQQLSEGTQDKF

-1791 YQAMYAKKPGTSQK
+1791 YQAKYATKPGTSQR
-1805 KYKKP
+1805 KYKKA
-1810 DLYVWAMQ
+1810 DLYAWAMQ

-1830 NLFGKTKK
+1830 KLFS

>member
-1 MAFTVQ
+1 MASDFLKQ
-7 REQRNHDFAQAGRR
+7 YAKSSREKIDREYGKKAYGG
-21 ARSMLEQDKKT
+21 SKYKMDKVWGQT
-32 IEAEEQRAKEYA
+32 ATQGTAAK
-44 QKPVTKPI
+44 QKPVTEPI

-70 LSAFGDAGYS
+70 LNAFGDAGYS

-88 MTNQAI
+88 LTNQAI
-94 TDDYRKSNM
+94 SDDYRKSNM

-115 VKSAAKSAESAY
+115 AKSAVKSAESAY

-148 ADNAVSQE
+148 ADNAVPQE
-156 DKDKADAA
+156 DKDKAETA

-293 AKTDAGRSVL
+293 AKTDAGRSVV

-324 AIRTIYDKGA
+324 AIRAIYDKGA
-334 AVKSSYTT
+334 AAKSSYTT

-371 IVKGIDAQK
+371 IAKGIDAQK

-400 PADAETI
+400 PAEAETI
-407 AAEAQADAAPVETAQ
+407 AAEAQAE
-422 DAPAAQ
+422 
-428 EENAAPADIRETG
+428 AAPAETVQDVPAVQEKPQENSMLRMVEEAAG
-441 LETRIAGIKGNDT
+441 L
-454 ASVGNAS
+454 
-461 TAMEN
+461 
-466 TLWMRRGTQSEPGW
+466 
-480 GETYGT
+480 
-486 AQEAFNEAMK
+486 
-496 RIDSGL
+496 
-502 FSAMEKAVN
+502 
-511 EAERGI
+511 
-517 NAKENLRLIS
+517 
-527 TMISA
+527 
-532 AEFVR
+532 
-537 HYDVSPAAAATVII
+537 H
-551 NSYHNDA
+551 
-558 LDSIRDRRGDLTD
+558 
-571 YALEQMRSIDNAV
+571 
-584 ESYGSNPVS
+584 
-593 ENDLSVAQNA
+593 
-603 EYPGNAEDA
+603 
-612 TGMREPAQN
+612 EPAQS
-621 PTQER
+621 PAQER
-626 ATEAGQSTERDA
+626 ATEAGQSAERDA

-645 TPEDHIDNRSDEYIA
+645 TPEDHIDNRSDEYVA

-683 DLAPMIYGS
+683 DLTTMIYGS
-692 MRSDRYKRGKGT
+692 MQSDRHKRGKGT

-713 DVIDKTGLS
+713 HVIDKTDLS

-798 SLLLGE
+798 SLMLGE
-804 ITEEESYNDWR
+804 IAEEEAYNDWR
-815 AERDARE
+815 AQRDARE

-829 QSQNSDNF
+829 QSQKTGEIVNESAENAVESQNSDNF
-837 ADVQQR
+837 VDVQQR
-843 ETETDAGQRG
+843 EAGTDAGQRS

-866 GYDEAKTQARS
+866 GYDEARTQTHSTDGVLTDGERAMEGMRP
-877 LKNLFEKGDRE
+877 EDR
-888 KLGLTEQDLSHK
+888 THK
-900 VEHDAEAEAK
+900 VNHDEEVNAK

-930 RDWDKT
+930 QDWDDT
-936 DTLLADKIMGA
+936 DTVL
-947 ELDKAHKSGSMDDYA
+947 AHKIIVKEVAKARESGSKDAYA
-962 EVARLVKRWYAQGTD
+962 EVAKLMKEWDAHGTEA
-977 VGQVMQMRQVLSK
+977 GQALRQRRQLASDPV
-990 SPKLMEAEAI
+990 LMEADAI
-1000 ELLMDEKRTRKM
+1000 QLLSDSARTRKM

-1020 LDSVSQNAERLLSIE
+1020 LDSVSWNAEKLRSIG

-1042 VDLIKDMSME
+1042 VDLIKSMSAE
-1052 RRTNSLWSNKMG
+1052 RRTNGLWSNKMG

-1074 KKLPDGESFLRDIA
+1074 KKLPGGEAFLRDIA

-1103 VLEQIKT
+1103 TLEQIKT

-1121 TPARNLIGNMVYD
+1121 TAARNLVGNMVYD

-1144 VGLDMLL
+1144 VWLDMLL
-1151 SKCTGTRSVAVDM
+1151 SKYTGTRSVAADK
-1164 SYLSKAKRK
+1164 SYLSKVKQK
-1173 GMGEARLKSYIE
+1173 GMGEAKLKSYIE
-1185 MGLDASVSNARG
+1185 TGLDASVSNARG

-1244 QRGIDELEAKGKVAK
+1244 QRGIDALEAKGKVAK
-1259 GALDGRAEETAR
+1259 GALDGRAEEIAR

-1277 DSKLAQ
+1277 EGKLAQ
-1283 ATGVVRRGLNVFS
+1283 ATGVVRRALNVFS
-1296 IKDKRGGRFGVGDLI
+1296 IKDKRGGSFGVGDLI

-1344 HKAKAGTL
+1344 NKAKAGTL
-1352 TAAEQAKAVTDFGR
+1352 TASEQAKAVTDFGR
-1366 AFNGTMGIALFAVL
+1366 AFNGTMGIAFFAVL
-1380 AGAGVMNVAGDDD
+1380 AGAGIMNVAGDDD

-1449 LLADCYE
+1449 LLADCYKDE
-1456 EDGKI
+1456 GL
-1461 TFGDV
+1461 TFANVAGG
-1466 TRENL
+1466 NL
-1471 SSIYQSVMDLPAM
+1471 ESAFQSVMDLPAM

-1496 SKADNDGGKL
+1496 SKADTTGGKL
-1506 ADATLRYGA
+1506 ADATFRYGA
-1515 SQVTSFIPNVVS
+1515 SQATSFVPNVVS
-1527 GVAQGI
+1527 GVAQGV

-1555 SKIPWL
+1555 SKIPGL

-1608 YRLDSLNI
+1608 YRLESMNI

-1621 EKKTPSD
+1621 ERKAPLD
-1628 VSRNGKKVTLNQDEK
+1628 GSRNGKDVDLTQDER

-1662 QSSVYKQSSD
+1662 RSSVYKQSSD

-1678 IQNLLKVATAAGKKK
+1678 IQNLLEVAMAAGKKK
-1693 AKLDGSDTPSWT
+1693 AKLDGGDAPSWT
-1705 TKSSGSVADNAVYR
+1705 TKSNGSVADNAVYR
-1719 AKLGTAKDT
+1719 AKLDTAKGT
-1728 LPADARDRNGD
+1728 LPANARGRNGD

-1760 NVMAQEIESGTLAKV
+1760 NVMAQMLDEGPQAKV

-1791 YQAMYAKKPGTSQK
+1791 YQAMYAKKPGASQK

-1810 DLYVWAMQ
+1810 DLYAWAMQ

-1830 NLFGKTKK
+1830 KLFS

>member
-1 MAFTVQ
+1 MASEFLKQ
-7 REQRNHDFAQAGRR
+7 YAKSSREKIDREYGKKAYGG
-21 ARSMLEQDKKT
+21 SKYKMDKVWGQT
-32 IEAEEQRAKEYA
+32 ATQETAAK
-44 QKPVTKPI
+44 QKPVTEPI

-70 LSAFGDAGYS
+70 LNAFGDAGYS

-88 MTNQAI
+88 LTNQAI
-94 TDDYRKSNM
+94 SDDYRESNM

-108 AEAGGNI
+108 AETGGNI
-115 VKSAAKSAESAY
+115 AKSAVKSAESAY

-148 ADNAVSQE
+148 ADNAVPQE
-156 DKDKADAA
+156 DKDKAEAA

-279 GAADDVAEKLIGKL
+279 GAADDVAEKLVGKL
-293 AKTDAGRSVL
+293 AKTDAGRSVV

-324 AIRTIYDKGA
+324 AIRAIYDKGA
-334 AVKSSYTT
+334 AAKSSYTT

-371 IVKGIDAQK
+371 IAKGIDAQK

-400 PADAETI
+400 PAEAENI
-407 AAEAQADAAPVETAQ
+407 AAEAQAEAAPVETAQ

-428 EENAAPADIRETG
+428 EKPQENSTLRMVEEAAG
-441 LETRIAGIKGNDT
+441 L
-454 ASVGNAS
+454 
-461 TAMEN
+461 
-466 TLWMRRGTQSEPGW
+466 
-480 GETYGT
+480 
-486 AQEAFNEAMK
+486 
-496 RIDSGL
+496 
-502 FSAMEKAVN
+502 
-511 EAERGI
+511 
-517 NAKENLRLIS
+517 
-527 TMISA
+527 
-532 AEFVR
+532 
-537 HYDVSPAAAATVII
+537 
-551 NSYHNDA
+551 
-558 LDSIRDRRGDLTD
+558 
-571 YALEQMRSIDNAV
+571 
-584 ESYGSNPVS
+584 
-593 ENDLSVAQNA
+593 
-603 EYPGNAEDA
+603 
-612 TGMREPAQN
+612 REPAQS
-621 PTQER
+621 PARER
-626 ATEAGQSTERDA
+626 ATEAGRSEERDA

-645 TPEDHIDNRSDEYIA
+645 TPEDHIDNRTDEYVA

-683 DLAPMIYGS
+683 DLTTMIYGS
-692 MRSDRYKRGKGT
+692 MQSDRHKRGEGT

-713 DVIDKTGLS
+713 HVIDKTDLS

-742 ADAKRVEKAL
+742 ANAKRVEKAL

-766 YVAPDAAY
+766 YAAPDAAY

-784 TDPYSWEYYRDNDL
+784 TDPYSREYYRDNDL
-798 SLLLGE
+798 SLMLGE
-804 ITEEESYNDWR
+804 ITEEEAYNDWR
-815 AERDARE
+815 AQHDARE

-829 QSQNSDNF
+829 QSQKTGEIVNESAENAVESQNSDNF

-866 GYDEAKTQARS
+866 GYAEEQTQTRSTDGVLTDDEHAMEGLRP
-877 LKNLFEKGDRE
+877 EDR
-888 KLGLTEQDLSHK
+888 THK
-900 VEHDAEAEAK
+900 VNHDEEVNAK

-930 RDWDKT
+930 QDWNDT
-936 DTLLADKIMGA
+936 DTVL
-947 ELDKAHKSGSMDDYA
+947 AHKIIVKEVAKARESGSKDAYA
-962 EVARLVKRWYAQGTD
+962 EVAKLMKEWDAHGTEA
-977 VGQVMQMRQVLSK
+977 GQALRQRRQLASD
-990 SPKLMEAEAI
+990 PALMEADAI
-1000 ELLMDEKRTRKM
+1000 QLLNDSERTRKM

-1020 LDSVSQNAERLLSIE
+1020 LDSVSQNAEKLRSIE

-1042 VDLIKDMSME
+1042 VDLIKDMSTE
-1052 RRTNSLWSNKMG
+1052 RRTNGLWSNKMG

-1074 KKLPDGESFLRDIA
+1074 KKLPGGEAFLRDVA

-1103 VLEQIKT
+1103 TLEQIKT

-1121 TPARNLIGNMVYD
+1121 TAARNLVGNMVYD

-1151 SKCTGTRSVAVDM
+1151 SKYTGTRSVAADK

-1173 GMGEARLKSYIE
+1173 GMGEATLKSYIE
-1185 MGLDASVSNARG
+1185 TGLDASVSNAQG
-1197 KYGTGGS
+1197 KYETGGS
-1204 RSYKMTGNFLE
+1204 RSFKMTGNFLE

-1229 VTTDQM
+1229 VTSDQM

-1244 QRGIDELEAKGKVAK
+1244 QRGIDALEAKGKVAK

-1277 DSKLAQ
+1277 EGKLAQ
-1283 ATGVVRRGLNVFS
+1283 ATGVVRRALNVFS
-1296 IKDKRGGRFGVGDLI
+1296 IKDKRGGSFGVGDLI

-1344 HKAKAGTL
+1344 NKAKAGTL
-1352 TAAEQAKAVTDFGR
+1352 TASEQAKAVTDFGR
-1366 AFNGTMGIALFAVL
+1366 AFNGTMGIAFFAVL
-1380 AGAGVMNVAGDDD
+1380 AGAGIMNVAGDDD

-1449 LLADCYE
+1449 LLADCYKDE
-1456 EDGKI
+1456 GL
-1461 TFGDV
+1461 TFANVAGG
-1466 TRENL
+1466 NL
-1471 SSIYQSVMDLPAM
+1471 ESAFQSVMDLPAM

-1496 SKADNDGGKL
+1496 SKADTTGGKL
-1506 ADATLRYGA
+1506 ADATFRYGA
-1515 SQVTSFIPNVVS
+1515 SQATSFVPNVVS
-1527 GVAQGI
+1527 GVAQGV

-1548 NSLNAMK
+1548 NSLSAMK
-1555 SKIPWL
+1555 SKIPGL

-1608 YRLDSLNI
+1608 YRLGENI
-1616 DVKYP
+1616 DIKYP
-1621 EKKTPSD
+1621 EKKAPNSGNRD
-1628 VSRNGKKVTLNQDEK
+1628 GEKVSLDQDER

-1662 QSSVYKQSSD
+1662 RSSVYKQSSD

-1678 IQNLLKVATAAGKKK
+1678 IQNLLEVATSAGKKK
-1693 AKLDGSDTPSWT
+1693 AKLDGGDTPAWT
-1705 TKSSGSVADNAVYR
+1705 TKSTGTIGENAVYK
-1719 AKLGTAKDT
+1719 AMLGTAKDA
-1728 LPADARDRNGD
+1728 LPEDKRT
-1739 VMQAIIKTVVGK
+1739 KTGNVLQSVLKTAGNK
-1751 RGGSDQLAL
+1751 RGGDNLML
-1760 NVMAQEIESGTLAKV
+1760 NIMAQQLSEGTQDKF

-1783 ELKQIVDF
+1783 ELKQIVNF
-1791 YQAMYAKKPGTSQK
+1791 YQAKYATKPGTSQR
-1805 KYKKP
+1805 KYKKA
-1810 DLYVWAMQ
+1810 DLYAWAMQ

-1830 NLFGKTKK
+1830 KLFS

>member
-1 MAFTVQ
+1 MASEFLKQ
-7 REQRNHDFAQAGRR
+7 YAKSSREKIDREYGKKAYGG
-21 ARSMLEQDKKT
+21 SKYKMDKVWGQT
-32 IEAEEQRAKEYA
+32 ATQETAAK
-44 QKPVTKPI
+44 QKPVTEPI

-70 LSAFGDAGYS
+70 LNAFGDAGYS

-88 MTNQAI
+88 LTNQAI
-94 TDDYRKSNM
+94 SDDYRESNM

-108 AEAGGNI
+108 AETGGNI
-115 VKSAAKSAESAY
+115 AKSAVKSAESAY

-148 ADNAVSQE
+148 ADNAVPQE
-156 DKDKADAA
+156 DKDKAEAA
-164 RKRNQESI
+164 RKHNQESI

-279 GAADDVAEKLIGKL
+279 GAADDVAEKLVGKL
-293 AKTDAGRSVL
+293 AKTDAGRSVV

-324 AIRTIYDKGA
+324 AIRAIYDKGA
-334 AVKSSYTT
+334 AAKSSYTT

-371 IVKGIDAQK
+371 IAKGIDAQK

-400 PADAETI
+400 PAEAENI
-407 AAEAQADAAPVETAQ
+407 AAEAQAEAAPVETAQ

-428 EENAAPADIRETG
+428 EKPQENSTLRMVEEAAG
-441 LETRIAGIKGNDT
+441 L
-454 ASVGNAS
+454 
-461 TAMEN
+461 
-466 TLWMRRGTQSEPGW
+466 
-480 GETYGT
+480 
-486 AQEAFNEAMK
+486 
-496 RIDSGL
+496 
-502 FSAMEKAVN
+502 
-511 EAERGI
+511 
-517 NAKENLRLIS
+517 
-527 TMISA
+527 
-532 AEFVR
+532 
-537 HYDVSPAAAATVII
+537 
-551 NSYHNDA
+551 
-558 LDSIRDRRGDLTD
+558 
-571 YALEQMRSIDNAV
+571 
-584 ESYGSNPVS
+584 
-593 ENDLSVAQNA
+593 
-603 EYPGNAEDA
+603 
-612 TGMREPAQN
+612 REPAQS
-621 PTQER
+621 PARER
-626 ATEAGQSTERDA
+626 ATEAGRSEERDA

-645 TPEDHIDNRSDEYIA
+645 TPEDHIDNRTDEYVA

-669 NHPELHE
+669 NRPELHE

-683 DLAPMIYGS
+683 DLTTMIYGS
-692 MRSDRYKRGKGT
+692 MQSDRHKRGEGT

-713 DVIDKTGLS
+713 HVIDKTDLS

-742 ADAKRVEKAL
+742 ANAKRVEKAL

-766 YVAPDAAY
+766 YAAPDAAY

-784 TDPYSWEYYRDNDL
+784 TDPYSREYYRDNDL
-798 SLLLGE
+798 SLMLGE
-804 ITEEESYNDWR
+804 ITEEEAYNDWR
-815 AERDARE
+815 AQHDARE

-829 QSQNSDNF
+829 QSQKTGEIVNESAENAVESQNSDNF

-866 GYDEAKTQARS
+866 GYAEAQTQTRSTDGVLTDDEHAMEGLRP
-877 LKNLFEKGDRE
+877 EDR
-888 KLGLTEQDLSHK
+888 THK
-900 VEHDAEAEAK
+900 VNHDEEVNAK

-930 RDWDKT
+930 QDWNDT
-936 DTLLADKIMGA
+936 DTVL
-947 ELDKAHKSGSMDDYA
+947 AHKIIVKEVAKARESGSKDAYA
-962 EVARLVKRWYAQGTD
+962 EVAKLMKEWDAHGTEA
-977 VGQVMQMRQVLSK
+977 GQALRQRRQLASD
-990 SPKLMEAEAI
+990 PALMEADAI
-1000 ELLMDEKRTRKM
+1000 QLLNDSERTRKM

-1020 LDSVSQNAERLLSIE
+1020 LDSVSQNAEKLRSIE

-1042 VDLIKDMSME
+1042 VDLIKDMSTE
-1052 RRTNSLWSNKMG
+1052 RRTNGLWSNKMG

-1074 KKLPDGESFLRDIA
+1074 KKLPGGEAFLRDVA

-1103 VLEQIKT
+1103 TLEQIKT

-1121 TPARNLIGNMVYD
+1121 TAARNLVGNMVYD

-1151 SKCTGTRSVAVDM
+1151 SKYTGTRSVAADK

-1173 GMGEARLKSYIE
+1173 GMGEATLKSYIE
-1185 MGLDASVSNARG
+1185 TGLDASVSNAQG
-1197 KYGTGGS
+1197 KYETGGS
-1204 RSYKMTGNFLE
+1204 RSFKMTGNFLE

-1229 VTTDQM
+1229 VTSDQM

-1244 QRGIDELEAKGKVAK
+1244 QRGIDALEAKGKVAK

-1277 DSKLAQ
+1277 EGKLAQ
-1283 ATGVVRRGLNVFS
+1283 ATGVVRRALNVFS
-1296 IKDKRGGRFGVGDLI
+1296 IKDKRGGSFGVGDLI

-1344 HKAKAGTL
+1344 NKAKAGTL
-1352 TAAEQAKAVTDFGR
+1352 TASEQAKAVTDFGR
-1366 AFNGTMGIALFAVL
+1366 AFNGTMGIAFFAVL
-1380 AGAGVMNVAGDDD
+1380 AGAGIMNVAGDDD

-1449 LLADCYE
+1449 LLADCYKDE
-1456 EDGKI
+1456 GL
-1461 TFGDV
+1461 TFANVAGG
-1466 TRENL
+1466 NL
-1471 SSIYQSVMDLPAM
+1471 ESAFQSVMDLPAM

-1496 SKADNDGGKL
+1496 SKADTTGGKL
-1506 ADATLRYGA
+1506 ADATFRYGA
-1515 SQVTSFIPNVVS
+1515 SQATSFVPNVVS
-1527 GVAQGI
+1527 GVAQGV

-1548 NSLNAMK
+1548 NSLSAMK
-1555 SKIPWL
+1555 SKIPGL

-1608 YRLDSLNI
+1608 YRLGENI
-1616 DVKYP
+1616 DIKYP
-1621 EKKTPSD
+1621 EKKAPNSGNRD
-1628 VSRNGKKVTLNQDEK
+1628 GEKVSLDQDER

-1662 QSSVYKQSSD
+1662 RSSVYKQSSD

-1678 IQNLLKVATAAGKKK
+1678 IQNLLEVATSAGKKK
-1693 AKLDGSDTPSWT
+1693 AKLDGGDTPAWT
-1705 TKSSGSVADNAVYR
+1705 TKSTGTIGENAVYK
-1719 AKLGTAKDT
+1719 AMLGTAKDA
-1728 LPADARDRNGD
+1728 LPEDKRT
-1739 VMQAIIKTVVGK
+1739 KTGNVLQSVLKTAGNK
-1751 RGGSDQLAL
+1751 RGGDNLML
-1760 NVMAQEIESGTLAKV
+1760 NIMAQQLSEGTQDKF

-1791 YQAMYAKKPGTSQK
+1791 YQAKYATKPGTSQR
-1805 KYKKP
+1805 KYKKA
-1810 DLYVWAMQ
+1810 DLYAWAMQ

-1830 NLFGKTKK
+1830 KLFS

>member
-1 MAFTVQ
+1 MASDFLKQ
-7 REQRNHDFAQAGRR
+7 YAKSSREKIDKEFGKKAYGGSEYDMSKVRGQPTQATQ
-21 ARSMLEQDKKT
+21 AANTTQNT
-32 IEAEEQRAKEYA
+32 
-44 QKPVTKPI
+44 QKPIT
-52 SEPVPQKKKENIS
+52 EPVPQKKKENIS

-70 LSAFGDAGYS
+70 LNAFGDAGYS

-88 MTNQAI
+88 LTNQAI

-115 VKSAAKSAESAY
+115 AKSAYEGAKSAY

-148 ADNAVSQE
+148 ADNAVPQE
-156 DKDKADAA
+156 DKDKAEAA

-178 AAAAAA
+178 AAEAAA

-279 GAADDVAEKLIGKL
+279 GAADDVAEKLIQKL
-293 AKTDAGRSVL
+293 AKTDTGRSIV

-313 AEEAVADILNP
+313 AEEAVSDLLTP
-324 AIRTIYDKGA
+324 AIRAIYDSGKSA
-334 AVKSSYTT
+334 ASSYTT
-342 AEGAKEMLAQ
+342 AEGRKELLAQ

-365 FGTAAG
+365 FGTTAG
-371 IVKGIDAQK
+371 IMKGVDAQK

-400 PADAETI
+400 PAEAETI
-407 AAEAQADAAPVETAQ
+407 AAEAQAEAAPVETAQ

-428 EENAAPADIRETG
+428 EKPQENSTLRMVEEAAGLRKPA
-441 LETRIAGIKGNDT
+441 
-454 ASVGNAS
+454 
-461 TAMEN
+461 
-466 TLWMRRGTQSEPGW
+466 Q
-480 GETYGT
+480 
-486 AQEAFNEAMK
+486 
-496 RIDSGL
+496 
-502 FSAMEKAVN
+502 
-511 EAERGI
+511 
-517 NAKENLRLIS
+517 
-527 TMISA
+527 
-532 AEFVR
+532 
-537 HYDVSPAAAATVII
+537 SPA
-551 NSYHNDA
+551 
-558 LDSIRDRRGDLTD
+558 
-571 YALEQMRSIDNAV
+571 
-584 ESYGSNPVS
+584 
-593 ENDLSVAQNA
+593 
-603 EYPGNAEDA
+603 
-612 TGMREPAQN
+612 
-621 PTQER
+621 QER
-626 ATEAGQSTERDA
+626 ATEAWQSAERDA

-645 TPEDHIDNRSDEYIA
+645 TPEDHIDNRTDEYVA

-683 DLAPMIYGS
+683 DLTPMIFGS
-692 MRSDRYKRGKGT
+692 MQSDRYKRGKGT
-704 ITNNSRVVQ
+704 ITNNPRVVQ

-752 DSLLVDGYTKPNGE
+752 DALLVDGYTKPNGE
-766 YVAPDAAY
+766 YVTPDAVY

-798 SLLLGE
+798 SLMLGE
-804 ITEEESYNDWR
+804 ITEEEAYNDWR

-829 QSQNSDNF
+829 QSQNSGNF

-843 ETETDAGQRG
+843 EAETDAGQRAV
-853 TLPEGQGAKSAEF
+853 LPEGQGAKSAEF
-866 GYDEAKTQARS
+866 GYDEARTQTHSTDGVLTDDERAMEGLRP
-877 LKNLFEKGDRE
+877 EDR
-888 KLGLTEQDLSHK
+888 THK
-900 VEHDAEAEAK
+900 VNHDEEVNAK

-930 RDWDKT
+930 QDWDDT
-936 DTLLADKIMGA
+936 DTVL
-947 ELDKAHKSGSMDDYA
+947 AHKIIANEVAKARERGSKDAYA
-962 EVARLVKRWYAQGTD
+962 EVAKLMKEWDAHGTEA
-977 VGQVMQMRQVLSK
+977 GQALRQRRQLASD
-990 SPKLMEAEAI
+990 PALMEADAI
-1000 ELLMDEKRTRKM
+1000 QLLNDSARTRKM

-1020 LDSVSQNAERLLSIE
+1020 LDSVSQNAEKLRSIE

-1042 VDLIKDMSME
+1042 VDLIKDMSAE
-1052 RRTNSLWSNKMG
+1052 RRTNGLWSNKMG

-1074 KKLPDGESFLRDIA
+1074 KKLPGGEAFLRDIA

-1103 VLEQIKT
+1103 TLEQIKA

-1121 TPARNLIGNMVYD
+1121 TPGRNLTGNMVYD
-1134 PVEAVSNNIG
+1134 PVDAVSNNIG

-1151 SKCTGTRSVAVDM
+1151 SKYTGTRSVAVDK
-1164 SYLSKAKRK
+1164 SYFSKAKRK
-1173 GMGEARLKSYIE
+1173 GMGEAALKSYIE
-1185 MGLDASVSNARG
+1185 TGLDASVSNAQG
-1197 KYGTGGS
+1197 KYETGGS
-1204 RSYKMTGNFLE
+1204 RSFKMTGNFLE

-1229 VTTDQM
+1229 VTSDQM

-1244 QRGIDELEAKGKVAK
+1244 QRGIDALEAKGKVAK

-1277 DSKLAQ
+1277 EGKLS
-1283 ATGVVRRGLNVFS
+1283 GVMGGMRNALNKLS
-1296 IKDKRGGRFGVGDLI
+1296 IKDKQGGSIGLGDI
-1311 LPFTNV
+1311 MLPFTNV

-1344 HKAKAGTL
+1344 NKAKAGTL
-1352 TAAEQAKAVTDFGR
+1352 TASEQAKAVTDFGR
-1366 AFNGTMGIALFAVL
+1366 AFNGTMGIAFFAVL
-1380 AGAGVMNVAGDDD
+1380 AGAGIMNVAGDDD

-1449 LLADCYE
+1449 LLADCYKDE
-1456 EDGKI
+1456 GL
-1461 TFGDV
+1461 TFANVAGG
-1466 TRENL
+1466 NL
-1471 SSIYQSVMDLPAM
+1471 ESAFQSVMDLPAM
-1484 SQFQEIENSLKY
+1484 SQFQEIANGYKY
-1496 SKADNDGGKL
+1496 SKAETTGGKV
-1506 ADATLRYGA
+1506 AEAALRYGA
-1515 SQVTSFIPNVVS
+1515 SQATSFVPNVVS
-1527 GVAQGI
+1527 GVAQGV

-1548 NSLNAMK
+1548 NNLNAMK
-1555 SKIPWL
+1555 SKIPGL

-1608 YRLDSLNI
+1608 YRLGENI
-1616 DVKYP
+1616 DIKYP
-1621 EKKTPSD
+1621 EKKAPNSGNRD
-1628 VSRNGKKVTLNQDEK
+1628 GEKVSLDQDER

-1662 QSSVYKQSSD
+1662 RSSVYKQSSD
-1672 AEKAAA
+1672 AEKATA
-1678 IQNLLKVATAAGKKK
+1678 IQNLLEVATAAGKKK

-1705 TKSSGSVADNAVYR
+1705 TKSDGSVADNAVYR

-1728 LPADARDRNGD
+1728 LPANARDRNGD

-1760 NVMAQEIESGTLAKV
+1760 NVMAQKLTENTQAKV
-1775 ETAYNGGY
+1775 ETAYEGGY
-1783 ELKQIVDF
+1783 SLQQIVDF
-1791 YQAMYAKKPGTSQK
+1791 YQAKYATKPGTSQR
-1805 KYKKP
+1805 KYKKA
-1810 DLYVWAMQ
+1810 DLYAWAMQ
-1818 NGYTAKQFNQLW
+1818 NGYTTKQFNQLW
-1830 NLFGKTKK
+1830 KLFS

>member
-1 MAFTVQ
+1 MASDFLKQ
-7 REQRNHDFAQAGRR
+7 YAKSSREKIDREYGKKAYGGSKYKMDKVWGQTAT
-21 ARSMLEQDKKT
+21 QDT
-32 IEAEEQRAKEYA
+32 AAK

-70 LSAFGDAGYS
+70 LNAFGDAGYS

-88 MTNQAI
+88 LTNQAI
-94 TDDYRKSNM
+94 SDDYRKSNM

-115 VKSAAKSAESAY
+115 AKSAYEGAKSAY

-148 ADNAVSQE
+148 ADNAVPQE
-156 DKDKADAA
+156 DKDKAEAA

-221 LLPGAGLANMGLRS
+221 LLPGVGLANMGLRS

-293 AKTDAGRSVL
+293 AKTDAGRSVV

-324 AIRTIYDKGA
+324 AIRAIYDKGA
-334 AVKSSYTT
+334 AAKSSYTT

-352 SAYDAMIGAALST
+352 SAYDAMIGAVLST

-371 IVKGIDAQK
+371 IAKGIDAQK
-380 NAALRAGEPAANVN
+380 NAALRAGEPAASVN

-400 PADAETI
+400 PAEAENI
-407 AAEAQADAAPVETAQ
+407 AAEAQAEAAPVETAQ
-422 DAPAAQ
+422 VEDSQATVRTLLKKGIISNSEANRVLADA
-428 EENAAPADIRETG
+428 G
-441 LETRIAGIKGNDT
+441 LRTEFERQT
-454 ASVGNAS
+454 
-461 TAMEN
+461 
-466 TLWMRRGTQSEPGW
+466 
-480 GETYGT
+480 GETLTGT
-486 AQEAFNEAMK
+486 KADQRAQIK
-496 RIDSGL
+496 RVALTQNITGETAKSEEQSQKTG
-502 FSAMEKAVN
+502 EIVN
-511 EAERGI
+511 ESAE
-517 NAKENLRLIS
+517 
-527 TMISA
+527 
-532 AEFVR
+532 
-537 HYDVSPAAAATVII
+537 
-551 NSYHNDA
+551 
-558 LDSIRDRRGDLTD
+558 
-571 YALEQMRSIDNAV
+571 NAV
-584 ESYGSNPVS
+584 E
-593 ENDLSVAQNA
+593 A
-603 EYPGNAEDA
+603 
-612 TGMREPAQN
+612 
-621 PTQER
+621 
-626 ATEAGQSTERDA
+626 
-638 NRQPQEY
+638 
-645 TPEDHIDNRSDEYIA
+645 
-660 KRSTKSFQY
+660 
-669 NHPELHE
+669 
-676 HFERVAE
+676 
-683 DLAPMIYGS
+683 
-692 MRSDRYKRGKGT
+692 
-704 ITNNSRVVQ
+704 
-713 DVIDKTGLS
+713 
-722 RPEILRALDA
+722 
-732 IIKDNGAENY
+732 
-742 ADAKRVEKAL
+742 
-752 DSLLVDGYTKPNGE
+752 
-766 YVAPDAAY
+766 
-774 MEAKSQISGG
+774 
-784 TDPYSWEYYRDNDL
+784 
-798 SLLLGE
+798 
-804 ITEEESYNDWR
+804 
-815 AERDARE
+815 
-822 AAKAAQE
+822 
-829 QSQNSDNF
+829 QNSDNF

-843 ETETDAGQRG
+843 EAETDAGQRG

-866 GYDEAKTQARS
+866 GYDEARTQTHSTDGVLTDDERAMQGLRP
-877 LKNLFEKGDRE
+877 EDR
-888 KLGLTEQDLSHK
+888 THK
-900 VEHDAEAEAK
+900 VNHDEEVNAK

-925 LFGEK
+925 LFGTK
-930 RDWDKT
+930 QDWDDT
-936 DTLLADKIMGA
+936 DTVL
-947 ELDKAHKSGSMDDYA
+947 AHKIIVKEVAKARESGSKDAYA
-962 EVARLVKRWYAQGTD
+962 EVAKLMKEWDAHGTEA
-977 VGQVMQMRQVLSK
+977 GQALRQRRQFASD
-990 SPKLMEAEAI
+990 PALMEADAI
-1000 ELLMDEKRTRKM
+1000 QLLSDSERTRKM

-1020 LDSVSQNAERLLSIE
+1020 LDSVSQNAEKLRSIE

-1042 VDLIKDMSME
+1042 VDLIKGMSTE
-1052 RRTNSLWSNKMG
+1052 RRTNGLWSNKMG

-1074 KKLPDGESFLRDIA
+1074 KKLPGGEAFLRDVA

-1103 VLEQIKT
+1103 TLEQIKA

-1121 TPARNLIGNMVYD
+1121 TPGRNLVGNMVYD

-1151 SKCTGTRSVAVDM
+1151 SKYTGTRSVAADK
-1164 SYLSKAKRK
+1164 SYFSKTKRK
-1173 GMGEARLKSYIE
+1173 GMGEATLKSYIE
-1185 MGLDASVSNARG
+1185 TGLDASVSNAQG
-1197 KYGTGGS
+1197 KYETGGS
-1204 RSYKMTGNFLE
+1204 RSFKMTGNFLE
-1215 RFLSTWEKYSNYAM
+1215 RFLSTWEKYSHYGM

-1244 QRGIDELEAKGKVAK
+1244 QRGIDALEAKGKVAK
-1259 GALDGRAEETAR
+1259 GALDGRAEEIAR

-1277 DSKLAQ
+1277 EGKLAQ
-1283 ATGVVRRGLNVFS
+1283 ATGVVRRALNVFS
-1296 IKDKRGGRFGVGDLI
+1296 IKDKRGGSFGVGDLI

-1344 HKAKAGTL
+1344 NKAKAGTL
-1352 TAAEQAKAVTDFGR
+1352 TASEQAKAVTDFGR
-1366 AFNGTMGIALFAVL
+1366 AFNGTMGIAFFAVL
-1380 AGAGVMNVAGDDD
+1380 AGAGIMNVAGDDD

-1449 LLADCYE
+1449 LLADCYKDE
-1456 EDGKI
+1456 GL
-1461 TFGDV
+1461 TFANVAGG
-1466 TRENL
+1466 NL
-1471 SSIYQSVMDLPAM
+1471 ESAFQSVMDLPAM

-1496 SKADNDGGKL
+1496 SKADTTGGKL
-1506 ADATLRYGA
+1506 ADATFRYVA
-1515 SQVTSFIPNVVS
+1515 SQATSFVPNVVS
-1527 GVAQGI
+1527 GVAQGV

-1548 NSLNAMK
+1548 NSLSAMK
-1555 SKIPWL
+1555 SKIPGL

-1608 YRLDSLNI
+1608 YRLGENI
-1616 DVKYP
+1616 DIKYP
-1621 EKKTPSD
+1621 EKKAPNSGNRD
-1628 VSRNGKKVTLNQDEK
+1628 GEKVSLDQDER

-1662 QSSVYKQSSD
+1662 RSSVYKQSSD

-1678 IQNLLKVATAAGKKK
+1678 IQNLLEVATSAGKKK
-1693 AKLDGSDTPSWT
+1693 AKLDGGDTPAWT
-1705 TKSSGSVADNAVYR
+1705 TKSTGTIGENAVYK
-1719 AKLGTAKDT
+1719 AMLGTAKDA
-1728 LPADARDRNGD
+1728 LPEDKRT
-1739 VMQAIIKTVVGK
+1739 KTGNVLQSVLKTAGNK
-1751 RGGSDQLAL
+1751 RGGDNLML
-1760 NVMAQEIESGTLAKV
+1760 NIMAQQLSEGTQDKF

-1791 YQAMYAKKPGTSQK
+1791 YQAKYATKPGTSQR
-1805 KYKKP
+1805 KYKKA
-1810 DLYVWAMQ
+1810 DLYAWAMQ

-1830 NLFGKTKK
+1830 KLFS

>member
-1 MAFTVQ
+1 MASDFLKQ
-7 REQRNHDFAQAGRR
+7 YAKSSREKIDKEFGKKAYGGSKYKMDKVWGQTAT
-21 ARSMLEQDKKT
+21 QDT
-32 IEAEEQRAKEYA
+32 AAK
-44 QKPVTKPI
+44 QKPVTEPI

-70 LSAFGDAGYS
+70 LNAFGDAGYS

-88 MTNQAI
+88 LTNQAI
-94 TDDYRKSNM
+94 SDDYRKSNM

-115 VKSAAKSAESAY
+115 AKSAYEGAKSAY

-156 DKDKADAA
+156 DKDKAETA

-178 AAAAAA
+178 AAEAAA

-293 AKTDAGRSVL
+293 AKTDAGRSVV

-324 AIRTIYDKGA
+324 AIRAIYDKGA
-334 AVKSSYTT
+334 AAKSSYTT

-371 IVKGIDAQK
+371 IAKGIDAQK

-400 PADAETI
+400 PAEAENI
-407 AAEAQADAAPVETAQ
+407 AAEAQAEAAPVETAQ
-422 DAPAAQ
+422 DAPASQGKPQ
-428 EENAAPADIRETG
+428 ENSTLRMVEEVAG
-441 LETRIAGIKGNDT
+441 L
-454 ASVGNAS
+454 
-461 TAMEN
+461 
-466 TLWMRRGTQSEPGW
+466 
-480 GETYGT
+480 
-486 AQEAFNEAMK
+486 
-496 RIDSGL
+496 
-502 FSAMEKAVN
+502 
-511 EAERGI
+511 
-517 NAKENLRLIS
+517 
-527 TMISA
+527 
-532 AEFVR
+532 
-537 HYDVSPAAAATVII
+537 
-551 NSYHNDA
+551 
-558 LDSIRDRRGDLTD
+558 
-571 YALEQMRSIDNAV
+571 
-584 ESYGSNPVS
+584 
-593 ENDLSVAQNA
+593 
-603 EYPGNAEDA
+603 
-612 TGMREPAQN
+612 REPAQS
-621 PTQER
+621 PEQER
-626 ATEAGQSTERDA
+626 ATEAWQSAERDA

-683 DLAPMIYGS
+683 NLTPMIYGS
-692 MRSDRYKRGKGT
+692 MQSDRYKRGKGT
-704 ITNNSRVVQ
+704 ITNNPRVVQ

-732 IIKDNGAENY
+732 IIKDNGVENY

-784 TDPYSWEYYRDNDL
+784 TDPYSWEYYRYNDL
-798 SLLLGE
+798 SLMLGE
-804 ITEEESYNDWR
+804 ITEEEAYNDWR
-815 AERDARE
+815 AQRDARE

-829 QSQNSDNF
+829 QSQKTGEIVNESAENAVKSQNSDNF

-877 LKNLFEKGDRE
+877 TDGVLTDAERRMEGLRPEDR
-888 KLGLTEQDLSHK
+888 KHK
-900 VEHDAEAEAK
+900 VNHDEEVDAK

-930 RDWDKT
+930 QDWDDT
-936 DTLLADKIMGA
+936 DTVL
-947 ELDKAHKSGSMDDYA
+947 AHKIIVNEVAKARESGSKDAYA
-962 EVARLVKRWYAQGTD
+962 EVAKLMKEWDAHGTEA
-977 VGQVMQMRQVLSK
+977 GQALRQRRQLASD
-990 SPKLMEAEAI
+990 PALMEADAI
-1000 ELLMDEKRTRKM
+1000 QLLNDSERTRKM

-1020 LDSVSQNAERLLSIE
+1020 LDSVSQNAEKLRSIE

-1042 VDLIKDMSME
+1042 VDLIKDMSTE
-1052 RRTNSLWSNKMG
+1052 RRTNGLWSNKMG

-1074 KKLPDGESFLRDIA
+1074 KKLPGGEAFLRDVA

-1103 VLEQIKT
+1103 TLEQIKT

-1121 TPARNLIGNMVYD
+1121 TAARNLVGNMVYD

-1151 SKCTGTRSVAVDM
+1151 SKYTGTRSVAADK

-1173 GMGEARLKSYIE
+1173 GMGEATLKSYIE
-1185 MGLDASVSNARG
+1185 TGLDASVSNAQG
-1197 KYGTGGS
+1197 KYETGGS
-1204 RSYKMTGNFLE
+1204 RSFKMTGNFLE

-1244 QRGIDELEAKGKVAK
+1244 QRGIDALEAKGKVAK

-1277 DSKLAQ
+1277 EGKLS
-1283 ATGVVRRGLNVFS
+1283 GVMGGMRNALNKLS
-1296 IKDKRGGRFGVGDLI
+1296 IKDKQGGSIGLGDI
-1311 LPFTNV
+1311 MLPFTNV

-1344 HKAKAGTL
+1344 NKAKAGTL
-1352 TAAEQAKAVTDFGR
+1352 TASEQAKAVTDFGR

-1393 KDKEALEKSEGV
+1393 EDKEALEKSEGV

-1422 STEWRDGDDLVSIGF
+1422 STEWRDGDNLVSIGF

-1449 LLADCYE
+1449 LLADCYKDE
-1456 EDGKI
+1456 GL
-1461 TFGDV
+1461 TFANVAGG
-1466 TRENL
+1466 NL
-1471 SSIYQSVMDLPAM
+1471 ESAFQSVMDLPAM
-1484 SQFQEIENSLKY
+1484 SQFQEIANGYKY
-1496 SKADNDGGKL
+1496 SKAKTKGGKV
-1506 ADATLRYGA
+1506 AEAALRYGA
-1515 SQVTSFIPNVVS
+1515 SQATSFVPNIVS
-1527 GVAQGI
+1527 GVAQGV

-1548 NSLNAMK
+1548 NNLNAMK
-1555 SKIPWL
+1555 SKIPGL

-1608 YRLDSLNI
+1608 YRLESMNI

-1621 EKKTPSD
+1621 EKKAPLD
-1628 VSRNGKKVTLNQDEK
+1628 GSRNGKDVDLTQDER

-1662 QSSVYKQSSD
+1662 RSSVYKQASD
-1672 AEKAAA
+1672 VEKAAA
-1678 IQNLLKVATAAGKKK
+1678 IQNLLEVATAAGKKK

-1705 TKSSGSVADNAVYR
+1705 TKSDGSVADNAVYR
-1719 AKLGTAKDT
+1719 AKLGTAKET
-1728 LPADARDRNGD
+1728 LPANARGRNGD

-1760 NVMAQEIESGTLAKV
+1760 NVMAQQLDEGPQAKV

-1810 DLYVWAMQ
+1810 DLYAWAMQ

-1830 NLFGKTKK
+1830 KLFS

>member
-1 MAFTVQ
+1 MAF
-7 REQRNHDFAQAGRR
+7 
-21 ARSMLEQDKKT
+21 KKAT
-32 IEAEEQRAKEYA
+32 ISIDDWLKSTGATERPRAKQDTADA

-70 LSAFGDAGYS
+70 LNAFGDAGYS

-88 MTNQAI
+88 LTNQAI
-94 TDDYRKSNM
+94 SDDYRKSNM

-115 VKSAAKSAESAY
+115 AKSAYEGAKSAY

-156 DKDKADAA
+156 DKDKAEVA

-293 AKTDAGRSVL
+293 AKTDAGRSVV

-324 AIRTIYDKGA
+324 AIRAIYDKGA
-334 AVKSSYTT
+334 AAKSSYTT

-371 IVKGIDAQK
+371 IAKGLDAQK
-380 NAALRAGEPAANVN
+380 NAALRAGEPAASVN

-400 PADAETI
+400 PAEAETI
-407 AAEAQADAAPVETAQ
+407 AAEAQAEAAPVETEQ

-428 EENAAPADIRETG
+428 EKPQENSTLRMVEEAAG
-441 LETRIAGIKGNDT
+441 L
-454 ASVGNAS
+454 
-461 TAMEN
+461 
-466 TLWMRRGTQSEPGW
+466 
-480 GETYGT
+480 
-486 AQEAFNEAMK
+486 
-496 RIDSGL
+496 
-502 FSAMEKAVN
+502 
-511 EAERGI
+511 
-517 NAKENLRLIS
+517 
-527 TMISA
+527 
-532 AEFVR
+532 
-537 HYDVSPAAAATVII
+537 
-551 NSYHNDA
+551 
-558 LDSIRDRRGDLTD
+558 
-571 YALEQMRSIDNAV
+571 
-584 ESYGSNPVS
+584 
-593 ENDLSVAQNA
+593 
-603 EYPGNAEDA
+603 
-612 TGMREPAQN
+612 REPAQS
-621 PTQER
+621 PAQER
-626 ATEAGQSTERDA
+626 ATEAGQSEERDA

-645 TPEDHIDNRSDEYIA
+645 TPEDHIDNRTDEYVA

-683 DLAPMIYGS
+683 DLAPMIFGS
-692 MRSDRYKRGKGT
+692 MQSDRYKRGKGT

-732 IIKDNGAENY
+732 IIKDNGTENY

-798 SLLLGE
+798 SLMLGE
-804 ITEEESYNDWR
+804 ITEEEAYNDWR
-815 AERDARE
+815 AQRDARE

-843 ETETDAGQRG
+843 EAETDAGQRG

-866 GYDEAKTQARS
+866 GYDEARTQTRS
-877 LKNLFEKGDRE
+877 TDRVLTDAE
-888 KLGLTEQDLSHK
+888 RRMEGLRPEDRTHK
-900 VEHDAEAEAK
+900 VNHDEEVNTK

-930 RDWDKT
+930 QDWDDA
-936 DTLLADKIMGA
+936 DTVL
-947 ELDKAHKSGSMDDYA
+947 AHKIIVKEVAKARESGSKDAYA
-962 EVARLVKRWYAQGTD
+962 EVAKLMKEWDAHGTEA
-977 VGQVMQMRQVLSK
+977 GQALRQRRQLASD
-990 SPKLMEAEAI
+990 PALMEADAI
-1000 ELLMDEKRTRKM
+1000 QLLNDSERTRKM

-1020 LDSVSQNAERLLSIE
+1020 LDSVSQNAEKLRGIE

-1042 VDLIKDMSME
+1042 VDLIKSMSTE
-1052 RRTNSLWSNKMG
+1052 RRTNGLWSNKMG

-1074 KKLPDGESFLRDIA
+1074 KKLPGGEAFLRDIA

-1103 VLEQIKT
+1103 TLEQIKT

-1121 TPARNLIGNMVYD
+1121 TAARNLVGNMVYD

-1151 SKCTGTRSVAVDM
+1151 SKYTGTRSVAADK
-1164 SYLSKAKRK
+1164 SYFSKAKRK
-1173 GMGEARLKSYIE
+1173 GMGEATLKSYIE
-1185 MGLDASVSNARG
+1185 TGLDASVSNAQG
-1197 KYGTGGS
+1197 KYETGGS
-1204 RSYKMTGNFLE
+1204 RSFKMTGNFLE

-1244 QRGIDELEAKGKVAK
+1244 QRGIDVLEAKGKVAK

-1277 DSKLAQ
+1277 EGKLAQ
-1283 ATGVVRRGLNVFS
+1283 ATGVVRRALNVFS
-1296 IKDKRGGRFGVGDLI
+1296 IKDKRGGSFGVGDLI

-1322 SAAIQYSP
+1322 GAAIQYSP
-1330 AGFINAGAEVVKVL
+1330 AGFINAGAEIVKVL
-1344 HKAKAGTL
+1344 NKAKAGTL
-1352 TAAEQAKAVTDFGR
+1352 TASEQAKAVTDFGR
-1366 AFNGTMGIALFAVL
+1366 AFNGTMGIAFFAVL
-1380 AGAGVMNVAGDDD
+1380 AGAGIMNVAGDDD

-1449 LLADCYE
+1449 LLADCYKDE
-1456 EDGKI
+1456 GL
-1461 TFGDV
+1461 TFANVAGG
-1466 TRENL
+1466 NL
-1471 SSIYQSVMDLPAM
+1471 ESAFQSVMDLPAM

-1496 SKADNDGGKL
+1496 SKADTTGGKL
-1506 ADATLRYGA
+1506 ADATFRYGA
-1515 SQVTSFIPNVVS
+1515 SQATSFVPNVVS
-1527 GVAQGI
+1527 GVAQGV

-1555 SKIPWL
+1555 SKIPGL

-1608 YRLDSLNI
+1608 YRLGENI
-1616 DVKYP
+1616 DIKYP
-1621 EKKTPSD
+1621 EKKAPNSGNRD
-1628 VSRNGKKVTLNQDEK
+1628 GEKVSLDQDER

-1662 QSSVYKQSSD
+1662 RSSVYKQSSD

-1678 IQNLLKVATAAGKKK
+1678 IQNLLEVATSAGKKK
-1693 AKLDGSDTPSWT
+1693 AKLDGGDTPAWT

-1728 LPADARDRNGD
+1728 LPDNARDRNGD

-1760 NVMAQEIESGTLAKV
+1760 NVMAQKLTENTQAKV
-1775 ETAYNGGY
+1775 ETAYDGGY
-1783 ELKQIVDF
+1783 SLQQIADF
-1791 YQAMYAKKPGTSQK
+1791 YQAKTAKTEDGKN
-1805 KYKKP
+1805 KYKKA
-1810 DLYVWAMQ
+1810 DLQAWALQ
-1818 NGYTAKQFNQLW
+1818 NGYTAAQFNQLW
-1830 NLFGKTKK
+1830 KLFG

>member
-1 MAFTVQ
+1 MASDFLKQ
-7 REQRNHDFAQAGRR
+7 YAKSSREKIDREYGKKAYGGSKYKMDKVWGQTAT
-21 ARSMLEQDKKT
+21 QDT
-32 IEAEEQRAKEYA
+32 AAK

-70 LSAFGDAGYS
+70 LNAFGDAGYS

-88 MTNQAI
+88 LTNQAI
-94 TDDYRKSNM
+94 SDDYRKSNM

-115 VKSAAKSAESAY
+115 AKSAYEGAKSAY

-148 ADNAVSQE
+148 ADNAVPQE
-156 DKDKADAA
+156 DKDKAEAA

-221 LLPGAGLANMGLRS
+221 LLPGVGLANMGLRS

-293 AKTDAGRSVL
+293 AKTDAGRSVV

-324 AIRTIYDKGA
+324 AIRAIYDKGA
-334 AVKSSYTT
+334 AAKSSYTT

-352 SAYDAMIGAALST
+352 SAYDAMIGAVLST

-371 IVKGIDAQK
+371 IAKGIDAQK
-380 NAALRAGEPAANVN
+380 NAALRAGEPAASVN

-400 PADAETI
+400 PAEAENI
-407 AAEAQADAAPVETAQ
+407 AAEAQAEAAPVETAQ
-422 DAPAAQ
+422 VEDSQATVRTLLKKGIISNSEANRVLADA
-428 EENAAPADIRETG
+428 G
-441 LETRIAGIKGNDT
+441 LRTEFERQT
-454 ASVGNAS
+454 
-461 TAMEN
+461 
-466 TLWMRRGTQSEPGW
+466 
-480 GETYGT
+480 GETLTGT
-486 AQEAFNEAMK
+486 KADQRAQIK
-496 RIDSGL
+496 RVALTQNITGETAKSEEQSQKTG
-502 FSAMEKAVN
+502 EIVN
-511 EAERGI
+511 ESAE
-517 NAKENLRLIS
+517 
-527 TMISA
+527 
-532 AEFVR
+532 
-537 HYDVSPAAAATVII
+537 
-551 NSYHNDA
+551 
-558 LDSIRDRRGDLTD
+558 
-571 YALEQMRSIDNAV
+571 NAV
-584 ESYGSNPVS
+584 E
-593 ENDLSVAQNA
+593 A
-603 EYPGNAEDA
+603 
-612 TGMREPAQN
+612 
-621 PTQER
+621 
-626 ATEAGQSTERDA
+626 
-638 NRQPQEY
+638 
-645 TPEDHIDNRSDEYIA
+645 
-660 KRSTKSFQY
+660 
-669 NHPELHE
+669 
-676 HFERVAE
+676 
-683 DLAPMIYGS
+683 
-692 MRSDRYKRGKGT
+692 
-704 ITNNSRVVQ
+704 
-713 DVIDKTGLS
+713 
-722 RPEILRALDA
+722 
-732 IIKDNGAENY
+732 
-742 ADAKRVEKAL
+742 
-752 DSLLVDGYTKPNGE
+752 
-766 YVAPDAAY
+766 
-774 MEAKSQISGG
+774 
-784 TDPYSWEYYRDNDL
+784 
-798 SLLLGE
+798 
-804 ITEEESYNDWR
+804 
-815 AERDARE
+815 
-822 AAKAAQE
+822 
-829 QSQNSDNF
+829 QNSDNF

-843 ETETDAGQRG
+843 EAETDAGQRG

-866 GYDEAKTQARS
+866 GYDEARTQTHSTDGVLTDDERAMQGLRP
-877 LKNLFEKGDRE
+877 EDR
-888 KLGLTEQDLSHK
+888 THK
-900 VEHDAEAEAK
+900 VNHDEEVNAK

-925 LFGEK
+925 LFGTK
-930 RDWDKT
+930 QDWDDT
-936 DTLLADKIMGA
+936 DTVL
-947 ELDKAHKSGSMDDYA
+947 AHKIIVKEVAKARESGSKDAYA
-962 EVARLVKRWYAQGTD
+962 EVAKLMKEWDAHGTEA
-977 VGQVMQMRQVLSK
+977 GQALRQRRQFASD
-990 SPKLMEAEAI
+990 PALMEADAI
-1000 ELLMDEKRTRKM
+1000 QLLSDSERTRKM

-1020 LDSVSQNAERLLSIE
+1020 LDSVSQNAEKLRSIE

-1042 VDLIKDMSME
+1042 VDLIKGMSTE
-1052 RRTNSLWSNKMG
+1052 RRTNGLWSNKMG

-1074 KKLPDGESFLRDIA
+1074 KKLPGGEAFLRDVA

-1103 VLEQIKT
+1103 TLEQIKA

-1121 TPARNLIGNMVYD
+1121 TPGRNLVGNMVYD

-1151 SKCTGTRSVAVDM
+1151 SKYTGTRSVAADK
-1164 SYLSKAKRK
+1164 SYFSKTKRK
-1173 GMGEARLKSYIE
+1173 GMGEATLKSYIE
-1185 MGLDASVSNARG
+1185 TGLDASVSNAQG
-1197 KYGTGGS
+1197 KYETGGS
-1204 RSYKMTGNFLE
+1204 RSFKMTGNFLE

-1244 QRGIDELEAKGKVAK
+1244 QRGIDALEAKGKVAK
-1259 GALDGRAEETAR
+1259 GALDGRAEEIAR

-1277 DSKLAQ
+1277 EGKLAQ
-1283 ATGVVRRGLNVFS
+1283 ATGVVRRALNVFS
-1296 IKDKRGGRFGVGDLI
+1296 IKDKRGGSFGVGDLI

-1344 HKAKAGTL
+1344 NKAKAGTL
-1352 TAAEQAKAVTDFGR
+1352 TASEQAKAVTDFGR
-1366 AFNGTMGIALFAVL
+1366 AFNGTMGIAFFAVL
-1380 AGAGVMNVAGDDD
+1380 AGAGIMNVAGDDD

-1449 LLADCYE
+1449 LLADCYKDE
-1456 EDGKI
+1456 GL
-1461 TFGDV
+1461 TFANVAGG
-1466 TRENL
+1466 NL
-1471 SSIYQSVMDLPAM
+1471 ESAFQSVMDLPAM

-1496 SKADNDGGKL
+1496 SKADTTGGKL
-1506 ADATLRYGA
+1506 ADATFRYGA
-1515 SQVTSFIPNVVS
+1515 SQATSFVPNVVS
-1527 GVAQGI
+1527 GVAQGV

-1548 NSLNAMK
+1548 NSLSAMK
-1555 SKIPWL
+1555 SKIPGL

-1608 YRLDSLNI
+1608 YRLGENI
-1616 DVKYP
+1616 DIKYP
-1621 EKKTPSD
+1621 EKKAPNSGNRD
-1628 VSRNGKKVTLNQDEK
+1628 GEKVSLDQDER

-1662 QSSVYKQSSD
+1662 RSSVYKQSSD

-1678 IQNLLKVATAAGKKK
+1678 IQNLLEVATSAGKKK
-1693 AKLDGSDTPSWT
+1693 AKLDGGDTPART
-1705 TKSSGSVADNAVYR
+1705 TKSTGTIGENAVYK
-1719 AKLGTAKDT
+1719 AMLGTAKDA
-1728 LPADARDRNGD
+1728 LPEDKRT
-1739 VMQAIIKTVVGK
+1739 KTGNVLQSVLKTAGNK
-1751 RGGSDQLAL
+1751 RGGDNLML
-1760 NVMAQEIESGTLAKV
+1760 NIMAQQLSESTQDKF

-1791 YQAMYAKKPGTSQK
+1791 YQAKYATKPGTSQR
-1805 KYKKP
+1805 KYKKA
-1810 DLYVWAMQ
+1810 DLYAWAMQ

-1830 NLFGKTKK
+1830 KLFS